1 MVCAEFSVCFWH
13 CSWSSHFC
21 PRLRWQRIRR
31 GLTKPSPRPSQW
43 TGTRRRPI
51 PPAQEQPK
59 NENPPAPE
67 EPKTFTVTYTDGVGG
82 AVFDNEVH
90 SNLPSGTATPAF
102 SGSLAREGYTFA
114 GWNPAVAETVT
125 ADVTYAAK
133 WEEGKTGPRRVTL
146 PTIPGPDVDLA
157 ALDTG
162 HKIDV
167 RFTVLYVGDE
177 FNIGYNYGSS
187 EKTKFVCQYKTN
199 HSDTA
204 YNNHTIAISDI
215 KAAASRASVNSGYQI
230 VGWSK
235 ESNANPTT
243 WSLNKSGTTACN
255 KGSTIYLVA
264 KNPNPT
270 TKYTYTLN
278 YDANGG
284 TGAPSADSWST
295 TDASIRYHSFTVKN
309 TIPTRE
315 GYVFKGWK
323 AKDGADTIYAGGAL
337 CSVSQQGND
346 VVKNGNTWTR
356 TLYAVWEE
364 AVPSKPEWS
373 DIRREMQKVSV
384 HVTCINPD
392 VNHTEK
398 TYSYK
403 ESNDDTIGSVQDS
416 AGSYTCTV
424 TVHLGR
430 YRLQYNQ
437 DFNREHEFASSLTA
451 DVVLQ
456 YNGTGWVIASAL
468 PLELKLTCGSAPT
481 PNPPGSD
488 VLNSLKVLVKCD
500 SKTYHFE
507 KPYKMDDGDYRL
519 EKVDDN
525 TYTVIVLADKY
536 VEKYNA
542 VYPGHT
548 LFDNNTKTI
557 KLVYRYGAWTVV
569 GSNGVTFNVSCEQK
583 YTVTYTDG
591 VDGEVIFA
599 DQVSYK
605 KPGEKT
611 PKFRGT
617 PTRTG
622 YKFIGWEPAVVGTVT
637 ANATYTAQWVSISDL
652 DPAPEL
658 VSSLYMNFQ
667 CTNENASHDHRSEM
681 IAIGY
686 GIGAGGV
693 IVTDAAGN
701 PVYNKDGNITAVI
714 TFYQDS
720 GFLNEYNKRTG
731 VAHRYADYEPKTKSV
746 DGVLIGEVFHMY
758 KKDYPVVFDV
768 VCGSLYTVTYKDGT
782 NGTVFAD
789 DVHSNLNANAATPAF
804 VGGTPTRPGY
814 VFTGWNPAVAATV
827 TGNATYTA
835 VWEKDANGNGKPD
848 KDEEKYTVT
857 YTDGVENEEIF
868 ADETYSDLLSGTAT
882 PAFNGTPTR
891 KGYAFTGWNP
901 AVAAT
906 VTGNATY
913 AAVWEEAAPPKP
925 DKPTPPTDE
934 IGGATVAVKCI
945 TGHGDLSWKIDSSTF
960 TVGEVT
966 GDDTTGYT
974 CTVTV
979 QAEVY
984 VNAFNSDK
992 KANGVKHTL
1001 ADDAEKTFTMTYVNG
1016 AWTGPT
1022 NPAVTFEVKCEEEL
1036 VPVHLVIYR
1045 NGDTS
1050 KAYKDVALESQPKGH
1065 VIDLSTI
1072 DIADYY
1078 TGNYEF
1084 YGWYDD
1090 GAWNNYK
1097 ANPANPPAGLKEK
1110 TVNGWTNL
1118 KCMVYDKYQVVYFQS
1133 EEALRDFQN
1142 DHSKTEG
1149 RLYSTTALFGSTL
1162 PTADAPTPTRTG
1174 YTFKFWSREGQNG
1187 DVTGQTVNGWTN
1199 LYAVWEKNTYTVTY
1213 TDGVDGEAFADQ
1225 AYTAKYED
1233 ATPAFEGT
1241 PTRKGFVFDGWNP
1254 EVAETVTEDVT
1265 YTAQWKPVQPDKKAI
1280 EGAIG
1285 RGVAVVCDNQ
1295 NVKHGAKAY
1304 KVTLGEY
1311 TASNV
1316 MGTAADGYTCT
1327 VTVRAAKFIEKYS
1340 SDMSDAVH
1348 TLIAG
1353 EPAEKTIELKWNGEK
1368 WVAETELPVTFHTL
1382 CPPEQPS
1389 KKDIE
1394 GAIGRGVKI
1403 VCDNQNVKH
1412 GGKDY
1417 KPTQGEYTVSDVT
1430 GTASEGY
1437 TCTITVKAAKI
1448 IEKYSSDMGK
1458 THALIVGEQAEKT
1471 VELKWDGEKWV
1482 AKTELPITF
1491 HVECPPEKPTYDE
1504 LKGLGINAKVDCTT
1518 TTAHNGKSYT
1528 LIEDTYNVSDPER
1541 KGTAYTCILTVNAKD
1556 YVAKYN
1562 AEENVGPHTLDDR
1575 DSKTIELTWNGEKW
1589 TAAETSVTFNVKCE
1603 LLTVTYTDGVK
1614 GEEVFADVVYND
1626 IPYGTNTP
1634 AFGTKDPTR
1643 KGYKFLGWEP
1653 VVADTVTEN
1662 ATYVAQWEK
1671 LYTVTYTDGAKGK
1684 AFEDQV
1690 FTDLE
1695 SGTKTPE
1702 FNGTPTRK
1710 GYKFLG
1716 WEPVVADTVT
1726 ENVTYTAPVGRTLHR
1741 YLHRRREGQGVQGSG
1756 LQRS

>member
-1 MVCAEFSVCFWH
+1 M
-13 CSWSSHFC
+13 
-21 PRLRWQRIRR
+21 
-31 GLTKPSPRPSQW
+31 
-43 TGTRRRPI
+43 
-51 PPAQEQPK
+51 
-59 NENPPAPE
+59 
-67 EPKTFTVTYTDGVGG
+67 
-82 AVFDNEVH
+82 
-90 SNLPSGTATPAF
+90 
-102 SGSLAREGYTFA
+102 
-114 GWNPAVAETVT
+114 
-125 ADVTYAAK
+125 
-133 WEEGKTGPRRVTL
+133 
-146 PTIPGPDVDLA
+146 PTIPGPDVDPA

-295 TDASIRYHSFTVKN
+295 TDAAIRYHSFTVKN

-323 AKDGADTIYAGGAL
+323 AKDGSDTIYTGGTL

-364 AVPSKPEWS
+364 DAPAKPTAPDNDTVKALLGENAVQIICTNAQIGHGSKTFGLIDGTFTVYQSNNRCEVVINSLSPYVNEFNAAVSVPAGTHITDNSMAGQNRTKINLVWS
-373 DIRREMQKVSV
+373 DGKWTAADAPAKY
-384 HVTCINPD
+384 HVLCSLQPVEPTTPGEGDLENI
-392 VNHTEK
+392 EK
-398 TYSYK
+398 LVRIVCDRNIHDAK
-403 ESNDDTIGSVQDS
+403 EYGVI
-416 AGSYTCTV
+416 AGSCEFGGIDMTGDVPTCPV
-424 TVHLGR
+424 TIRAAKYV
-430 YRLQYNQ
+430 
-437 DFNREHEFASSLTA
+437 EA
-451 DVVLQ
+451 
-456 YNGTGWVIASAL
+456 YNGTIGVEHTITGDTERLLILAWDANNNVWRPMTDTPVTFTVICPPAKPGAEDLAKLEAPVEVVCTTKPETHTAASFAL
-468 PLELKLTCGSAPT
+468 IEG
-481 PNPPGSD
+481 
-488 VLNSLKVLVKCD
+488 
-500 SKTYHFE
+500 
-507 KPYKMDDGDYRL
+507 
-519 EKVDDN
+519 
-525 TYTVIVLADKY
+525 TYTVGDTFGNETDGYTCDIIITADEYVTKYNTDFGKHTLTGDNTKPLTLKY
-536 VEKYNA
+536 VEGRWVVNA
-542 VYPGHT
+542 P
-548 LFDNNTKTI
+548 
-557 KLVYRYGAWTVV
+557 
-569 GSNGVTFNVSCEQK
+569 VTF
-583 YTVTYTDG
+583 
-591 VDGEVIFA
+591 
-599 DQVSYK
+599 
-605 KPGEKT
+605 
-611 PKFRGT
+611 
-617 PTRTG
+617 
-622 YKFIGWEPAVVGTVT
+622 
-637 ANATYTAQWVSISDL
+637 
-652 DPAPEL
+652 
-658 VSSLYMNFQ
+658 
-667 CTNENASHDHRSEM
+667 
-681 IAIGY
+681 
-686 GIGAGGV
+686 
-693 IVTDAAGN
+693 
-701 PVYNKDGNITAVI
+701 PV
-714 TFYQDS
+714 
-720 GFLNEYNKRTG
+720 E
-731 VAHRYADYEPKTKSV
+731 
-746 DGVLIGEVFHMY
+746 
-758 KKDYPVVFDV
+758 
-768 VCGSLYTVTYKDGT
+768 
-782 NGTVFAD
+782 
-789 DVHSNLNANAATPAF
+789 
-804 VGGTPTRPGY
+804 
-814 VFTGWNPAVAATV
+814 
-827 TGNATYTA
+827 
-835 VWEKDANGNGKPD
+835 
-848 KDEEKYTVT
+848 
-857 YTDGVENEEIF
+857 
-868 ADETYSDLLSGTAT
+868 
-882 PAFNGTPTR
+882 
-891 KGYAFTGWNP
+891 
-901 AVAAT
+901 
-906 VTGNATY
+906 
-913 AAVWEEAAPPKP
+913 
-925 DKPTPPTDE
+925 
-934 IGGATVAVKCI
+934 
-945 TGHGDLSWKIDSSTF
+945 
-960 TVGEVT
+960 
-966 GDDTTGYT
+966 
-974 CTVTV
+974 
-979 QAEVY
+979 
-984 VNAFNSDK
+984 
-992 KANGVKHTL
+992 
-1001 ADDAEKTFTMTYVNG
+1001 
-1016 AWTGPT
+1016 
-1022 NPAVTFEVKCEEEL
+1022 CEEEL
-1036 VPVHLVIYR
+1036 FPVHLVIYR

-1090 GAWNNYK
+1090 GLFNIYK
-1097 ANPANPPAGLKEK
+1097 SDPANPPAGLKEK

-1133 EEALRDFQN
+1133 EEAWRDFQN
-1142 DHSKTEG
+1142 DHNKTEG
-1149 RLYSTTALFGSTL
+1149 RLYSTTAPFGSTL

-1213 TDGVDGEAFADQ
+1213 TDGVNGEAFADQ

-1233 ATPAFEGT
+1233 ATPAFEGTPARAGYKFLGWEPTVAETVTENATYVAQWEKLYTVTYTDGVDGKAFKDDVHSDLEKDTPTPAFSGDT

-1295 NVKHGAKAY
+1295 NVKHGEKKY
-1304 KVTLGEY
+1304 KPTLGEY
-1311 TASNV
+1311 TVSDV

-1327 VTVRAAKFIEKYS
+1327 VTVKATKFIEKYS
-1340 SDMSDAVH
+1340 SDMGDAVH

-1403 VCDNQNVKH
+1403 VCDNQNVNH
-1412 GGKDY
+1412 WGKDY

-1437 TCTITVKAAKI
+1437 TCTVTVKAAKI
-1448 IEKYSSDMGK
+1448 IKKYSSDMGK
-1458 THALIVGEQAEKT
+1458 THELIVGEQAEKT

-1518 TTAHNGKSYT
+1518 TTAHNDKPYT
-1528 LIEDTYNVSDPER
+1528 LIEGTYDISDPER

-1562 AEENVGPHTLDDR
+1562 AEEKVGPHTLDDR
-1575 DSKTIELTWNGEKW
+1575 DSKAIELTWNGEKW
-1589 TAAETSVTFNVKCE
+1589 TATETSVTFNVKCE

-1614 GEEVFADVVYND
+1614 GEEVFADVVYKD
-1626 IPYGTNTP
+1626 IPYGTSTP

-1643 KGYKFLGWEP
+1643 KGYKFVGWEP
-1653 VVADTVTEN
+1653 EVAETVTKDV
-1662 ATYVAQWEK
+1662 TYTAKWEK

-1684 AFEDQV
+1684 AFKDQV
-1690 FTDLE
+1690 YSDLE
-1695 SGTKTPE
+1695 AGTDTPK
-1702 FNGTPTRK
+1702 FDGKPTRK
-1710 GYKFLG
+1710 GYTFTG
-1716 WEPVVADTVT
+1716 WSPKVTDTVT
-1726 ENVTYTAPVGRTLHR
+1726 KDVTYVAQWKSVKNGKDNIPKTGDSEIVMVL
-1741 YLHRRREGQGVQGSG
+1741 GSVLLFSFCG
-1756 LQRS
+1756 AAAVSVYDRKRKHF

>member
-1 MVCAEFSVCFWH
+1 M
-13 CSWSSHFC
+13 
-21 PRLRWQRIRR
+21 
-31 GLTKPSPRPSQW
+31 
-43 TGTRRRPI
+43 
-51 PPAQEQPK
+51 
-59 NENPPAPE
+59 
-67 EPKTFTVTYTDGVGG
+67 
-82 AVFDNEVH
+82 
-90 SNLPSGTATPAF
+90 
-102 SGSLAREGYTFA
+102 
-114 GWNPAVAETVT
+114 T

-133 WEEGKTGPRRVTL
+133 WEAGKTNARRVPL
-146 PTIPGPDVDLA
+146 PTIPKPDPAPADLN
-157 ALDTG
+157 TG

-295 TDASIRYHSFTVKN
+295 TDAAIRYHSFTVKN
-309 TIPTRE
+309 TVPTRE

-323 AKDGADTIYAGGAL
+323 AKDGSDTIYTGGTL

-364 AVPSKPEWS
+364 A
-373 DIRREMQKVSV
+373 
-384 HVTCINPD
+384 
-392 VNHTEK
+392 
-398 TYSYK
+398 
-403 ESNDDTIGSVQDS
+403 
-416 AGSYTCTV
+416 
-424 TVHLGR
+424 
-430 YRLQYNQ
+430 
-437 DFNREHEFASSLTA
+437 
-451 DVVLQ
+451 
-456 YNGTGWVIASAL
+456 
-468 PLELKLTCGSAPT
+468 
-481 PNPPGSD
+481 
-488 VLNSLKVLVKCD
+488 
-500 SKTYHFE
+500 
-507 KPYKMDDGDYRL
+507 
-519 EKVDDN
+519 
-525 TYTVIVLADKY
+525 
-536 VEKYNA
+536 
-542 VYPGHT
+542 
-548 LFDNNTKTI
+548 
-557 KLVYRYGAWTVV
+557 
-569 GSNGVTFNVSCEQK
+569 
-583 YTVTYTDG
+583 
-591 VDGEVIFA
+591 
-599 DQVSYK
+599 
-605 KPGEKT
+605 
-611 PKFRGT
+611 
-617 PTRTG
+617 
-622 YKFIGWEPAVVGTVT
+622 
-637 ANATYTAQWVSISDL
+637 
-652 DPAPEL
+652 
-658 VSSLYMNFQ
+658 
-667 CTNENASHDHRSEM
+667 
-681 IAIGY
+681 
-686 GIGAGGV
+686 
-693 IVTDAAGN
+693 
-701 PVYNKDGNITAVI
+701 
-714 TFYQDS
+714 
-720 GFLNEYNKRTG
+720 
-731 VAHRYADYEPKTKSV
+731 
-746 DGVLIGEVFHMY
+746 
-758 KKDYPVVFDV
+758 
-768 VCGSLYTVTYKDGT
+768 
-782 NGTVFAD
+782 
-789 DVHSNLNANAATPAF
+789 
-804 VGGTPTRPGY
+804 
-814 VFTGWNPAVAATV
+814 
-827 TGNATYTA
+827 
-835 VWEKDANGNGKPD
+835 
-848 KDEEKYTVT
+848 
-857 YTDGVENEEIF
+857 
-868 ADETYSDLLSGTAT
+868 
-882 PAFNGTPTR
+882 
-891 KGYAFTGWNP
+891 
-901 AVAAT
+901 
-906 VTGNATY
+906 
-913 AAVWEEAAPPKP
+913 APPKP
-925 DKPTPPTDE
+925 DKPTAPGE
-934 IGGATVAVKCI
+934 
-945 TGHGDLSWKIDSSTF
+945 GDLSGLIGNI
-960 TVGEVT
+960 TVNCTNGKAAHELKTKGYTLISGSYTTSEVA
-966 GDDTTGYT
+966 GDAENGYT
-974 CTVTV
+974 CTVTINSQKYV
-979 QAEVY
+979 EQFDTDTGAAHDPKG
-984 VNAFNSDK
+984 VNATVTLKYTDNGWTVESGAPVVFNVACVTEIVPPARPGAEDLSNLKAPVDVTCTTKPETHAAVHFSLRGGTYTIGDVAGNETDGYTCDITVTADK
-992 KANGVKHTL
+992 YVARYNMDYGKHTL
-1001 ADDAEKTFTMTYVNG
+1001 TGDNTKTLTLKYVEG
-1016 AWTGPT
+1016 QW
-1022 NPAVTFEVKCEEEL
+1022 AVDTPITFPVECEEEL
-1036 VPVHLVIYR
+1036 FPVHLVIYR

-1072 DIADYY
+1072 DITDYY

-1090 GAWNNYK
+1090 GLFNIYK
-1097 ANPANPPAGLKEK
+1097 SDPANPPAGLKEK

-1118 KCMVYDKYQVVYFQS
+1118 KCMVYDYVPVVYFQS
-1133 EEALRDFQN
+1133 EEAWRDYQN

-1213 TDGVDGEAFADQ
+1213 TDGVNGEAFADQ
-1225 AYTAKYED
+1225 VYTAKYED
-1233 ATPAFEGT
+1233 ATPAFEGTPARAGYKFLGWEPTVAETVTENATYVAQWEKLYTVTYTDGVGEKAFKDDVHSDLEKDTPTPAFSGGT

-1280 EGAIG
+1280 ENAIG

-1295 NVKHGAKAY
+1295 NVNHGEKKY
-1304 KVTLGEY
+1304 KPTLGEY
-1311 TASNV
+1311 TVSNV

-1340 SDMSDAVH
+1340 SDMGDAVH

-1403 VCDNQNVKH
+1403 VCDNQNVNH
-1412 GGKDY
+1412 WGKDY

-1458 THALIVGEQAEKT
+1458 THALIVGEQAEKA
-1471 VELKWDGEKWV
+1471 VELKWNGEKWV

-1614 GEEVFADVVYND
+1614 GEEVFEDVVYKD
-1626 IPYGTNTP
+1626 IPYGTSTP

-1643 KGYKFLGWEP
+1643 KGYKFVGWEP
-1653 VVADTVTEN
+1653 EVAETVTKN
-1662 ATYVAQWEK
+1662 VTYTAKWEK

-1684 AFEDQV
+1684 AFKDQV
-1690 FTDLE
+1690 YKDLE
-1695 SGTKTPE
+1695 SGTDTPK
-1702 FNGTPTRK
+1702 FDGKPTRK
-1710 GYKFLG
+1710 GYTFTG
-1716 WEPVVADTVT
+1716 WSPKVTDTVT
-1726 ENVTYTAPVGRTLHR
+1726 KDVTYVAQWKSVKNGKDNIPKTGDSEIVMVLGSVLLFSFCGAAAVSVYGRKRKHF
-1741 YLHRRREGQGVQGSG
+1741 
-1756 LQRS
+1756 

>member
-1 MVCAEFSVCFWH
+1 MTA
-13 CSWSSHFC
+13 
-21 PRLRWQRIRR
+21 
-31 GLTKPSPRPSQW
+31 
-43 TGTRRRPI
+43 
-51 PPAQEQPK
+51 
-59 NENPPAPE
+59 N
-67 EPKTFTVTYTDGVGG
+67 VTY
-82 AVFDNEVH
+82 
-90 SNLPSGTATPAF
+90 
-102 SGSLAREGYTFA
+102 
-114 GWNPAVAETVT
+114 VAQ
-125 ADVTYAAK
+125 
-133 WEEGKTGPRRVTL
+133 WEAGKTGPRRVTL
-146 PTIPGPDVDLA
+146 PTIPGPDVDPA
-157 ALDTG
+157 ALNTG

-215 KAAASRASVNSGYQI
+215 KAAAGRASVNSGYQI

-255 KGSTIYLVA
+255 KGTTIYLVA

-323 AKDGADTIYAGGAL
+323 ANDGSDTIYTGGMTCA
-337 CSVSQQGND
+337 VSQYGND

-364 AVPSKPEWS
+364 A
-373 DIRREMQKVSV
+373 
-384 HVTCINPD
+384 T
-392 VNHTEK
+392 
-398 TYSYK
+398 
-403 ESNDDTIGSVQDS
+403 
-416 AGSYTCTV
+416 
-424 TVHLGR
+424 
-430 YRLQYNQ
+430 
-437 DFNREHEFASSLTA
+437 
-451 DVVLQ
+451 
-456 YNGTGWVIASAL
+456 
-468 PLELKLTCGSAPT
+468 
-481 PNPPGSD
+481 
-488 VLNSLKVLVKCD
+488 
-500 SKTYHFE
+500 
-507 KPYKMDDGDYRL
+507 
-519 EKVDDN
+519 
-525 TYTVIVLADKY
+525 
-536 VEKYNA
+536 
-542 VYPGHT
+542 
-548 LFDNNTKTI
+548 
-557 KLVYRYGAWTVV
+557 
-569 GSNGVTFNVSCEQK
+569 
-583 YTVTYTDG
+583 
-591 VDGEVIFA
+591 
-599 DQVSYK
+599 
-605 KPGEKT
+605 
-611 PKFRGT
+611 
-617 PTRTG
+617 
-622 YKFIGWEPAVVGTVT
+622 
-637 ANATYTAQWVSISDL
+637 
-652 DPAPEL
+652 
-658 VSSLYMNFQ
+658 
-667 CTNENASHDHRSEM
+667 
-681 IAIGY
+681 
-686 GIGAGGV
+686 
-693 IVTDAAGN
+693 
-701 PVYNKDGNITAVI
+701 
-714 TFYQDS
+714 
-720 GFLNEYNKRTG
+720 
-731 VAHRYADYEPKTKSV
+731 
-746 DGVLIGEVFHMY
+746 
-758 KKDYPVVFDV
+758 
-768 VCGSLYTVTYKDGT
+768 
-782 NGTVFAD
+782 
-789 DVHSNLNANAATPAF
+789 
-804 VGGTPTRPGY
+804 
-814 VFTGWNPAVAATV
+814 
-827 TGNATYTA
+827 
-835 VWEKDANGNGKPD
+835 
-848 KDEEKYTVT
+848 
-857 YTDGVENEEIF
+857 
-868 ADETYSDLLSGTAT
+868 
-882 PAFNGTPTR
+882 
-891 KGYAFTGWNP
+891 
-901 AVAAT
+901 
-906 VTGNATY
+906 
-913 AAVWEEAAPPKP
+913 PPKP
-925 DKPTPPTDE
+925 DKPTAPGE
-934 IGGATVAVKCI
+934 
-945 TGHGDLSWKIDSSTF
+945 GDLSGLIRNI
-960 TVGEVT
+960 TVNCTNGKAAHELKAKGYTLISGSYTTNEVA
-966 GDDTTGYT
+966 GDAENGYT
-974 CTVTV
+974 CTVTINSQKYV
-979 QAEVY
+979 EQFDTNTRTVHDPKG
-984 VNAFNSDK
+984 VNATVTLKYTDNGWTVESGAPVVFDVACVTEIVPPARPGAEDLSNLKAPVDVTCTTKPETHAAVHFSLRGGTYTIGDVAGNETDGYTCDITVTADK
-992 KANGVKHTL
+992 YVARYNMDYGKHTL
-1001 ADDAEKTFTMTYVNG
+1001 TGDNTKTLTLKYVEG
-1016 AWTGPT
+1016 QW
-1022 NPAVTFEVKCEEEL
+1022 AVDTPITFPVECEEDL
-1036 VPVHLVIYR
+1036 FPVHLVIYR
-1045 NGDTS
+1045 NGNTTT
-1050 KAYKDVALESQPKGH
+1050 AYKDIALESQPKGH

-1090 GAWNNYK
+1090 GLFNIYK
-1097 ANPANPPAGLKEK
+1097 SDPANPPAGLKEK

-1149 RLYSTTALFGSTL
+1149 RLHSTTALFGSTL

-1213 TDGVDGEAFADQ
+1213 TDGVNGEAFADQ

-1233 ATPAFEGT
+1233 ATPAFEGTPARAGYKFLGWEPTVAETVTENATYVAQWEKLYTVTYTDGVDGKAFKDDVHSDLEKDTPTPAFSGGT

-1295 NVKHGAKAY
+1295 NVNHGEKKY
-1304 KVTLGEY
+1304 KPTLGEY
-1311 TASNV
+1311 TVSNV

-1340 SDMSDAVH
+1340 SDMGDAVH

-1403 VCDNQNVKH
+1403 VCDNQNVNH
-1412 GGKDY
+1412 WGKDY

-1448 IEKYSSDMGK
+1448 VEKYSSDMGK
-1458 THALIVGEQAEKT
+1458 THALIVGEQPEKT

-1518 TTAHNGKSYT
+1518 TTAHNDKSYT
-1528 LIEDTYNVSDPER
+1528 LIEGTYNVSDPER

-1589 TAAETSVTFNVKCE
+1589 TAAETRVTFNVKCE

-1614 GEEVFADVVYND
+1614 GEEVFEDVVYND

-1634 AFGTKDPTR
+1634 AFGTKNPTR
-1643 KGYKFLGWEP
+1643 KGYKFVGWEP
-1653 VVADTVTEN
+1653 EVAETVTEN
-1662 ATYVAQWEK
+1662 VTYTAKWEK

-1684 AFEDQV
+1684 AFKDQV
-1690 FTDLE
+1690 YSDLE
-1695 SGTKTPE
+1695 SGTDTPK
-1702 FNGTPTRK
+1702 FDGKPTRK
-1710 GYKFLG
+1710 GYTFTG
-1716 WEPVVADTVT
+1716 WSPKVTDTVT
-1726 ENVTYTAPVGRTLHR
+1726 KDVTYVAQWKSVKNGKDNIPKTGDSEIVMVL
-1741 YLHRRREGQGVQGSG
+1741 GSVLLFSFCG
-1756 LQRS
+1756 AAAVSVYDRKRKHF

>member
-1 MVCAEFSVCFWH
+1 MQTVCASGMDRQMKGEYFKMKNHGLRRIFSLFLALFMVFTLL
-13 CSWSSHFC
+13 
-21 PRLRWQRIRR
+21 PTTALAED
-31 GLTKPSPRPSQW
+31 T
-43 TGTRRRPI
+43 TGADETQPKTVVVNEGEKKTD

-59 NENPPAPE
+59 DENPPAPE
-67 EPKTFTVTYTDGVGG
+67 DPKTFTVTYTDGVGG
-82 AVFDNEVH
+82 AVFDNDVH

-102 SGSLAREGYTFA
+102 SGSLAREGYTFV

-125 ADVTYAAK
+125 ADVTYVAQWDAVVP
-133 WEEGKTGPRRVTL
+133 GRNTLTVPPIPDPGVT
-146 PTIPGPDVDLA
+146 PA

-235 ESNANPTT
+235 ESNANPKTL
-243 WSLNKSGTTACN
+243 SLNASGTTACN
-255 KGSTIYLVA
+255 KGTTIYLVA

-309 TIPTRE
+309 TVPTRE

-323 AKDGADTIYAGGAL
+323 ANDGSDTIYTGGMTCA
-337 CSVSQQGND
+337 VSQYGND

-364 AVPSKPEWS
+364 DAPAQPTPLDEAGVKALLGENAVQIICTNTQISHGSKTFGLIDGTFTVHQSNNRCEVVINSFSPYVNEFNAAVSVPAGTHITDNSMAGQNRTKINLVWS
-373 DIRREMQKVSV
+373 DGKWTAADAPAKY
-384 HVTCINPD
+384 HVLCSSQPAEPTAPGEGDLENI
-392 VNHTEK
+392 EK
-398 TYSYK
+398 LVRIVCDRNIHDAK
-403 ESNDDTIGSVQDS
+403 EYGVI
-416 AGSYTCTV
+416 AGSCEFGDIDMTGDVPTCPV
-424 TVHLGR
+424 TIQAAEYVK
-430 YRLQYNQ
+430 
-437 DFNREHEFASSLTA
+437 A
-451 DVVLQ
+451 
-456 YNGTGWVIASAL
+456 YNGTIGVEHTITGDTERLLILAWDANNNVWRPMTDTPVTFTVICPPAKPGAEDL
-468 PLELKLTCGSAPT
+468 AKLEAPVEVVCTTKPETHTAAQFSLRNGTYTIGDVAGNETDGYTCDIIITADEYVTKYNTDFGKHTLTG
-481 PNPPGSD
+481 
-488 VLNSLKVLVKCD
+488 
-500 SKTYHFE
+500 
-507 KPYKMDDGDYRL
+507 
-519 EKVDDN
+519 DN
-525 TYTVIVLADKY
+525 TKPLTLKY
-536 VEKYNA
+536 VE
-542 VYPGHT
+542 G
-548 LFDNNTKTI
+548 
-557 KLVYRYGAWTVV
+557 RWVV
-569 GSNGVTFNVSCEQK
+569 NDPVTF
-583 YTVTYTDG
+583 
-591 VDGEVIFA
+591 
-599 DQVSYK
+599 
-605 KPGEKT
+605 
-611 PKFRGT
+611 
-617 PTRTG
+617 
-622 YKFIGWEPAVVGTVT
+622 
-637 ANATYTAQWVSISDL
+637 
-652 DPAPEL
+652 
-658 VSSLYMNFQ
+658 
-667 CTNENASHDHRSEM
+667 
-681 IAIGY
+681 
-686 GIGAGGV
+686 
-693 IVTDAAGN
+693 
-701 PVYNKDGNITAVI
+701 PV
-714 TFYQDS
+714 
-720 GFLNEYNKRTG
+720 E
-731 VAHRYADYEPKTKSV
+731 
-746 DGVLIGEVFHMY
+746 
-758 KKDYPVVFDV
+758 
-768 VCGSLYTVTYKDGT
+768 
-782 NGTVFAD
+782 
-789 DVHSNLNANAATPAF
+789 
-804 VGGTPTRPGY
+804 
-814 VFTGWNPAVAATV
+814 
-827 TGNATYTA
+827 
-835 VWEKDANGNGKPD
+835 
-848 KDEEKYTVT
+848 
-857 YTDGVENEEIF
+857 
-868 ADETYSDLLSGTAT
+868 
-882 PAFNGTPTR
+882 
-891 KGYAFTGWNP
+891 
-901 AVAAT
+901 
-906 VTGNATY
+906 
-913 AAVWEEAAPPKP
+913 
-925 DKPTPPTDE
+925 
-934 IGGATVAVKCI
+934 
-945 TGHGDLSWKIDSSTF
+945 
-960 TVGEVT
+960 
-966 GDDTTGYT
+966 
-974 CTVTV
+974 
-979 QAEVY
+979 
-984 VNAFNSDK
+984 
-992 KANGVKHTL
+992 
-1001 ADDAEKTFTMTYVNG
+1001 
-1016 AWTGPT
+1016 
-1022 NPAVTFEVKCEEEL
+1022 CEEEL
-1036 VPVHLVIYR
+1036 FPVHLVIYR

-1090 GAWNNYK
+1090 GLFNIYK
-1097 ANPANPPAGLKEK
+1097 SDPANPPAGLKEK

-1133 EEALRDFQN
+1133 EEAWRDFQN

-1213 TDGVDGEAFADQ
+1213 TDGVNGEAFADQ

-1233 ATPAFEGT
+1233 ATPAFEGTPARAGYKFLGWEPTVAETVTENATYVAQWEKLYTVTYTDGVGEKAFKDDVHSDLEKDTPTPAFSGGT

-1295 NVKHGAKAY
+1295 NVNHGEKKY
-1304 KVTLGEY
+1304 KPTLGEY
-1311 TASNV
+1311 TVSDV

-1340 SDMSDAVH
+1340 SDMNDAVH

-1403 VCDNQNVKH
+1403 VCDNQNVNH
-1412 GGKDY
+1412 WGKDY

-1471 VELKWDGEKWV
+1471 VELKWNGEKWV

-1614 GEEVFADVVYND
+1614 GEEVFEDVVYKD
-1626 IPYGTNTP
+1626 IPYGTSTP

-1643 KGYKFLGWEP
+1643 KGYKFVGWEP
-1653 VVADTVTEN
+1653 EVAETVTEN
-1662 ATYVAQWEK
+1662 VTYTAKWEK
-1671 LYTVTYTDGAKGK
+1671 LYTVTYTDGVKGK
-1684 AFEDQV
+1684 AFKDQV
-1690 FTDLE
+1690 YSDLE
-1695 SGTKTPE
+1695 AGTDTPK
-1702 FNGTPTRK
+1702 FDGKPTRK
-1710 GYKFLG
+1710 GYTFTG
-1716 WEPVVADTVT
+1716 WSPKVTDTVT
-1726 ENVTYTAPVGRTLHR
+1726 KDVTYVAQWKSTKNGKDNVPKTGDSEIVMVL
-1741 YLHRRREGQGVQGSG
+1741 GSVLLFSFCG
-1756 LQRS
+1756 AAAVSVYDRKRKHF

>member
-1 MVCAEFSVCFWH
+1 MQTVCASGMDHQMKGEYFKMKNHGLRRIFSLFLALFMVFTLL
-13 CSWSSHFC
+13 
-21 PRLRWQRIRR
+21 PTTALAED
-31 GLTKPSPRPSQW
+31 T
-43 TGTRRRPI
+43 TGADETQPKTVVVDEGEKKTD

-82 AVFDNEVH
+82 AVFDNDVH

-102 SGSLAREGYTFA
+102 SGSLAREGYTFV

-309 TIPTRE
+309 TVPTRE

-323 AKDGADTIYAGGAL
+323 ANDGSDTIYTGGMTCA
-337 CSVSQQGND
+337 VSQYGND

-364 AVPSKPEWS
+364 A
-373 DIRREMQKVSV
+373 
-384 HVTCINPD
+384 T
-392 VNHTEK
+392 
-398 TYSYK
+398 
-403 ESNDDTIGSVQDS
+403 
-416 AGSYTCTV
+416 
-424 TVHLGR
+424 
-430 YRLQYNQ
+430 
-437 DFNREHEFASSLTA
+437 
-451 DVVLQ
+451 
-456 YNGTGWVIASAL
+456 
-468 PLELKLTCGSAPT
+468 
-481 PNPPGSD
+481 
-488 VLNSLKVLVKCD
+488 
-500 SKTYHFE
+500 
-507 KPYKMDDGDYRL
+507 
-519 EKVDDN
+519 
-525 TYTVIVLADKY
+525 
-536 VEKYNA
+536 
-542 VYPGHT
+542 
-548 LFDNNTKTI
+548 
-557 KLVYRYGAWTVV
+557 
-569 GSNGVTFNVSCEQK
+569 
-583 YTVTYTDG
+583 
-591 VDGEVIFA
+591 
-599 DQVSYK
+599 
-605 KPGEKT
+605 
-611 PKFRGT
+611 
-617 PTRTG
+617 
-622 YKFIGWEPAVVGTVT
+622 
-637 ANATYTAQWVSISDL
+637 
-652 DPAPEL
+652 
-658 VSSLYMNFQ
+658 
-667 CTNENASHDHRSEM
+667 
-681 IAIGY
+681 
-686 GIGAGGV
+686 
-693 IVTDAAGN
+693 
-701 PVYNKDGNITAVI
+701 
-714 TFYQDS
+714 
-720 GFLNEYNKRTG
+720 
-731 VAHRYADYEPKTKSV
+731 
-746 DGVLIGEVFHMY
+746 
-758 KKDYPVVFDV
+758 
-768 VCGSLYTVTYKDGT
+768 
-782 NGTVFAD
+782 
-789 DVHSNLNANAATPAF
+789 
-804 VGGTPTRPGY
+804 
-814 VFTGWNPAVAATV
+814 
-827 TGNATYTA
+827 
-835 VWEKDANGNGKPD
+835 
-848 KDEEKYTVT
+848 
-857 YTDGVENEEIF
+857 
-868 ADETYSDLLSGTAT
+868 
-882 PAFNGTPTR
+882 
-891 KGYAFTGWNP
+891 
-901 AVAAT
+901 
-906 VTGNATY
+906 
-913 AAVWEEAAPPKP
+913 PPKP
-925 DKPTPPTDE
+925 DKPTAPGE
-934 IGGATVAVKCI
+934 
-945 TGHGDLSWKIDSSTF
+945 GDLSGLIGQI
-960 TVGEVT
+960 TVNCTNEAATHELKTKGYALISGSYTTGEVKGDAENGYTYTVTINSQKYVEQFDTDT
-966 GDDTTGYT
+966 GAAHDPKGVNATVTLKYTDNGWTVTNGAPVVFDVACVTEIVPPTKPGAEDLSNLKAPVDVTCTTKPETHAAVHFSLIEGTYNIGDVSGNETDGYT
-974 CTVTV
+974 CDIIITADEYVTK
-979 QAEVY
+979 Y
-984 VNAFNSDK
+984 NTDF
-992 KANGVKHTL
+992 GKHTL
-1001 ADDAEKTFTMTYVNG
+1001 TGDNTKPLTLKYVEGRWAVDA
-1016 AWTGPT
+1016 P
-1022 NPAVTFEVKCEEEL
+1022 VTFPVECEEEL
-1036 VPVHLVIYR
+1036 FPVHLVIYR

-1050 KAYKDVALESQPKGH
+1050 KAYKDIPLESQPKGH

-1078 TGNYEF
+1078 TGNYKF

-1213 TDGVDGEAFADQ
+1213 TDGVNGEAFADQ

-1233 ATPAFEGT
+1233 ATPAFEGTPARAGYKFLGWEPTVAETVTENATYVAQWEKLYTVTYTDGVDGKAFKDDVHSDLEKDTPTPAFSGDT

-1295 NVKHGAKAY
+1295 NVNHGEKKY
-1304 KVTLGEY
+1304 KPTLGEY
-1311 TASNV
+1311 TVSNV

-1340 SDMSDAVH
+1340 SDMSNAVH

-1403 VCDNQNVKH
+1403 VCDNQNVNH
-1412 GGKDY
+1412 WGKDY

-1458 THALIVGEQAEKT
+1458 THALIVGEQPEKT
-1471 VELKWDGEKWV
+1471 VELKWNGEKWV

-1518 TTAHNGKSYT
+1518 TTAHNDKSYT

-1614 GEEVFADVVYND
+1614 GEEVFADVVYKD
-1626 IPYGTNTP
+1626 IPYGTSTP

-1643 KGYKFLGWEP
+1643 EGYKFVGWEP
-1653 VVADTVTEN
+1653 EVAETVTKN
-1662 ATYVAQWEK
+1662 VTYTAKWEK
-1671 LYTVTYTDGAKGK
+1671 LYTVTYTDGVKGK
-1684 AFEDQV
+1684 AFKDQV
-1690 FTDLE
+1690 YKDLE
-1695 SGTKTPE
+1695 SGTDTPK
-1702 FNGTPTRK
+1702 FDGKPTRK
-1710 GYKFLG
+1710 GYTFTG
-1716 WEPVVADTVT
+1716 WSPKVTDTVT
-1726 ENVTYTAPVGRTLHR
+1726 KDVTYVAQWKSVKNGKDNIPKTGDSEIVMVL
-1741 YLHRRREGQGVQGSG
+1741 GSVLLFSFCG
-1756 LQRS
+1756 AAAVSVYDRKRKHF

>member
-1 MVCAEFSVCFWH
+1 MKNHGLRRIFSLFLALFMVFTLLPTTALAED
-13 CSWSSHFC
+13 
-21 PRLRWQRIRR
+21 
-31 GLTKPSPRPSQW
+31 T
-43 TGTRRRPI
+43 TGADETPPKTVVVDEGEKKTD

-67 EPKTFTVTYTDGVGG
+67 EPKTFTVTYTDGANG
-82 AVFDNEVH
+82 AVFPNQV
-90 SNLPSGTATPAF
+90 SNLPAGTATPAF
-102 SGSLAREGYTFA
+102 SGTLARDGYTFA

-125 ADVTYAAK
+125 ANVTYVAQ
-133 WEEGKTGPRRVTL
+133 WEAGKTSARRVTL
-146 PTIPGPDVDLA
+146 PTIPEPDIAPA
-157 ALDTG
+157 ALNTG

-187 EKTKFVCQYKTN
+187 EKTQFVCQYKTN

-215 KAAASRASVNSGYQI
+215 KAAAGRASVNSGYQI

-255 KGSTIYLVA
+255 KGTTIYLVA

-295 TDASIRYHSFTVKN
+295 TDAAIRYHSFTVKN

-323 AKDGADTIYAGGAL
+323 ANDGSDTIYTGGMTCA
-337 CSVSQQGND
+337 VSQYGND

-364 AVPSKPEWS
+364 A
-373 DIRREMQKVSV
+373 
-384 HVTCINPD
+384 T
-392 VNHTEK
+392 
-398 TYSYK
+398 
-403 ESNDDTIGSVQDS
+403 
-416 AGSYTCTV
+416 
-424 TVHLGR
+424 
-430 YRLQYNQ
+430 
-437 DFNREHEFASSLTA
+437 
-451 DVVLQ
+451 
-456 YNGTGWVIASAL
+456 
-468 PLELKLTCGSAPT
+468 
-481 PNPPGSD
+481 
-488 VLNSLKVLVKCD
+488 
-500 SKTYHFE
+500 
-507 KPYKMDDGDYRL
+507 
-519 EKVDDN
+519 
-525 TYTVIVLADKY
+525 
-536 VEKYNA
+536 
-542 VYPGHT
+542 
-548 LFDNNTKTI
+548 
-557 KLVYRYGAWTVV
+557 
-569 GSNGVTFNVSCEQK
+569 
-583 YTVTYTDG
+583 
-591 VDGEVIFA
+591 
-599 DQVSYK
+599 
-605 KPGEKT
+605 
-611 PKFRGT
+611 
-617 PTRTG
+617 
-622 YKFIGWEPAVVGTVT
+622 
-637 ANATYTAQWVSISDL
+637 
-652 DPAPEL
+652 
-658 VSSLYMNFQ
+658 
-667 CTNENASHDHRSEM
+667 
-681 IAIGY
+681 
-686 GIGAGGV
+686 
-693 IVTDAAGN
+693 
-701 PVYNKDGNITAVI
+701 
-714 TFYQDS
+714 
-720 GFLNEYNKRTG
+720 
-731 VAHRYADYEPKTKSV
+731 
-746 DGVLIGEVFHMY
+746 
-758 KKDYPVVFDV
+758 
-768 VCGSLYTVTYKDGT
+768 
-782 NGTVFAD
+782 
-789 DVHSNLNANAATPAF
+789 
-804 VGGTPTRPGY
+804 
-814 VFTGWNPAVAATV
+814 
-827 TGNATYTA
+827 
-835 VWEKDANGNGKPD
+835 
-848 KDEEKYTVT
+848 
-857 YTDGVENEEIF
+857 
-868 ADETYSDLLSGTAT
+868 
-882 PAFNGTPTR
+882 
-891 KGYAFTGWNP
+891 
-901 AVAAT
+901 
-906 VTGNATY
+906 
-913 AAVWEEAAPPKP
+913 PPKP
-925 DKPTPPTDE
+925 DKPTAPGE
-934 IGGATVAVKCI
+934 
-945 TGHGDLSWKIDSSTF
+945 GDLSGLIGNI
-960 TVGEVT
+960 TVNCTNGKAAHELKAKGYTLISGSHTTNEVAGDAENGYTYTVTINSQKYVEQFDADT
-966 GDDTTGYT
+966 GAAHDPKDASATVTLKYTDNGWTVTSGTPVVFNVACVTEIVPPAKPGAEDLAKLEAPVEVACTTKPETHNAARFPLIEGTYNIGDVSGNETDGYT
-974 CTVTV
+974 CDIIITADEYVTK
-979 QAEVY
+979 Y
-984 VNAFNSDK
+984 NTDF
-992 KANGVKHTL
+992 GKHTL
-1001 ADDAEKTFTMTYVNG
+1001 TGDNTKPLTLKYVEDQWAVDA
-1016 AWTGPT
+1016 P
-1022 NPAVTFEVKCEEEL
+1022 VTFPVECEEEL
-1036 VPVHLVIYR
+1036 FPVHLVIYR

-1050 KAYKDVALESQPKGH
+1050 KAYKDVPLEGQPKGH

-1090 GAWNNYK
+1090 GLFNIYK
-1097 ANPANPPAGLKEK
+1097 KDPANPPAGLKEK

-1133 EEALRDFQN
+1133 EEAWKDYQN

-1213 TDGVDGEAFADQ
+1213 TDGVNDEAFADQ
-1225 AYTAKYED
+1225 VYTAKYED
-1233 ATPAFEGT
+1233 ATPAFEGTPARAGYKFLGWEPTVAETVTENATYVAQWEKLYTVTYTDGVDGKAFKDDVHSDLEKDTPTPAFSGDT

-1311 TASNV
+1311 TVSNV

-1403 VCDNQNVKH
+1403 VCDNQNVNH
-1412 GGKDY
+1412 WGKDY

-1458 THALIVGEQAEKT
+1458 THALIVGEQAEKA
-1471 VELKWDGEKWV
+1471 VELKWNGEKWV

-1614 GEEVFADVVYND
+1614 GEEVFEDVVYKD
-1626 IPYGTNTP
+1626 IPYGTSTP

-1643 KGYKFLGWEP
+1643 KGYKFVGWEP
-1653 VVADTVTEN
+1653 EVAETVTKN
-1662 ATYVAQWEK
+1662 VTYTAKWEK
-1671 LYTVTYTDGAKGK
+1671 LYTVTYTDGVKGK
-1684 AFEDQV
+1684 AFKDQV
-1690 FTDLE
+1690 YSDLE
-1695 SGTKTPE
+1695 AGTATPK
-1702 FNGTPTRK
+1702 FDGKPTRK
-1710 GYKFLG
+1710 GYTFTG
-1716 WEPVVADTVT
+1716 WSPKVTDTVT
-1726 ENVTYTAPVGRTLHR
+1726 KDVTYVAQWKSVKNGKDNIPKTGDSEIVMVL
-1741 YLHRRREGQGVQGSG
+1741 GSVLLFSFCG
-1756 LQRS
+1756 AAAVSVYDRKRKHF

>member
-1 MVCAEFSVCFWH
+1 MQTVCASGMDRQMKGEYFKMKNHGLRRIFSLFLALFMVFTLL
-13 CSWSSHFC
+13 
-21 PRLRWQRIRR
+21 PTTALAED
-31 GLTKPSPRPSQW
+31 T
-43 TGTRRRPI
+43 TGADETQPKTVVVNEGEKKTA

-67 EPKTFTVTYTDGVGG
+67 EPKTFTVTYTDGADG
-82 AVFDNEVH
+82 AVFPNQV
-90 SNLPSGTATPAF
+90 SNLPAGTATPAF
-102 SGSLAREGYTFA
+102 SGTLARDGYTFA

-125 ADVTYAAK
+125 ANVTYVAQ
-133 WEEGKTGPRRVTL
+133 WEAGKTNPRRVTV
-146 PTIPGPDVDLA
+146 PPIPDPGVAPA
-157 ALDTG
+157 ALNTG

-187 EKTKFVCQYKTN
+187 EKTQFVCQYKTN

-204 YNNHTIAISDI
+204 STNHTIAISDI
-215 KAAASRASVNSGYQI
+215 KAAAGRASVNSGYQI

-255 KGSTIYLVA
+255 KGTTIYLVA

-295 TDASIRYHSFTVKN
+295 TDAAIRYHSFTVKN

-323 AKDGADTIYAGGAL
+323 ANDGSDTIYTGGTL
-337 CSVSQQGND
+337 CSVSQYGND

-364 AVPSKPEWS
+364 DAPAQPTPLDEAGVKALLGENAVQIICTNTQISHGSKTFGLIDGTFTVHQSNNRCEVVINGFSSYMSEFDAAVSVPAGTHITDNSMAGQNRTKINLVWS
-373 DIRREMQKVSV
+373 DGKWTAADAPAKY
-384 HVTCINPD
+384 HVLCSSQPAEPTAPGEGDLENI
-392 VNHTEK
+392 EK
-398 TYSYK
+398 LVRIVCDRNIHDAK
-403 ESNDDTIGSVQDS
+403 EYGVI
-416 AGSYTCTV
+416 AGSCEFGDIDMTGDVPTCPV
-424 TVHLGR
+424 TIQAAEYVK
-430 YRLQYNQ
+430 
-437 DFNREHEFASSLTA
+437 A
-451 DVVLQ
+451 
-456 YNGTGWVIASAL
+456 YNGTIGVEHTITGDTERLLILAWDANNNVWRPMTDTPVTFTVICPPAKPGAEDLAKLEAPVEVACTTKPETHTAASFAL
-468 PLELKLTCGSAPT
+468 IEG
-481 PNPPGSD
+481 
-488 VLNSLKVLVKCD
+488 
-500 SKTYHFE
+500 
-507 KPYKMDDGDYRL
+507 
-519 EKVDDN
+519 
-525 TYTVIVLADKY
+525 TYTVGDVSGNETDGYTCDIIITADEYVTKYNTDFGKHTLTGDNTKPLTLKY
-536 VEKYNA
+536 VE
-542 VYPGHT
+542 G
-548 LFDNNTKTI
+548 
-557 KLVYRYGAWTVV
+557 RWVV
-569 GSNGVTFNVSCEQK
+569 NDPVTF
-583 YTVTYTDG
+583 
-591 VDGEVIFA
+591 
-599 DQVSYK
+599 
-605 KPGEKT
+605 
-611 PKFRGT
+611 
-617 PTRTG
+617 
-622 YKFIGWEPAVVGTVT
+622 
-637 ANATYTAQWVSISDL
+637 
-652 DPAPEL
+652 
-658 VSSLYMNFQ
+658 
-667 CTNENASHDHRSEM
+667 
-681 IAIGY
+681 
-686 GIGAGGV
+686 
-693 IVTDAAGN
+693 
-701 PVYNKDGNITAVI
+701 PV
-714 TFYQDS
+714 
-720 GFLNEYNKRTG
+720 E
-731 VAHRYADYEPKTKSV
+731 
-746 DGVLIGEVFHMY
+746 
-758 KKDYPVVFDV
+758 
-768 VCGSLYTVTYKDGT
+768 
-782 NGTVFAD
+782 
-789 DVHSNLNANAATPAF
+789 
-804 VGGTPTRPGY
+804 
-814 VFTGWNPAVAATV
+814 
-827 TGNATYTA
+827 
-835 VWEKDANGNGKPD
+835 
-848 KDEEKYTVT
+848 
-857 YTDGVENEEIF
+857 
-868 ADETYSDLLSGTAT
+868 
-882 PAFNGTPTR
+882 
-891 KGYAFTGWNP
+891 
-901 AVAAT
+901 
-906 VTGNATY
+906 
-913 AAVWEEAAPPKP
+913 
-925 DKPTPPTDE
+925 
-934 IGGATVAVKCI
+934 
-945 TGHGDLSWKIDSSTF
+945 
-960 TVGEVT
+960 
-966 GDDTTGYT
+966 
-974 CTVTV
+974 
-979 QAEVY
+979 
-984 VNAFNSDK
+984 
-992 KANGVKHTL
+992 
-1001 ADDAEKTFTMTYVNG
+1001 
-1016 AWTGPT
+1016 
-1022 NPAVTFEVKCEEEL
+1022 CEEEL
-1036 VPVHLVIYR
+1036 FPVHLVIYR

-1090 GAWNNYK
+1090 GLFNIYK
-1097 ANPANPPAGLKEK
+1097 SDPANPPAGLKEK

-1149 RLYSTTALFGSTL
+1149 RLYSTTAPFGSTL

-1213 TDGVDGEAFADQ
+1213 TDGVNGEAFADQ

-1241 PTRKGFVFDGWNP
+1241 PARKGFVFDGWTP
-1254 EVAETVTEDVT
+1254 EVAETVTDNAT

-1295 NVKHGAKAY
+1295 NVNHGEKKY
-1304 KVTLGEY
+1304 KPTLGEY
-1311 TASNV
+1311 TVSNV

-1403 VCDNQNVKH
+1403 VCDNQNVNH
-1412 GGKDY
+1412 WGKDY

-1471 VELKWDGEKWV
+1471 VELKWNGEKWV

-1562 AEENVGPHTLDDR
+1562 AEENVGPHALDDR

-1614 GEEVFADVVYND
+1614 GEEVFADVVYKD
-1626 IPYGTNTP
+1626 IPYGTSTP

-1643 KGYKFLGWEP
+1643 EGYKFVGWEP
-1653 VVADTVTEN
+1653 EVTE
-1662 ATYVAQWEK
+1662 
-1671 LYTVTYTDGAKGK
+1671 
-1684 AFEDQV
+1684 
-1690 FTDLE
+1690 
-1695 SGTKTPE
+1695 
-1702 FNGTPTRK
+1702 
-1710 GYKFLG
+1710 
-1716 WEPVVADTVT
+1716 TVT
-1726 ENVTYTAPVGRTLHR
+1726 ENVTYTAKWEELYTVT
-1741 YLHRRREGQGVQGSG
+1741 YTDGVKGKAFKDQVYKDLESGTDTPKFDGKPTRKGYTFTGWSPKVTDTVTKDVTYVAQWKSVKNGKDNIPKTGDSEIVMVLGSVLLFSFCG
-1756 LQRS
+1756 AAAVSVYDRKRKHF

>member
-1 MVCAEFSVCFWH
+1 M
-13 CSWSSHFC
+13 
-21 PRLRWQRIRR
+21 
-31 GLTKPSPRPSQW
+31 
-43 TGTRRRPI
+43 
-51 PPAQEQPK
+51 
-59 NENPPAPE
+59 
-67 EPKTFTVTYTDGVGG
+67 
-82 AVFDNEVH
+82 
-90 SNLPSGTATPAF
+90 TA
-102 SGSLAREGYTFA
+102 
-114 GWNPAVAETVT
+114 N
-125 ADVTYAAK
+125 VTYAAK
-133 WEEGKTGPRRVTL
+133 WEAGKTSARRVTL
-146 PTIPGPDVDLA
+146 PTIPGPDVAPA

-215 KAAASRASVNSGYQI
+215 KAAAGRASVNSGYQI

-255 KGSTIYLVA
+255 KGTTIYLVA

-295 TDASIRYHSFTVKN
+295 TDAAIRYHSFTVKN

-323 AKDGADTIYAGGAL
+323 ANDGSDTIYTGGMTCA
-337 CSVSQQGND
+337 VSQYGND

-364 AVPSKPEWS
+364 DAPAQPTPLDEAGVKALLGENAVQIICTNEQIGHGSKTFGLIDGTFTVHQSNNRCEVVINSFSPYVNEFNAAVSVPAGTHITDNSMAGQNRTKINLVWS
-373 DIRREMQKVSV
+373 DGKWTAADAPAKY
-384 HVTCINPD
+384 HVLCSSQPAEPTAPGEGDLENI
-392 VNHTEK
+392 EK
-398 TYSYK
+398 LVRIVCDRNIHDAK
-403 ESNDDTIGSVQDS
+403 EYGVI
-416 AGSYTCTV
+416 AGSCEFGDIDMTGDVPTCPV
-424 TVHLGR
+424 TIQAAEYVK
-430 YRLQYNQ
+430 
-437 DFNREHEFASSLTA
+437 A
-451 DVVLQ
+451 
-456 YNGTGWVIASAL
+456 YNGTIGVEHTITGDTERLLILAWDANNNVWRPMTDTPVTFTVICPPARPGAEDLSN
-468 PLELKLTCGSAPT
+468 LKAPVDVTCTTKPETHAA
-481 PNPPGSD
+481 
-488 VLNSLKVLVKCD
+488 VHFSLR
-500 SKTYHFE
+500 
-507 KPYKMDDGDYRL
+507 GG
-519 EKVDDN
+519 
-525 TYTVIVLADKY
+525 TYTIGDVAGNETDGYTCDITVTADKY
-536 VEKYNA
+536 VARYNMD
-542 VYPGHT
+542 YGKHT
-548 LFDNNTKTI
+548 LTGDNTKT
-557 KLVYRYGAWTVV
+557 LTL
-569 GSNGVTFNVSCEQK
+569 K
-583 YTVTYTDG
+583 YVEG
-591 VDGEVIFA
+591 QWAVD
-599 DQVSYK
+599 
-605 KPGEKT
+605 T
-611 PKFRGT
+611 P
-617 PTRTG
+617 
-622 YKFIGWEPAVVGTVT
+622 
-637 ANATYTAQWVSISDL
+637 
-652 DPAPEL
+652 
-658 VSSLYMNFQ
+658 
-667 CTNENASHDHRSEM
+667 
-681 IAIGY
+681 
-686 GIGAGGV
+686 
-693 IVTDAAGN
+693 
-701 PVYNKDGNITAVI
+701 I
-714 TFYQDS
+714 TF
-720 GFLNEYNKRTG
+720 
-731 VAHRYADYEPKTKSV
+731 
-746 DGVLIGEVFHMY
+746 
-758 KKDYPVVFDV
+758 PV
-768 VCGSLYTVTYKDGT
+768 
-782 NGTVFAD
+782 
-789 DVHSNLNANAATPAF
+789 
-804 VGGTPTRPGY
+804 
-814 VFTGWNPAVAATV
+814 
-827 TGNATYTA
+827 
-835 VWEKDANGNGKPD
+835 E
-848 KDEEKYTVT
+848 
-857 YTDGVENEEIF
+857 
-868 ADETYSDLLSGTAT
+868 
-882 PAFNGTPTR
+882 
-891 KGYAFTGWNP
+891 
-901 AVAAT
+901 
-906 VTGNATY
+906 
-913 AAVWEEAAPPKP
+913 
-925 DKPTPPTDE
+925 
-934 IGGATVAVKCI
+934 
-945 TGHGDLSWKIDSSTF
+945 
-960 TVGEVT
+960 
-966 GDDTTGYT
+966 
-974 CTVTV
+974 
-979 QAEVY
+979 
-984 VNAFNSDK
+984 
-992 KANGVKHTL
+992 
-1001 ADDAEKTFTMTYVNG
+1001 
-1016 AWTGPT
+1016 
-1022 NPAVTFEVKCEEEL
+1022 CEEEL
-1036 VPVHLVIYR
+1036 FPVHLVIYR

-1072 DIADYY
+1072 DITDYY
-1078 TGNYEF
+1078 TGNYKF

-1213 TDGVDGEAFADQ
+1213 TDGVNGEAFADQ

-1254 EVAETVTEDVT
+1254 EVAETVTDNAT

-1311 TASNV
+1311 TVSNV

-1327 VTVRAAKFIEKYS
+1327 VTVKAAKFIEKYS

-1403 VCDNQNVKH
+1403 VCDNQNVNH
-1412 GGKDY
+1412 WGKDY

-1518 TTAHNGKSYT
+1518 TTAHNDKSYT
-1528 LIEDTYNVSDPER
+1528 LIEGTYEVSDPER

-1614 GEEVFADVVYND
+1614 GEEVFEDVVYND

-1684 AFEDQV
+1684 AFKDQV
-1690 FTDLE
+1690 YSDLE
-1695 SGTKTPE
+1695 AGTDTPK
-1702 FNGTPTRK
+1702 FDGKPTRK
-1710 GYKFLG
+1710 GYTFTG
-1716 WEPVVADTVT
+1716 WSPKVTDTVT
-1726 ENVTYTAPVGRTLHR
+1726 KDVTYVAQWKSVKNGKDNIPKTGDSEIVMVL
-1741 YLHRRREGQGVQGSG
+1741 GSVLLFSFCG
-1756 LQRS
+1756 AAAVSVYDRKRKHF

>member
-31 GLTKPSPRPSQW
+31 GLTEPSPRPSQW
-43 TGTRRRPI
+43 TGARRRPT

-67 EPKTFTVTYTDGVGG
+67 DPKTFTVTYTDGVGG
-82 AVFDNEVH
+82 AVFDNDVH

-102 SGSLAREGYTFA
+102 SGSLAREGYTFV

-133 WEEGKTGPRRVTL
+133 WEEGKTNARRVPL
-146 PTIPGPDVDLA
+146 PTIPKPDPAPADLN
-157 ALDTG
+157 TG

-187 EKTKFVCQYKTN
+187 EKTKFVCQYSQP

-204 YNNHTIAISDI
+204 STNHTIAISDI
-215 KAAASRASVNSGYQI
+215 KAAAGRASVNSGYQI

-255 KGSTIYLVA
+255 KGTTIYLVA

-323 AKDGADTIYAGGAL
+323 ANDGSDTIYTGGMTCA
-337 CSVSQQGND
+337 VSQYGND

-364 AVPSKPEWS
+364 A
-373 DIRREMQKVSV
+373 
-384 HVTCINPD
+384 T
-392 VNHTEK
+392 
-398 TYSYK
+398 
-403 ESNDDTIGSVQDS
+403 
-416 AGSYTCTV
+416 
-424 TVHLGR
+424 
-430 YRLQYNQ
+430 
-437 DFNREHEFASSLTA
+437 
-451 DVVLQ
+451 
-456 YNGTGWVIASAL
+456 
-468 PLELKLTCGSAPT
+468 
-481 PNPPGSD
+481 
-488 VLNSLKVLVKCD
+488 
-500 SKTYHFE
+500 
-507 KPYKMDDGDYRL
+507 
-519 EKVDDN
+519 
-525 TYTVIVLADKY
+525 
-536 VEKYNA
+536 
-542 VYPGHT
+542 
-548 LFDNNTKTI
+548 
-557 KLVYRYGAWTVV
+557 
-569 GSNGVTFNVSCEQK
+569 
-583 YTVTYTDG
+583 
-591 VDGEVIFA
+591 
-599 DQVSYK
+599 
-605 KPGEKT
+605 
-611 PKFRGT
+611 
-617 PTRTG
+617 
-622 YKFIGWEPAVVGTVT
+622 
-637 ANATYTAQWVSISDL
+637 
-652 DPAPEL
+652 
-658 VSSLYMNFQ
+658 
-667 CTNENASHDHRSEM
+667 
-681 IAIGY
+681 
-686 GIGAGGV
+686 
-693 IVTDAAGN
+693 
-701 PVYNKDGNITAVI
+701 
-714 TFYQDS
+714 
-720 GFLNEYNKRTG
+720 
-731 VAHRYADYEPKTKSV
+731 
-746 DGVLIGEVFHMY
+746 
-758 KKDYPVVFDV
+758 
-768 VCGSLYTVTYKDGT
+768 
-782 NGTVFAD
+782 
-789 DVHSNLNANAATPAF
+789 
-804 VGGTPTRPGY
+804 
-814 VFTGWNPAVAATV
+814 
-827 TGNATYTA
+827 
-835 VWEKDANGNGKPD
+835 
-848 KDEEKYTVT
+848 
-857 YTDGVENEEIF
+857 
-868 ADETYSDLLSGTAT
+868 
-882 PAFNGTPTR
+882 
-891 KGYAFTGWNP
+891 
-901 AVAAT
+901 
-906 VTGNATY
+906 
-913 AAVWEEAAPPKP
+913 PPKP
-925 DKPTPPTDE
+925 DKPTAPGE
-934 IGGATVAVKCI
+934 
-945 TGHGDLSWKIDSSTF
+945 GDLSGLIGNI
-960 TVGEVT
+960 TVNCTNEAATHDPKSKSYALISGSYTTSEVA
-966 GDDTTGYT
+966 GDAENGYT
-974 CTVTV
+974 CTVTINSQKYV
-979 QAEVY
+979 YAFDGETNAAHDPKDATATVTLKHTDNGWTVKSGAPVVFDVACVTEIVPPAKPGVEDLAKLEAPVEVACTTKPETHNAARFPLIEGTYNIGDVSGNETDGYTCDIIITADEY
-984 VNAFNSDK
+984 VTKYNTDF
-992 KANGVKHTL
+992 GKHTL
-1001 ADDAEKTFTMTYVNG
+1001 PGDNSKTLTLKYVEGQWAVDA
-1016 AWTGPT
+1016 P
-1022 NPAVTFEVKCEEEL
+1022 VTFPVECEEEL
-1036 VPVHLVIYR
+1036 FPVHLVIYR

-1050 KAYKDVALESQPKGH
+1050 KAYKDIPLESQPKGH

-1133 EEALRDFQN
+1133 GEALRDFQN

-1149 RLYSTTALFGSTL
+1149 RLYSTTAPFGSTL

-1213 TDGVDGEAFADQ
+1213 TDGVNGEAFADQ

-1241 PTRKGFVFDGWNP
+1241 PARKGFVFDGWTP
-1254 EVAETVTEDVT
+1254 EVAETVTDNAT

-1295 NVKHGAKAY
+1295 NVNHGEKKY
-1304 KVTLGEY
+1304 KPTLGEY
-1311 TASNV
+1311 TVSNV

-1403 VCDNQNVKH
+1403 VCDNQNVNH
-1412 GGKDY
+1412 WGKDY

-1458 THALIVGEQAEKT
+1458 THALIVGEQAEKA
-1471 VELKWDGEKWV
+1471 VELKWNGEKWV

-1528 LIEDTYNVSDPER
+1528 LIEGTYNVSDPER

-1614 GEEVFADVVYND
+1614 GEEVFADVVYKD
-1626 IPYGTNTP
+1626 IPYGTSTP

-1643 KGYKFLGWEP
+1643 KGYKFVGWEP
-1653 VVADTVTEN
+1653 EVAETVTKN
-1662 ATYVAQWEK
+1662 VTYTAKWEK
-1671 LYTVTYTDGAKGK
+1671 LYTVTYTDGVKGK
-1684 AFEDQV
+1684 AFKDQV
-1690 FTDLE
+1690 YSDLE
-1695 SGTKTPE
+1695 AGTATPK
-1702 FNGTPTRK
+1702 FDGKPTRK
-1710 GYKFLG
+1710 GYTFTG
-1716 WEPVVADTVT
+1716 WSPKVTDTVT
-1726 ENVTYTAPVGRTLHR
+1726 KDVTYVAQWKSVKNGKDNIPKTGDSEIVMVL
-1741 YLHRRREGQGVQGSG
+1741 GSVLLFSFCG
-1756 LQRS
+1756 AAAVSVYDRKRKHF

>member
-1 MVCAEFSVCFWH
+1 M
-13 CSWSSHFC
+13 
-21 PRLRWQRIRR
+21 
-31 GLTKPSPRPSQW
+31 
-43 TGTRRRPI
+43 
-51 PPAQEQPK
+51 
-59 NENPPAPE
+59 
-67 EPKTFTVTYTDGVGG
+67 TV
-82 AVFDNEVH
+82 
-90 SNLPSGTATPAF
+90 
-102 SGSLAREGYTFA
+102 
-114 GWNPAVAETVT
+114 
-125 ADVTYAAK
+125 
-133 WEEGKTGPRRVTL
+133 
-146 PTIPGPDVDLA
+146 PTIPEPDVNPA
-157 ALDTG
+157 ALNTG

-167 RFTVLYVGDE
+167 TFTVLYVGDE
-177 FNIGYNYGSS
+177 FRIGYNYGSS
-187 EKTKFVCQYKTN
+187 EKTKFVCQYSSN

-215 KAAASRASVNSGYQI
+215 KAAAGRATVNSGYTI

-295 TDASIRYHSFTVKN
+295 TDAAIRYHSFTVKN

-323 AKDGADTIYAGGAL
+323 AKDGSDTIYTGGTL

-364 AVPSKPEWS
+364 DAPAQPTAPDNDTVKALLGENAVQIICTNAQIGHGSKTFGLIDGTFTVYQSNNRCEVVINSLSPYVNEFNAAVSVPAGTHITDNSMAGQNRTKINLVWS
-373 DIRREMQKVSV
+373 DGKWTAADAPAKY
-384 HVTCINPD
+384 HVLCSLQPVEPTTPGEGDLENI
-392 VNHTEK
+392 EK
-398 TYSYK
+398 LVRIVCDRNIHDAK
-403 ESNDDTIGSVQDS
+403 EYGVI
-416 AGSYTCTV
+416 AGSCEFGGIDMTGDVPTCPV
-424 TVHLGR
+424 TIRAAKYV
-430 YRLQYNQ
+430 
-437 DFNREHEFASSLTA
+437 EA
-451 DVVLQ
+451 
-456 YNGTGWVIASAL
+456 YNGTIGVEHTITGDTERLLILAWDANNNVWR
-468 PLELKLTCGSAPT
+468 PMTDT
-481 PNPPGSD
+481 P
-488 VLNSLKVLVKCD
+488 
-500 SKTYHFE
+500 
-507 KPYKMDDGDYRL
+507 
-519 EKVDDN
+519 
-525 TYTVIVLADKY
+525 
-536 VEKYNA
+536 
-542 VYPGHT
+542 
-548 LFDNNTKTI
+548 
-557 KLVYRYGAWTVV
+557 
-569 GSNGVTFNVSCEQK
+569 VTF
-583 YTVTYTDG
+583 
-591 VDGEVIFA
+591 
-599 DQVSYK
+599 
-605 KPGEKT
+605 
-611 PKFRGT
+611 
-617 PTRTG
+617 
-622 YKFIGWEPAVVGTVT
+622 
-637 ANATYTAQWVSISDL
+637 
-652 DPAPEL
+652 
-658 VSSLYMNFQ
+658 
-667 CTNENASHDHRSEM
+667 
-681 IAIGY
+681 
-686 GIGAGGV
+686 
-693 IVTDAAGN
+693 
-701 PVYNKDGNITAVI
+701 PV
-714 TFYQDS
+714 
-720 GFLNEYNKRTG
+720 E
-731 VAHRYADYEPKTKSV
+731 
-746 DGVLIGEVFHMY
+746 
-758 KKDYPVVFDV
+758 
-768 VCGSLYTVTYKDGT
+768 
-782 NGTVFAD
+782 
-789 DVHSNLNANAATPAF
+789 
-804 VGGTPTRPGY
+804 
-814 VFTGWNPAVAATV
+814 
-827 TGNATYTA
+827 
-835 VWEKDANGNGKPD
+835 
-848 KDEEKYTVT
+848 
-857 YTDGVENEEIF
+857 
-868 ADETYSDLLSGTAT
+868 
-882 PAFNGTPTR
+882 
-891 KGYAFTGWNP
+891 
-901 AVAAT
+901 
-906 VTGNATY
+906 
-913 AAVWEEAAPPKP
+913 
-925 DKPTPPTDE
+925 
-934 IGGATVAVKCI
+934 
-945 TGHGDLSWKIDSSTF
+945 
-960 TVGEVT
+960 
-966 GDDTTGYT
+966 
-974 CTVTV
+974 
-979 QAEVY
+979 
-984 VNAFNSDK
+984 
-992 KANGVKHTL
+992 
-1001 ADDAEKTFTMTYVNG
+1001 
-1016 AWTGPT
+1016 
-1022 NPAVTFEVKCEEEL
+1022 CEEEL
-1036 VPVHLVIYR
+1036 FPVHLVIYR
-1045 NGDTS
+1045 NGNT
-1050 KAYKDVALESQPKGH
+1050 KTAYKDIPLEGQPKGH

-1090 GAWNNYK
+1090 GLFNIYK
-1097 ANPANPPAGLKEK
+1097 SDPANPPAGLKEK

-1142 DHSKTEG
+1142 DHSKTED

-1213 TDGVDGEAFADQ
+1213 TDGVNGEAFADQ

-1233 ATPAFEGT
+1233 ATPAFEGTPARAGYKFLGWEPTVAETVTENATYVAQWEKLYTVTYTDGVGGKAFKDDVHSDLEKDTPTPAFSGDT

-1295 NVKHGAKAY
+1295 NVKHGEKKY
-1304 KVTLGEY
+1304 KPTLGEY
-1311 TASNV
+1311 TVSDV

-1327 VTVRAAKFIEKYS
+1327 VTVKAAKFIEKYS
-1340 SDMSDAVH
+1340 SDMGDAVH

-1403 VCDNQNVKH
+1403 VCDNQNVNH
-1412 GGKDY
+1412 WGKDY

-1458 THALIVGEQAEKT
+1458 THELIVGEQAEKT
-1471 VELKWDGEKWV
+1471 VELEWDGEKWV

-1504 LKGLGINAKVDCTT
+1504 LKELGINAKVDCTT

-1528 LIEDTYNVSDPER
+1528 LIEDTYDISDPAR

-1614 GEEVFADVVYND
+1614 GEEVFEDVVYKD
-1626 IPYGTNTP
+1626 IPYGTDTP

-1643 KGYKFLGWEP
+1643 KGYKFVGWEP
-1653 VVADTVTEN
+1653 EVAETVTGN
-1662 ATYVAQWEK
+1662 ATYTAKWEK

-1684 AFEDQV
+1684 AFKDQV
-1690 FTDLE
+1690 YKDLE
-1695 SGTKTPE
+1695 SGTDTPK
-1702 FNGTPTRK
+1702 FDGKPTRK
-1710 GYKFLG
+1710 GYTFTG
-1716 WEPVVADTVT
+1716 WSPKVTDTVT
-1726 ENVTYTAPVGRTLHR
+1726 KDVTYVAQWKSVKNGKDNIPKTGDSEIVMVL
-1741 YLHRRREGQGVQGSG
+1741 GSVLLFSFCG
-1756 LQRS
+1756 AAAVSVYDRKRKHF

>member
-1 MVCAEFSVCFWH
+1 M
-13 CSWSSHFC
+13 
-21 PRLRWQRIRR
+21 
-31 GLTKPSPRPSQW
+31 
-43 TGTRRRPI
+43 
-51 PPAQEQPK
+51 
-59 NENPPAPE
+59 
-67 EPKTFTVTYTDGVGG
+67 
-82 AVFDNEVH
+82 
-90 SNLPSGTATPAF
+90 
-102 SGSLAREGYTFA
+102 
-114 GWNPAVAETVT
+114 T

-133 WEEGKTGPRRVTL
+133 WEAGKTNARRVPL
-146 PTIPGPDVDLA
+146 PTIPKPDPAPADLN
-157 ALDTG
+157 TG

-255 KGSTIYLVA
+255 KGTTIYLVA

-295 TDASIRYHSFTVKN
+295 TDAAIRYHSFTVKN

-323 AKDGADTIYAGGAL
+323 ANDGSDTIYTGGMTCA
-337 CSVSQQGND
+337 VSQYGND

-364 AVPSKPEWS
+364 A
-373 DIRREMQKVSV
+373 
-384 HVTCINPD
+384 T
-392 VNHTEK
+392 
-398 TYSYK
+398 
-403 ESNDDTIGSVQDS
+403 
-416 AGSYTCTV
+416 
-424 TVHLGR
+424 
-430 YRLQYNQ
+430 
-437 DFNREHEFASSLTA
+437 
-451 DVVLQ
+451 
-456 YNGTGWVIASAL
+456 
-468 PLELKLTCGSAPT
+468 
-481 PNPPGSD
+481 
-488 VLNSLKVLVKCD
+488 
-500 SKTYHFE
+500 
-507 KPYKMDDGDYRL
+507 
-519 EKVDDN
+519 
-525 TYTVIVLADKY
+525 
-536 VEKYNA
+536 
-542 VYPGHT
+542 
-548 LFDNNTKTI
+548 
-557 KLVYRYGAWTVV
+557 
-569 GSNGVTFNVSCEQK
+569 
-583 YTVTYTDG
+583 
-591 VDGEVIFA
+591 
-599 DQVSYK
+599 
-605 KPGEKT
+605 
-611 PKFRGT
+611 
-617 PTRTG
+617 
-622 YKFIGWEPAVVGTVT
+622 
-637 ANATYTAQWVSISDL
+637 
-652 DPAPEL
+652 
-658 VSSLYMNFQ
+658 
-667 CTNENASHDHRSEM
+667 
-681 IAIGY
+681 
-686 GIGAGGV
+686 
-693 IVTDAAGN
+693 
-701 PVYNKDGNITAVI
+701 
-714 TFYQDS
+714 
-720 GFLNEYNKRTG
+720 
-731 VAHRYADYEPKTKSV
+731 
-746 DGVLIGEVFHMY
+746 
-758 KKDYPVVFDV
+758 
-768 VCGSLYTVTYKDGT
+768 
-782 NGTVFAD
+782 
-789 DVHSNLNANAATPAF
+789 
-804 VGGTPTRPGY
+804 
-814 VFTGWNPAVAATV
+814 
-827 TGNATYTA
+827 
-835 VWEKDANGNGKPD
+835 
-848 KDEEKYTVT
+848 
-857 YTDGVENEEIF
+857 
-868 ADETYSDLLSGTAT
+868 
-882 PAFNGTPTR
+882 
-891 KGYAFTGWNP
+891 
-901 AVAAT
+901 
-906 VTGNATY
+906 
-913 AAVWEEAAPPKP
+913 PPKP
-925 DKPTPPTDE
+925 DKPTAPGE
-934 IGGATVAVKCI
+934 
-945 TGHGDLSWKIDSSTF
+945 GDLSGLIGNI
-960 TVGEVT
+960 TVNCTNGKAAHELKAKGYTLISGSYTTSEVAGDAENGYTYTVTINSQKYVYAFDGETNAAHDPKDASATVT
-966 GDDTTGYT
+966 LKHTDNGWAVESGAPVVFNVACVTEIVPPARPGAEDLSNLKAPVDVTCTTKPETHAAVHFSLRGGTYTIGDVAGNETDGYT
-974 CTVTV
+974 CDITVT
-979 QAEVY
+979 ADKY
-984 VNAFNSDK
+984 VARYNMDY
-992 KANGVKHTL
+992 GKHTL
-1001 ADDAEKTFTMTYVNG
+1001 TGDNTKTLTLKYVEG
-1016 AWTGPT
+1016 QW
-1022 NPAVTFEVKCEEEL
+1022 AVDTPITFPVECEEEL
-1036 VPVHLVIYR
+1036 FPVHLVIYR

-1072 DIADYY
+1072 NIADYY

-1090 GAWNNYK
+1090 GLFNIYK
-1097 ANPANPPAGLKEK
+1097 SDPANPPAGLKEK

-1213 TDGVDGEAFADQ
+1213 TDGVNGEAFADQ

-1233 ATPAFEGT
+1233 ATPAFEGTPARAGYKFLGWEPVVADTVTENATYVAQWEKLYTVTYTDGVDGKAFKDDVHSDLEKDTPTPAFSGDT

-1311 TASNV
+1311 TVSNV

-1403 VCDNQNVKH
+1403 VCDNQNVNH
-1412 GGKDY
+1412 WGKDY

-1471 VELKWDGEKWV
+1471 VELKWNGEKWV

-1518 TTAHNGKSYT
+1518 TTAHNDKSYT

-1614 GEEVFADVVYND
+1614 GEEVFEDVVYKD
-1626 IPYGTNTP
+1626 IPYGTSTP

-1643 KGYKFLGWEP
+1643 EGYKFVGWEP
-1653 VVADTVTEN
+1653 EVAETVTEN
-1662 ATYVAQWEK
+1662 VTYTAKWEK

-1684 AFEDQV
+1684 AFKDQV
-1690 FTDLE
+1690 YSDLE
-1695 SGTKTPE
+1695 AGTDTPK
-1702 FNGTPTRK
+1702 FDGKPTRK
-1710 GYKFLG
+1710 GYTFTG
-1716 WEPVVADTVT
+1716 WSPKVTDTVT
-1726 ENVTYTAPVGRTLHR
+1726 KDVTYVAQWKSTKNGKDNVPKTGDSEIVMVL
-1741 YLHRRREGQGVQGSG
+1741 GSVLLFSFCG
-1756 LQRS
+1756 AAAVSVYDRKRKHF

>member
-1 MVCAEFSVCFWH
+1 MQTVCASGMDRQMKGEYFKMKNHGLRRIFSLLLALFMVFTLL
-13 CSWSSHFC
+13 
-21 PRLRWQRIRR
+21 PTTALAEDTAGADETQPKTVVVDE
-31 GLTKPSPRPSQW
+31 GEKKTD
-43 TGTRRRPI
+43 

-82 AVFDNEVH
+82 AVFDNDVH

-102 SGSLAREGYTFA
+102 SGSLAREGYTFV

-133 WEEGKTGPRRVTL
+133 WEEGKTNARRVPL
-146 PTIPGPDVDLA
+146 PTIPKPDPAPADLN
-157 ALDTG
+157 TG

-323 AKDGADTIYAGGAL
+323 ANDGSDTIYTGGMTCA
-337 CSVSQQGND
+337 VSQYGND

-364 AVPSKPEWS
+364 A
-373 DIRREMQKVSV
+373 
-384 HVTCINPD
+384 
-392 VNHTEK
+392 
-398 TYSYK
+398 
-403 ESNDDTIGSVQDS
+403 
-416 AGSYTCTV
+416 
-424 TVHLGR
+424 
-430 YRLQYNQ
+430 
-437 DFNREHEFASSLTA
+437 
-451 DVVLQ
+451 
-456 YNGTGWVIASAL
+456 
-468 PLELKLTCGSAPT
+468 
-481 PNPPGSD
+481 
-488 VLNSLKVLVKCD
+488 
-500 SKTYHFE
+500 
-507 KPYKMDDGDYRL
+507 
-519 EKVDDN
+519 
-525 TYTVIVLADKY
+525 
-536 VEKYNA
+536 
-542 VYPGHT
+542 
-548 LFDNNTKTI
+548 
-557 KLVYRYGAWTVV
+557 
-569 GSNGVTFNVSCEQK
+569 
-583 YTVTYTDG
+583 
-591 VDGEVIFA
+591 
-599 DQVSYK
+599 
-605 KPGEKT
+605 
-611 PKFRGT
+611 
-617 PTRTG
+617 
-622 YKFIGWEPAVVGTVT
+622 
-637 ANATYTAQWVSISDL
+637 
-652 DPAPEL
+652 
-658 VSSLYMNFQ
+658 
-667 CTNENASHDHRSEM
+667 
-681 IAIGY
+681 
-686 GIGAGGV
+686 
-693 IVTDAAGN
+693 
-701 PVYNKDGNITAVI
+701 
-714 TFYQDS
+714 
-720 GFLNEYNKRTG
+720 
-731 VAHRYADYEPKTKSV
+731 
-746 DGVLIGEVFHMY
+746 
-758 KKDYPVVFDV
+758 
-768 VCGSLYTVTYKDGT
+768 
-782 NGTVFAD
+782 
-789 DVHSNLNANAATPAF
+789 
-804 VGGTPTRPGY
+804 
-814 VFTGWNPAVAATV
+814 
-827 TGNATYTA
+827 
-835 VWEKDANGNGKPD
+835 
-848 KDEEKYTVT
+848 
-857 YTDGVENEEIF
+857 
-868 ADETYSDLLSGTAT
+868 
-882 PAFNGTPTR
+882 
-891 KGYAFTGWNP
+891 
-901 AVAAT
+901 
-906 VTGNATY
+906 
-913 AAVWEEAAPPKP
+913 APPKP
-925 DKPTPPTDE
+925 DKPTAPGEGDLSGLIGNITVNCTNEAATHDPKSKSYALISGSYTTSEVAGDAENGYTYTVTINSQKYVEQFDTDTGAAHDPKDATATVTLNHTDNGWAVESGAPVVFDVACVTEIVPPTKPGAEDLSNLKAPVDVTCTTKPETHAAVHFSLRGGTYTIGDVAGNETDGYTCDITVTADKYVARYNMDYGKHTLTGDNTKTLTLKYVEGQWAVDTPITFPVECETAPQKPDKPTNE

-945 TGHGDLSWKIDSSTF
+945 TGHGDLSWTLRDGTF
-960 TVGEVT
+960 DVGEVT
-966 GDDTTGYT
+966 GDDEKGYT
-974 CTVTV
+974 CIITVRA
-979 QAEVY
+979 AEY
-984 VNAFNSDK
+984 VKYFNENQQ
-992 KANGVKHTL
+992 ANGVKHTL

-1050 KAYKDVALESQPKGH
+1050 KAYKDIALESQPKGH
-1065 VIDLSTI
+1065 VINLSTI

-1090 GAWNNYK
+1090 GLFNIYK
-1097 ANPANPPAGLKEK
+1097 SDPANPPAGLKEK

-1149 RLYSTTALFGSTL
+1149 RLYSTTAPFGSTL

-1213 TDGVDGEAFADQ
+1213 TDGVNGEAFADQ

-1241 PTRKGFVFDGWNP
+1241 PTRKGFVFDGWTP
-1254 EVAETVTEDVT
+1254 EVAETVTDDAT

-1311 TASNV
+1311 TVSNV

-1340 SDMSDAVH
+1340 SDMGDAVH

-1394 GAIGRGVKI
+1394 GAIGRGVRI
-1403 VCDNQNVKH
+1403 VCDNQNVNH
-1412 GGKDY
+1412 WAKDY

-1448 IEKYSSDMGK
+1448 VEKYGSDFGK
-1458 THALIVGEQAEKT
+1458 PHDLIVGEAAEKT

-1491 HVECPPEKPTYDE
+1491 HVECPPEKPTYDD
-1504 LKGLGINAKVDCTT
+1504 LKELGINAKVDCTT

-1614 GEEVFADVVYND
+1614 GEEVFEDVVHKD
-1626 IPYGTNTP
+1626 IPYGTSTP

-1643 KGYKFLGWEP
+1643 KGYKFVGWEP
-1653 VVADTVTEN
+1653 EVAETVTKN
-1662 ATYVAQWEK
+1662 VTYTAKWEK
-1671 LYTVTYTDGAKGK
+1671 LYTVTYTDGVKGK
-1684 AFEDQV
+1684 AFKDQV
-1690 FTDLE
+1690 YSDLE
-1695 SGTKTPE
+1695 AGTDTPK
-1702 FNGTPTRK
+1702 FDGKPTRK
-1710 GYKFLG
+1710 GYTFTG
-1716 WEPVVADTVT
+1716 WSPKVTDTVT
-1726 ENVTYTAPVGRTLHR
+1726 KDVTYVAQWKSVKNGKDNIPKTGDSEIVMVL
-1741 YLHRRREGQGVQGSG
+1741 GSVLLFSFCG
-1756 LQRS
+1756 AAAVSVYDRKRKHF

>member
-1 MVCAEFSVCFWH
+1 MKNHGLRRIFSLFLALFMVFTLLPTTALAED
-13 CSWSSHFC
+13 
-21 PRLRWQRIRR
+21 
-31 GLTKPSPRPSQW
+31 T
-43 TGTRRRPI
+43 TGADET
-51 PPAQEQPK
+51 QPK
-59 NENPPAPE
+59 TVVVDEGEKKTDPSAPE
-67 EPKTFTVTYTDGVGG
+67 EPKTFTVTYTDGADG
-82 AVFDNEVH
+82 AVFDNDVH

-102 SGSLAREGYTFA
+102 SGSLAREGYTFV

-133 WEEGKTGPRRVTL
+133 WEEGKTNARRVPL
-146 PTIPGPDVDLA
+146 PTIPKPDPAPADLN
-157 ALDTG
+157 TG

-309 TIPTRE
+309 TVPTRE

-323 AKDGADTIYAGGAL
+323 ANDGSDTIYTGGMTCA
-337 CSVSQQGND
+337 VSQYGND

-364 AVPSKPEWS
+364 A
-373 DIRREMQKVSV
+373 
-384 HVTCINPD
+384 T
-392 VNHTEK
+392 
-398 TYSYK
+398 
-403 ESNDDTIGSVQDS
+403 
-416 AGSYTCTV
+416 
-424 TVHLGR
+424 
-430 YRLQYNQ
+430 
-437 DFNREHEFASSLTA
+437 
-451 DVVLQ
+451 
-456 YNGTGWVIASAL
+456 
-468 PLELKLTCGSAPT
+468 
-481 PNPPGSD
+481 
-488 VLNSLKVLVKCD
+488 
-500 SKTYHFE
+500 
-507 KPYKMDDGDYRL
+507 
-519 EKVDDN
+519 
-525 TYTVIVLADKY
+525 
-536 VEKYNA
+536 
-542 VYPGHT
+542 
-548 LFDNNTKTI
+548 
-557 KLVYRYGAWTVV
+557 
-569 GSNGVTFNVSCEQK
+569 
-583 YTVTYTDG
+583 
-591 VDGEVIFA
+591 
-599 DQVSYK
+599 
-605 KPGEKT
+605 
-611 PKFRGT
+611 
-617 PTRTG
+617 
-622 YKFIGWEPAVVGTVT
+622 
-637 ANATYTAQWVSISDL
+637 
-652 DPAPEL
+652 
-658 VSSLYMNFQ
+658 
-667 CTNENASHDHRSEM
+667 
-681 IAIGY
+681 
-686 GIGAGGV
+686 
-693 IVTDAAGN
+693 
-701 PVYNKDGNITAVI
+701 
-714 TFYQDS
+714 
-720 GFLNEYNKRTG
+720 
-731 VAHRYADYEPKTKSV
+731 
-746 DGVLIGEVFHMY
+746 
-758 KKDYPVVFDV
+758 
-768 VCGSLYTVTYKDGT
+768 
-782 NGTVFAD
+782 
-789 DVHSNLNANAATPAF
+789 
-804 VGGTPTRPGY
+804 
-814 VFTGWNPAVAATV
+814 
-827 TGNATYTA
+827 
-835 VWEKDANGNGKPD
+835 
-848 KDEEKYTVT
+848 
-857 YTDGVENEEIF
+857 
-868 ADETYSDLLSGTAT
+868 
-882 PAFNGTPTR
+882 
-891 KGYAFTGWNP
+891 
-901 AVAAT
+901 
-906 VTGNATY
+906 
-913 AAVWEEAAPPKP
+913 PPKP
-925 DKPTPPTDE
+925 DKPTAPGE
-934 IGGATVAVKCI
+934 
-945 TGHGDLSWKIDSSTF
+945 GDLSGLIGNITVNCTNGKAAHELKAKGYTLISGSYTTNEVAGDAENGYTYTVTINSQKYVEQFDADTGATHDPKDASATVTLKYTDNGWTVTSGTPVVFNVACVTEIVPPAKPGAEDLAKLEAPVEVACTTKPETHTAASFALIEGTY
-960 TVGEVT
+960 TVG
-966 GDDTTGYT
+966 DTFGNETDGYT
-974 CTVTV
+974 CDIIITADEYVTK
-979 QAEVY
+979 Y
-984 VNAFNSDK
+984 NTDF
-992 KANGVKHTL
+992 GKHTL
-1001 ADDAEKTFTMTYVNG
+1001 TGDNTKTLTLKYVEG
-1016 AWTGPT
+1016 QW
-1022 NPAVTFEVKCEEEL
+1022 AVDTPITFPVECEEEL
-1036 VPVHLVIYR
+1036 FPVHLVIYR
-1045 NGDTS
+1045 NGNTTT
-1050 KAYKDVALESQPKGH
+1050 AYKDIALESQPKGH

-1090 GAWNNYK
+1090 GLFNIYK
-1097 ANPANPPAGLKEK
+1097 SDPANPPAGLKEK

-1213 TDGVDGEAFADQ
+1213 TDGVNGEAFADQ

-1241 PTRKGFVFDGWNP
+1241 PARKGFVFDGWTP
-1254 EVAETVTEDVT
+1254 EVAETVTDNAT

-1311 TASNV
+1311 TVSNV

-1340 SDMSDAVH
+1340 SDMGDAVH

-1403 VCDNQNVKH
+1403 VCDNQNVNH
-1412 GGKDY
+1412 WGKDY

-1448 IEKYSSDMGK
+1448 VEKYSSDMGK

-1541 KGTAYTCILTVNAKD
+1541 KGTVYTCILTVNAKD

-1589 TAAETSVTFNVKCE
+1589 TAAETRVTFNVKCE

-1614 GEEVFADVVYND
+1614 GEEVFADVVYKD
-1626 IPYGTNTP
+1626 IPYGTSTP

-1643 KGYKFLGWEP
+1643 EGYKFLGWEP

-1671 LYTVTYTDGAKGK
+1671 LYTVTYTDGVKGK
-1684 AFEDQV
+1684 AFKDQV
-1690 FTDLE
+1690 YSDLE
-1695 SGTKTPE
+1695 SGTATPK
-1702 FNGTPTRK
+1702 FDGKPTRK
-1710 GYKFLG
+1710 GYTFTG
-1716 WEPVVADTVT
+1716 WSPKVTDTVT
-1726 ENVTYTAPVGRTLHR
+1726 KDVTYVAQWKSTKNGKDNVPKTGDSEIVMVL
-1741 YLHRRREGQGVQGSG
+1741 GSVLLFSFCG
-1756 LQRS
+1756 AAAVSVYDRKRKHF

>member
-1 MVCAEFSVCFWH
+1 MTA
-13 CSWSSHFC
+13 
-21 PRLRWQRIRR
+21 
-31 GLTKPSPRPSQW
+31 
-43 TGTRRRPI
+43 
-51 PPAQEQPK
+51 
-59 NENPPAPE
+59 N
-67 EPKTFTVTYTDGVGG
+67 VTY
-82 AVFDNEVH
+82 
-90 SNLPSGTATPAF
+90 
-102 SGSLAREGYTFA
+102 
-114 GWNPAVAETVT
+114 VAQ
-125 ADVTYAAK
+125 
-133 WEEGKTGPRRVTL
+133 WEAGKTSARRVTL
-146 PTIPGPDVDLA
+146 PTIPEPDIAPA
-157 ALDTG
+157 ALNTG

-187 EKTKFVCQYKTN
+187 EKTQFVCQYKTN

-215 KAAASRASVNSGYQI
+215 KAAAGRASVNSGYQI

-255 KGSTIYLVA
+255 KGTTIYLVA

-309 TIPTRE
+309 TTPTRE

-323 AKDGADTIYAGGAL
+323 AKDGSDTIYTGGTL

-364 AVPSKPEWS
+364 AAP
-373 DIRREMQKVSV
+373 
-384 HVTCINPD
+384 
-392 VNHTEK
+392 
-398 TYSYK
+398 
-403 ESNDDTIGSVQDS
+403 
-416 AGSYTCTV
+416 
-424 TVHLGR
+424 
-430 YRLQYNQ
+430 
-437 DFNREHEFASSLTA
+437 
-451 DVVLQ
+451 
-456 YNGTGWVIASAL
+456 
-468 PLELKLTCGSAPT
+468 PT
-481 PNPPGSD
+481 PDKPTAPGEGDLSGLIGQITVNCTNEAATH
-488 VLNSLKVLVKCD
+488 VLNSKSYALIAD
-500 SKTYHFE
+500 SYNTSE
-507 KPYKMDDGDYRL
+507 VEGDAENGY
-519 EKVDDN
+519 
-525 TYTVIVLADKY
+525 TYTVTINSQKYVEQFDADTGAAHDPKDASATVTLKHTDNGWAVESGAPVVFNVACVTEIVPPARPGAEDLSNLKAPVDVTCTTKPETHAAVHFSLRGGTYTIGDVAGNETDGYTCDITVTADKY
-536 VEKYNA
+536 VARYNMD
-542 VYPGHT
+542 YGKHT
-548 LFDNNTKTI
+548 LTGDNTKT
-557 KLVYRYGAWTVV
+557 LTL
-569 GSNGVTFNVSCEQK
+569 K
-583 YTVTYTDG
+583 YVEG
-591 VDGEVIFA
+591 QWAVD
-599 DQVSYK
+599 
-605 KPGEKT
+605 T
-611 PKFRGT
+611 P
-617 PTRTG
+617 
-622 YKFIGWEPAVVGTVT
+622 
-637 ANATYTAQWVSISDL
+637 
-652 DPAPEL
+652 
-658 VSSLYMNFQ
+658 
-667 CTNENASHDHRSEM
+667 
-681 IAIGY
+681 
-686 GIGAGGV
+686 
-693 IVTDAAGN
+693 
-701 PVYNKDGNITAVI
+701 I
-714 TFYQDS
+714 TF
-720 GFLNEYNKRTG
+720 
-731 VAHRYADYEPKTKSV
+731 
-746 DGVLIGEVFHMY
+746 
-758 KKDYPVVFDV
+758 PV
-768 VCGSLYTVTYKDGT
+768 
-782 NGTVFAD
+782 
-789 DVHSNLNANAATPAF
+789 
-804 VGGTPTRPGY
+804 
-814 VFTGWNPAVAATV
+814 
-827 TGNATYTA
+827 
-835 VWEKDANGNGKPD
+835 E
-848 KDEEKYTVT
+848 
-857 YTDGVENEEIF
+857 
-868 ADETYSDLLSGTAT
+868 
-882 PAFNGTPTR
+882 
-891 KGYAFTGWNP
+891 
-901 AVAAT
+901 
-906 VTGNATY
+906 
-913 AAVWEEAAPPKP
+913 
-925 DKPTPPTDE
+925 
-934 IGGATVAVKCI
+934 
-945 TGHGDLSWKIDSSTF
+945 
-960 TVGEVT
+960 
-966 GDDTTGYT
+966 
-974 CTVTV
+974 
-979 QAEVY
+979 
-984 VNAFNSDK
+984 
-992 KANGVKHTL
+992 
-1001 ADDAEKTFTMTYVNG
+1001 
-1016 AWTGPT
+1016 
-1022 NPAVTFEVKCEEEL
+1022 CEEEL
-1036 VPVHLVIYR
+1036 FPVHLVIYR

-1072 DIADYY
+1072 NIADYY
-1078 TGNYEF
+1078 TGDYEF

-1133 EEALRDFQN
+1133 EEAWKDYQN

-1213 TDGVDGEAFADQ
+1213 TDGVNDEAFADQ
-1225 AYTAKYED
+1225 VYTAKYED
-1233 ATPAFEGT
+1233 ATPAFEGTPARAGYKFLGWEPTVAETVTENATYVAQWEKLYTVTYTDGVDGKAFKDDVHSDLEKDTPTPAFSGDT

-1311 TASNV
+1311 TVSNV

-1403 VCDNQNVKH
+1403 VCDNQNVNH
-1412 GGKDY
+1412 WGKDY

-1458 THALIVGEQAEKT
+1458 THALIVGEQPEKA
-1471 VELKWDGEKWV
+1471 VELKWNGEKWV

-1518 TTAHNGKSYT
+1518 TTAHNDKSYT
-1528 LIEDTYNVSDPER
+1528 LIEGTYNVSDPER

-1614 GEEVFADVVYND
+1614 GEEVFADVVYKD
-1626 IPYGTNTP
+1626 IPYGTSTP

-1643 KGYKFLGWEP
+1643 KGYKFVGWEP
-1653 VVADTVTEN
+1653 EVAETVTKN
-1662 ATYVAQWEK
+1662 VTYTAKWEK

-1684 AFEDQV
+1684 AFKDQV
-1690 FTDLE
+1690 YKDLE
-1695 SGTKTPE
+1695 SGTDTPK
-1702 FNGTPTRK
+1702 FDGKPTRK
-1710 GYKFLG
+1710 GYTFTG
-1716 WEPVVADTVT
+1716 WSPKVTDTVT
-1726 ENVTYTAPVGRTLHR
+1726 KDVTYVAQWKSTKNGKDNIPKTGDSEIVMVL
-1741 YLHRRREGQGVQGSG
+1741 GSVLLFSFCG
-1756 LQRS
+1756 AAAVSVYDRKRKHF

>member
-1 MVCAEFSVCFWH
+1 M
-13 CSWSSHFC
+13 
-21 PRLRWQRIRR
+21 
-31 GLTKPSPRPSQW
+31 
-43 TGTRRRPI
+43 
-51 PPAQEQPK
+51 
-59 NENPPAPE
+59 
-67 EPKTFTVTYTDGVGG
+67 
-82 AVFDNEVH
+82 
-90 SNLPSGTATPAF
+90 
-102 SGSLAREGYTFA
+102 
-114 GWNPAVAETVT
+114 T

-146 PTIPGPDVDLA
+146 PTIPEPDIAPA
-157 ALDTG
+157 ALNTG

-215 KAAASRASVNSGYQI
+215 KAAAGRASVNSGYQI

-255 KGSTIYLVA
+255 KGTTIYLVA

-295 TDASIRYHSFTVKN
+295 TDAAIRYHSFTVKN

-323 AKDGADTIYAGGAL
+323 AKDGSDTIYTGGAL

-364 AVPSKPEWS
+364 DAPAQPTPLDEAGVKALLGENAVQIICTNAQIGHGSKTFGLIDGTFTVHQSNNRCEVVINGFSSYMSEFDAAVSVPAGTHITDNSMAGQNRTKINLVWS
-373 DIRREMQKVSV
+373 DGKWTAADAPAKY
-384 HVTCINPD
+384 HVLCSLQPVEPTTPGEGDLENI
-392 VNHTEK
+392 EK
-398 TYSYK
+398 LVRIVCDRNIHDAK
-403 ESNDDTIGSVQDS
+403 EYGVI
-416 AGSYTCTV
+416 AGSCEFGGIDMTGDVPTCPV
-424 TVHLGR
+424 TIRAAKYV
-430 YRLQYNQ
+430 
-437 DFNREHEFASSLTA
+437 EA
-451 DVVLQ
+451 
-456 YNGTGWVIASAL
+456 YNGTIGVEHTITGDTERPLLLAWDANNNVWRPMTDTPVTFTVICPPAKPGAEDLAKLEAPVEVACTTKPETHTAASFAL
-468 PLELKLTCGSAPT
+468 IEG
-481 PNPPGSD
+481 
-488 VLNSLKVLVKCD
+488 
-500 SKTYHFE
+500 
-507 KPYKMDDGDYRL
+507 
-519 EKVDDN
+519 
-525 TYTVIVLADKY
+525 TYTVGDTFGNETDGYTCDIIITADEYVTKYNTDFGKHTLTGDNTKTLTLKY
-536 VEKYNA
+536 VEGQWA
-542 VYPGHT
+542 V
-548 LFDNNTKTI
+548 D
-557 KLVYRYGAWTVV
+557 
-569 GSNGVTFNVSCEQK
+569 
-583 YTVTYTDG
+583 
-591 VDGEVIFA
+591 
-599 DQVSYK
+599 
-605 KPGEKT
+605 T
-611 PKFRGT
+611 P
-617 PTRTG
+617 
-622 YKFIGWEPAVVGTVT
+622 
-637 ANATYTAQWVSISDL
+637 
-652 DPAPEL
+652 
-658 VSSLYMNFQ
+658 
-667 CTNENASHDHRSEM
+667 
-681 IAIGY
+681 
-686 GIGAGGV
+686 
-693 IVTDAAGN
+693 
-701 PVYNKDGNITAVI
+701 I
-714 TFYQDS
+714 TF
-720 GFLNEYNKRTG
+720 
-731 VAHRYADYEPKTKSV
+731 
-746 DGVLIGEVFHMY
+746 
-758 KKDYPVVFDV
+758 PV
-768 VCGSLYTVTYKDGT
+768 
-782 NGTVFAD
+782 
-789 DVHSNLNANAATPAF
+789 
-804 VGGTPTRPGY
+804 
-814 VFTGWNPAVAATV
+814 
-827 TGNATYTA
+827 
-835 VWEKDANGNGKPD
+835 E
-848 KDEEKYTVT
+848 
-857 YTDGVENEEIF
+857 
-868 ADETYSDLLSGTAT
+868 
-882 PAFNGTPTR
+882 
-891 KGYAFTGWNP
+891 
-901 AVAAT
+901 
-906 VTGNATY
+906 
-913 AAVWEEAAPPKP
+913 
-925 DKPTPPTDE
+925 
-934 IGGATVAVKCI
+934 
-945 TGHGDLSWKIDSSTF
+945 
-960 TVGEVT
+960 
-966 GDDTTGYT
+966 
-974 CTVTV
+974 
-979 QAEVY
+979 
-984 VNAFNSDK
+984 
-992 KANGVKHTL
+992 
-1001 ADDAEKTFTMTYVNG
+1001 
-1016 AWTGPT
+1016 
-1022 NPAVTFEVKCEEEL
+1022 CEEEL
-1036 VPVHLVIYR
+1036 FPVHLVIYR
-1045 NGDTS
+1045 NGNTTT
-1050 KAYKDVALESQPKGH
+1050 AYKDIALESQPKGH

-1090 GAWNNYK
+1090 GLFNIYK
-1097 ANPANPPAGLKEK
+1097 SDPANPPAGLKEK

-1213 TDGVDGEAFADQ
+1213 TDGVNGEAFADQ

-1241 PTRKGFVFDGWNP
+1241 PARKGFVFDGWTP
-1254 EVAETVTEDVT
+1254 EVAETVTDNAT

-1311 TASNV
+1311 TVSNV

-1340 SDMSDAVH
+1340 SDMGDAVH

-1403 VCDNQNVKH
+1403 VCDNQNVNH
-1412 GGKDY
+1412 WGKDY

-1541 KGTAYTCILTVNAKD
+1541 KGTVYTCILTVNAKD

-1614 GEEVFADVVYND
+1614 GEEVFEDVVYKD
-1626 IPYGTNTP
+1626 IPYGTSTP

-1643 KGYKFLGWEP
+1643 EGYKFVGWEP
-1653 VVADTVTEN
+1653 EVAETVTKN
-1662 ATYVAQWEK
+1662 VTYTAKWEK
-1671 LYTVTYTDGAKGK
+1671 LYTVTYTDGVKGK
-1684 AFEDQV
+1684 AFKDQV
-1690 FTDLE
+1690 YKDLE
-1695 SGTKTPE
+1695 SGTDTPK
-1702 FNGTPTRK
+1702 FDGKPTRK
-1710 GYKFLG
+1710 GYTFTG
-1716 WEPVVADTVT
+1716 WSPKVTDTVT
-1726 ENVTYTAPVGRTLHR
+1726 KDVTYVAQWKSVKNGKDNIPKTGDSEIVMVL
-1741 YLHRRREGQGVQGSG
+1741 GSVLLFSFCG
-1756 LQRS
+1756 AAAVSVYDRKRKHF

>member
-1 MVCAEFSVCFWH
+1 MVYAEFSVCSWH

-31 GLTKPSPRPSQW
+31 GLTEPSPRPSQW
-43 TGTRRRPI
+43 TGARRRPTP

-67 EPKTFTVTYTDGVGG
+67 DPKTFTVTYTDGVGG
-82 AVFDNEVH
+82 AVFDNDVH

-133 WEEGKTGPRRVTL
+133 WEEGKTNARRVPL
-146 PTIPGPDVDLA
+146 PTIPKPDPAPADLN
-157 ALDTG
+157 TG

-255 KGSTIYLVA
+255 KGTTIYLVA

-309 TIPTRE
+309 TVPTRE

-323 AKDGADTIYAGGAL
+323 ANDGSDTIYTGGMTCA
-337 CSVSQQGND
+337 VSQYGND

-364 AVPSKPEWS
+364 A
-373 DIRREMQKVSV
+373 
-384 HVTCINPD
+384 
-392 VNHTEK
+392 
-398 TYSYK
+398 
-403 ESNDDTIGSVQDS
+403 
-416 AGSYTCTV
+416 
-424 TVHLGR
+424 
-430 YRLQYNQ
+430 
-437 DFNREHEFASSLTA
+437 
-451 DVVLQ
+451 
-456 YNGTGWVIASAL
+456 
-468 PLELKLTCGSAPT
+468 
-481 PNPPGSD
+481 
-488 VLNSLKVLVKCD
+488 
-500 SKTYHFE
+500 
-507 KPYKMDDGDYRL
+507 
-519 EKVDDN
+519 
-525 TYTVIVLADKY
+525 
-536 VEKYNA
+536 
-542 VYPGHT
+542 
-548 LFDNNTKTI
+548 
-557 KLVYRYGAWTVV
+557 
-569 GSNGVTFNVSCEQK
+569 
-583 YTVTYTDG
+583 
-591 VDGEVIFA
+591 
-599 DQVSYK
+599 
-605 KPGEKT
+605 
-611 PKFRGT
+611 
-617 PTRTG
+617 
-622 YKFIGWEPAVVGTVT
+622 
-637 ANATYTAQWVSISDL
+637 
-652 DPAPEL
+652 
-658 VSSLYMNFQ
+658 
-667 CTNENASHDHRSEM
+667 
-681 IAIGY
+681 
-686 GIGAGGV
+686 
-693 IVTDAAGN
+693 
-701 PVYNKDGNITAVI
+701 
-714 TFYQDS
+714 
-720 GFLNEYNKRTG
+720 
-731 VAHRYADYEPKTKSV
+731 
-746 DGVLIGEVFHMY
+746 
-758 KKDYPVVFDV
+758 
-768 VCGSLYTVTYKDGT
+768 
-782 NGTVFAD
+782 
-789 DVHSNLNANAATPAF
+789 
-804 VGGTPTRPGY
+804 
-814 VFTGWNPAVAATV
+814 
-827 TGNATYTA
+827 
-835 VWEKDANGNGKPD
+835 
-848 KDEEKYTVT
+848 
-857 YTDGVENEEIF
+857 
-868 ADETYSDLLSGTAT
+868 
-882 PAFNGTPTR
+882 
-891 KGYAFTGWNP
+891 
-901 AVAAT
+901 
-906 VTGNATY
+906 
-913 AAVWEEAAPPKP
+913 APPKP
-925 DKPTPPTDE
+925 DKPTAPGE
-934 IGGATVAVKCI
+934 
-945 TGHGDLSWKIDSSTF
+945 GDLSGLIGQI
-960 TVGEVT
+960 TVNCTNEAATHVPNSKSYVLIAGSYNTSEVE
-966 GDDTTGYT
+966 GDAENGYT
-974 CTVTV
+974 CTVTINSQKYV
-979 QAEVY
+979 EQFDTNTGAAHDPKG
-984 VNAFNSDK
+984 VNATVTLKYTD
-992 KANGVKHTL
+992 NGWAVESGAPVVFDVACVTEIVPPAKPGAEDLAKLEAPVEVVCTTKPETHAAAHFSLGDGTYTIGDVAGNKTDGYTCDITVTADRYVWWYNLDYGKHTL
-1001 ADDAEKTFTMTYVNG
+1001 TGDNTKTLTLKYVEG
-1016 AWTGPT
+1016 QWAVDTP
-1022 NPAVTFEVKCEEEL
+1022 VTFPVECEEEL
-1036 VPVHLVIYR
+1036 FPVHLVIYR
-1045 NGDTS
+1045 NGNTTT
-1050 KAYKDVALESQPKGH
+1050 AYKDIALESQPRGH

-1090 GAWNNYK
+1090 GLFNIYK
-1097 ANPANPPAGLKEK
+1097 SDPANPPAGLKEK

-1213 TDGVDGEAFADQ
+1213 TDGVNGEAFADQ

-1233 ATPAFEGT
+1233 ATPAFEGTPARAGYKFLGWEPTVAETVTENATYVAQWEKLYTVTYTDGVGGKAFKDDVHSDLEKDTPTPAFSGGT

-1311 TASNV
+1311 TVSDV

-1403 VCDNQNVKH
+1403 VCDNQNVNH
-1412 GGKDY
+1412 WGKDY

-1458 THALIVGEQAEKT
+1458 THALIVGEQPEKT
-1471 VELKWDGEKWV
+1471 VELKWNGEKWV

-1528 LIEDTYNVSDPER
+1528 LIEDTYNVSAPER

-1614 GEEVFADVVYND
+1614 GEEVFADVVYKD
-1626 IPYGTNTP
+1626 IPYGTSTP

-1643 KGYKFLGWEP
+1643 EGYKFVGWEP
-1653 VVADTVTEN
+1653 EVAETVTKDV
-1662 ATYVAQWEK
+1662 TYTAKWEK
-1671 LYTVTYTDGAKGK
+1671 LYTVTYTDGVKGK
-1684 AFEDQV
+1684 AFKDQV
-1690 FTDLE
+1690 YKDLE
-1695 SGTKTPE
+1695 SGTDTPK
-1702 FNGTPTRK
+1702 FDGKPTRK
-1710 GYKFLG
+1710 GYTFTG
-1716 WEPVVADTVT
+1716 WSPKVTDTVT
-1726 ENVTYTAPVGRTLHR
+1726 KDVTYVAQWKSVKNGKDNIPKTGDSEIVMVL
-1741 YLHRRREGQGVQGSG
+1741 GSVLLFSFCG
-1756 LQRS
+1756 AAAVSVYDRKRKHF

>member
-1 MVCAEFSVCFWH
+1 MQTVCASGMDRQMKGEYFKMKNHGLRRIFSLFLALFMVFTLL
-13 CSWSSHFC
+13 
-21 PRLRWQRIRR
+21 PTTALAED
-31 GLTKPSPRPSQW
+31 T
-43 TGTRRRPI
+43 TGADETQPKTVAVDEGEKKTD

-67 EPKTFTVTYTDGVGG
+67 DPKTFTVTYTDGANG
-82 AVFDNEVH
+82 AVFPNQV
-90 SNLPSGTATPAF
+90 SNLPAGTATPAF
-102 SGSLAREGYTFA
+102 SGTLARDGYTFA

-125 ADVTYAAK
+125 ANVTYVAQ
-133 WEEGKTGPRRVTL
+133 WEAGKTSARRVPL
-146 PTIPGPDVDLA
+146 PTIPKPDPAPADLN
-157 ALDTG
+157 TG

-323 AKDGADTIYAGGAL
+323 ANDGSDTIYTGGMTCA
-337 CSVSQQGND
+337 VSQYGND

-364 AVPSKPEWS
+364 A
-373 DIRREMQKVSV
+373 
-384 HVTCINPD
+384 T
-392 VNHTEK
+392 
-398 TYSYK
+398 
-403 ESNDDTIGSVQDS
+403 
-416 AGSYTCTV
+416 
-424 TVHLGR
+424 
-430 YRLQYNQ
+430 
-437 DFNREHEFASSLTA
+437 
-451 DVVLQ
+451 
-456 YNGTGWVIASAL
+456 
-468 PLELKLTCGSAPT
+468 
-481 PNPPGSD
+481 
-488 VLNSLKVLVKCD
+488 
-500 SKTYHFE
+500 
-507 KPYKMDDGDYRL
+507 
-519 EKVDDN
+519 
-525 TYTVIVLADKY
+525 
-536 VEKYNA
+536 
-542 VYPGHT
+542 
-548 LFDNNTKTI
+548 
-557 KLVYRYGAWTVV
+557 
-569 GSNGVTFNVSCEQK
+569 
-583 YTVTYTDG
+583 
-591 VDGEVIFA
+591 
-599 DQVSYK
+599 
-605 KPGEKT
+605 
-611 PKFRGT
+611 
-617 PTRTG
+617 
-622 YKFIGWEPAVVGTVT
+622 
-637 ANATYTAQWVSISDL
+637 
-652 DPAPEL
+652 
-658 VSSLYMNFQ
+658 
-667 CTNENASHDHRSEM
+667 
-681 IAIGY
+681 
-686 GIGAGGV
+686 
-693 IVTDAAGN
+693 
-701 PVYNKDGNITAVI
+701 
-714 TFYQDS
+714 
-720 GFLNEYNKRTG
+720 
-731 VAHRYADYEPKTKSV
+731 
-746 DGVLIGEVFHMY
+746 
-758 KKDYPVVFDV
+758 
-768 VCGSLYTVTYKDGT
+768 
-782 NGTVFAD
+782 
-789 DVHSNLNANAATPAF
+789 
-804 VGGTPTRPGY
+804 
-814 VFTGWNPAVAATV
+814 
-827 TGNATYTA
+827 
-835 VWEKDANGNGKPD
+835 
-848 KDEEKYTVT
+848 
-857 YTDGVENEEIF
+857 
-868 ADETYSDLLSGTAT
+868 
-882 PAFNGTPTR
+882 
-891 KGYAFTGWNP
+891 
-901 AVAAT
+901 
-906 VTGNATY
+906 
-913 AAVWEEAAPPKP
+913 PPKP
-925 DKPTPPTDE
+925 DKPTAPGE
-934 IGGATVAVKCI
+934 
-945 TGHGDLSWKIDSSTF
+945 GDLSGLIDNI
-960 TVGEVT
+960 TVNCTNGKAAHELKTKGYTLISGSYTTSEVAGDAENGYTYTVTINSQKYVEQFDTDT
-966 GDDTTGYT
+966 GATHDPKDASATVTLKYTDNGWTVTSGTPVVFNVACVTEIVPPAKPGAEDLAKLEAPVEVACTTKPETHNAARFPLIEGTYNIGDVSGNETDGYT
-974 CTVTV
+974 CDIIITADEYVTK
-979 QAEVY
+979 Y
-984 VNAFNSDK
+984 NTDF
-992 KANGVKHTL
+992 GKHTL
-1001 ADDAEKTFTMTYVNG
+1001 TGDNTKPLTLKYVEGRWVVND
-1016 AWTGPT
+1016 P
-1022 NPAVTFEVKCEEEL
+1022 VTFPVECEEEL
-1036 VPVHLVIYR
+1036 FPVHLVIYR

-1090 GAWNNYK
+1090 GLFNIYK
-1097 ANPANPPAGLKEK
+1097 SDPANPPAGLKEK

-1118 KCMVYDKYQVVYFQS
+1118 KCMVYDKFQVVYFQS
-1133 EEALRDFQN
+1133 EEAWRDYQN

-1213 TDGVDGEAFADQ
+1213 TDGVNGEAFADQ

-1233 ATPAFEGT
+1233 ATPAFEGTPARAGYKFLGWEPTVAETVTENVTYVAQWEKLYTVTYTDGVDGKAFKDDVHSDLEKDTPTPAFSGGT

-1295 NVKHGAKAY
+1295 NVNHGEKKY
-1304 KVTLGEY
+1304 KPTLGEY
-1311 TASNV
+1311 TVSNV

-1340 SDMSDAVH
+1340 SDMGDAVH

-1403 VCDNQNVKH
+1403 VCDNQNVNH
-1412 GGKDY
+1412 WGKDY

-1471 VELKWDGEKWV
+1471 VELKWNGEKWV

-1614 GEEVFADVVYND
+1614 GEEVFEDVVYKD
-1626 IPYGTNTP
+1626 IPYGTSTP

-1643 KGYKFLGWEP
+1643 KGYKFVGWEP
-1653 VVADTVTEN
+1653 EVAETVTKN
-1662 ATYVAQWEK
+1662 VTYTAKWEK
-1671 LYTVTYTDGAKGK
+1671 LYTVTYTDGVKGK
-1684 AFEDQV
+1684 AFKDQV
-1690 FTDLE
+1690 YSDLE
-1695 SGTKTPE
+1695 AGTDTPK
-1702 FNGTPTRK
+1702 FDGKPTRK
-1710 GYKFLG
+1710 GYTFTG
-1716 WEPVVADTVT
+1716 WSPKVTDTVT
-1726 ENVTYTAPVGRTLHR
+1726 KDVTYVAQWKSVKNGKDNIPKTGDSEIVMVL
-1741 YLHRRREGQGVQGSG
+1741 GSVLLFSFCG
-1756 LQRS
+1756 AAAVSVYDRKRKHF

>member
-1 MVCAEFSVCFWH
+1 MQTVCASGMDRQMKGEYFKMKNHGLRRIFSLFLALFMVFTLL
-13 CSWSSHFC
+13 
-21 PRLRWQRIRR
+21 PTTALAED
-31 GLTKPSPRPSQW
+31 T
-43 TGTRRRPI
+43 TGADETQPKTVVVDEGEKKTD

-67 EPKTFTVTYTDGVGG
+67 EPKTFTVTYTDGADG
-82 AVFDNEVH
+82 AVFPNQVY
-90 SNLPSGTATPAF
+90 SNLSSGTATPAF
-102 SGSLAREGYTFA
+102 SGTPAREGYTFA

-133 WEEGKTGPRRVTL
+133 WEAGKTGPRRVTV
-146 PTIPGPDVDLA
+146 PPIPDPGVAPA

-187 EKTKFVCQYKTN
+187 EKTQFVCQYKTN

-204 YNNHTIAISDI
+204 STNHTIAISDI
-215 KAAASRASVNSGYQI
+215 KAAAGRASVNSGYQI

-255 KGSTIYLVA
+255 KGTTIYLVA

-309 TIPTRE
+309 TVPTRE

-323 AKDGADTIYAGGAL
+323 ANDGSDTIYTGGMTCA
-337 CSVSQQGND
+337 VSQYGND

-364 AVPSKPEWS
+364 A
-373 DIRREMQKVSV
+373 
-384 HVTCINPD
+384 T
-392 VNHTEK
+392 
-398 TYSYK
+398 
-403 ESNDDTIGSVQDS
+403 
-416 AGSYTCTV
+416 
-424 TVHLGR
+424 
-430 YRLQYNQ
+430 
-437 DFNREHEFASSLTA
+437 
-451 DVVLQ
+451 
-456 YNGTGWVIASAL
+456 
-468 PLELKLTCGSAPT
+468 
-481 PNPPGSD
+481 
-488 VLNSLKVLVKCD
+488 
-500 SKTYHFE
+500 
-507 KPYKMDDGDYRL
+507 
-519 EKVDDN
+519 
-525 TYTVIVLADKY
+525 
-536 VEKYNA
+536 
-542 VYPGHT
+542 
-548 LFDNNTKTI
+548 
-557 KLVYRYGAWTVV
+557 
-569 GSNGVTFNVSCEQK
+569 
-583 YTVTYTDG
+583 
-591 VDGEVIFA
+591 
-599 DQVSYK
+599 
-605 KPGEKT
+605 
-611 PKFRGT
+611 
-617 PTRTG
+617 
-622 YKFIGWEPAVVGTVT
+622 
-637 ANATYTAQWVSISDL
+637 
-652 DPAPEL
+652 
-658 VSSLYMNFQ
+658 
-667 CTNENASHDHRSEM
+667 
-681 IAIGY
+681 
-686 GIGAGGV
+686 
-693 IVTDAAGN
+693 
-701 PVYNKDGNITAVI
+701 
-714 TFYQDS
+714 
-720 GFLNEYNKRTG
+720 
-731 VAHRYADYEPKTKSV
+731 
-746 DGVLIGEVFHMY
+746 
-758 KKDYPVVFDV
+758 
-768 VCGSLYTVTYKDGT
+768 
-782 NGTVFAD
+782 
-789 DVHSNLNANAATPAF
+789 
-804 VGGTPTRPGY
+804 
-814 VFTGWNPAVAATV
+814 
-827 TGNATYTA
+827 
-835 VWEKDANGNGKPD
+835 
-848 KDEEKYTVT
+848 
-857 YTDGVENEEIF
+857 
-868 ADETYSDLLSGTAT
+868 
-882 PAFNGTPTR
+882 
-891 KGYAFTGWNP
+891 
-901 AVAAT
+901 
-906 VTGNATY
+906 
-913 AAVWEEAAPPKP
+913 PPKP
-925 DKPTPPTDE
+925 DKPTAPGE
-934 IGGATVAVKCI
+934 
-945 TGHGDLSWKIDSSTF
+945 GDLSGLIDNI
-960 TVGEVT
+960 TVNCTNGKAAHELKTKGYTLISGSYTTSEVAGDAENGYTYTVTINSQKYVEQFDTDT
-966 GDDTTGYT
+966 GAAHDPKGVNATVTLKYTDNGWTVESGAPVVFDVACVTEIVPPTKPGAEDLAKLEAPVEVACTTKPETHTAASFALIEGTYNIGDVSGNETDGYT
-974 CTVTV
+974 CDIIITADEYVTK
-979 QAEVY
+979 Y
-984 VNAFNSDK
+984 NTDF
-992 KANGVKHTL
+992 GKHTL
-1001 ADDAEKTFTMTYVNG
+1001 TGDNTKPLTLKYVEGRWVVND
-1016 AWTGPT
+1016 P
-1022 NPAVTFEVKCEEEL
+1022 VTFPVECEEEL
-1036 VPVHLVIYR
+1036 FPVHLVIYR

-1050 KAYKDVALESQPKGH
+1050 KAYKDIALESQPKGH

-1090 GAWNNYK
+1090 GLFNIYK
-1097 ANPANPPAGLKEK
+1097 SDPANPPAGLKEK

-1149 RLYSTTALFGSTL
+1149 RLYSTTAPFGSTL

-1174 YTFKFWSREGQNG
+1174 YTFKFWSREGQNS

-1213 TDGVDGEAFADQ
+1213 TDGVNGEAFADQ

-1233 ATPAFEGT
+1233 TTPAFEGTPARAGYKFLGWEPTVAETVTENATYVAQWEKLYTVTYTDGVDGKAFKDDVHSDLEKDTKTPAFSGGT

-1295 NVKHGAKAY
+1295 NVNHGEKKY
-1304 KVTLGEY
+1304 KPTLGEY
-1311 TASNV
+1311 TVSDV

-1327 VTVRAAKFIEKYS
+1327 VTVRAAKFIVKYS
-1340 SDMSDAVH
+1340 SDMGDAVH

-1403 VCDNQNVKH
+1403 VCDNQNVNH
-1412 GGKDY
+1412 WGKDY

-1518 TTAHNGKSYT
+1518 TTVHNDKSYT
-1528 LIEDTYNVSDPER
+1528 LIEGTYDVSDPER

-1589 TAAETSVTFNVKCE
+1589 TAAEASVTFNVKCE

-1614 GEEVFADVVYND
+1614 GEEVFADVVYKD
-1626 IPYGTNTP
+1626 IPYGTSTP

-1643 KGYKFLGWEP
+1643 EGYKFVGWEP
-1653 VVADTVTEN
+1653 EVAETVTKDV
-1662 ATYVAQWEK
+1662 TYTAKWEK
-1671 LYTVTYTDGAKGK
+1671 LYTVTYTDGVKGK
-1684 AFEDQV
+1684 AFKDQV
-1690 FTDLE
+1690 YKDLE
-1695 SGTKTPE
+1695 SGTDTPK
-1702 FNGTPTRK
+1702 FDGKPTRK
-1710 GYKFLG
+1710 GYTFTG
-1716 WEPVVADTVT
+1716 WSPKVTDTVT
-1726 ENVTYTAPVGRTLHR
+1726 KDVTYVAQWKSVKNGKDNIPKTGDSEIVMVL
-1741 YLHRRREGQGVQGSG
+1741 GSVLLFSFCG
-1756 LQRS
+1756 AAAVSVYDRKRKHF

>member
-1 MVCAEFSVCFWH
+1 MTA
-13 CSWSSHFC
+13 
-21 PRLRWQRIRR
+21 
-31 GLTKPSPRPSQW
+31 
-43 TGTRRRPI
+43 
-51 PPAQEQPK
+51 
-59 NENPPAPE
+59 N
-67 EPKTFTVTYTDGVGG
+67 VTY
-82 AVFDNEVH
+82 
-90 SNLPSGTATPAF
+90 
-102 SGSLAREGYTFA
+102 
-114 GWNPAVAETVT
+114 VAQ
-125 ADVTYAAK
+125 
-133 WEEGKTGPRRVTL
+133 WEAGKTSARRVTL
-146 PTIPGPDVDLA
+146 PTIPDPDPAPA

-295 TDASIRYHSFTVKN
+295 TDAAIRYHSFTVKN
-309 TIPTRE
+309 TVPTRE

-323 AKDGADTIYAGGAL
+323 ANDGSDTIYTGGMTCA
-337 CSVSQQGND
+337 VSQYGND

-364 AVPSKPEWS
+364 A
-373 DIRREMQKVSV
+373 
-384 HVTCINPD
+384 T
-392 VNHTEK
+392 
-398 TYSYK
+398 
-403 ESNDDTIGSVQDS
+403 
-416 AGSYTCTV
+416 
-424 TVHLGR
+424 
-430 YRLQYNQ
+430 
-437 DFNREHEFASSLTA
+437 
-451 DVVLQ
+451 
-456 YNGTGWVIASAL
+456 
-468 PLELKLTCGSAPT
+468 
-481 PNPPGSD
+481 
-488 VLNSLKVLVKCD
+488 
-500 SKTYHFE
+500 
-507 KPYKMDDGDYRL
+507 
-519 EKVDDN
+519 
-525 TYTVIVLADKY
+525 
-536 VEKYNA
+536 
-542 VYPGHT
+542 
-548 LFDNNTKTI
+548 
-557 KLVYRYGAWTVV
+557 
-569 GSNGVTFNVSCEQK
+569 
-583 YTVTYTDG
+583 
-591 VDGEVIFA
+591 
-599 DQVSYK
+599 
-605 KPGEKT
+605 
-611 PKFRGT
+611 
-617 PTRTG
+617 
-622 YKFIGWEPAVVGTVT
+622 
-637 ANATYTAQWVSISDL
+637 
-652 DPAPEL
+652 
-658 VSSLYMNFQ
+658 
-667 CTNENASHDHRSEM
+667 
-681 IAIGY
+681 
-686 GIGAGGV
+686 
-693 IVTDAAGN
+693 
-701 PVYNKDGNITAVI
+701 
-714 TFYQDS
+714 
-720 GFLNEYNKRTG
+720 
-731 VAHRYADYEPKTKSV
+731 
-746 DGVLIGEVFHMY
+746 
-758 KKDYPVVFDV
+758 
-768 VCGSLYTVTYKDGT
+768 
-782 NGTVFAD
+782 
-789 DVHSNLNANAATPAF
+789 
-804 VGGTPTRPGY
+804 
-814 VFTGWNPAVAATV
+814 
-827 TGNATYTA
+827 
-835 VWEKDANGNGKPD
+835 
-848 KDEEKYTVT
+848 
-857 YTDGVENEEIF
+857 
-868 ADETYSDLLSGTAT
+868 
-882 PAFNGTPTR
+882 
-891 KGYAFTGWNP
+891 
-901 AVAAT
+901 
-906 VTGNATY
+906 
-913 AAVWEEAAPPKP
+913 PPKP
-925 DKPTPPTDE
+925 DKPTAPGE
-934 IGGATVAVKCI
+934 
-945 TGHGDLSWKIDSSTF
+945 GDLSGLIGNI
-960 TVGEVT
+960 TVNCTNGKAAHELKAKGYTLISGSYTTNEVAGDAENGYTYTVTINSQKYVEQFDADT
-966 GDDTTGYT
+966 GAAHDPKDASATVTLKYTDNGWTVTSGTPVVFNVACVTEIVPPAKPGAEDLSNLKAPVDVTCTTKPETHAAVHFSLRGGTYTIGDVAGNETDGYT
-974 CTVTV
+974 CDITVT
-979 QAEVY
+979 ADKY
-984 VNAFNSDK
+984 VARYNMDY
-992 KANGVKHTL
+992 GKHTL
-1001 ADDAEKTFTMTYVNG
+1001 TGDNTKTLTLKYVEGRWVVND
-1016 AWTGPT
+1016 P
-1022 NPAVTFEVKCEEEL
+1022 VTFPVECEEEL
-1036 VPVHLVIYR
+1036 FPVHLVIYR

-1090 GAWNNYK
+1090 GLFNIYK
-1097 ANPANPPAGLKEK
+1097 SDPANPPAGLKEK

-1213 TDGVDGEAFADQ
+1213 TDGVNGEAFADQ

-1233 ATPAFEGT
+1233 ATPAFEGTPARAGYKFLGWEPTVAETVTENATYVAQWEKLYTVTYTDGVDEKVFKDDVHSDLEKDTKTPAFSGGT

-1295 NVKHGAKAY
+1295 NVNHGEKKY
-1304 KVTLGEY
+1304 KPTLGEY
-1311 TASNV
+1311 TVSDV

-1327 VTVRAAKFIEKYS
+1327 VTVKAAKFIEKYN
-1340 SDMSDAVH
+1340 SDMGDAVH

-1394 GAIGRGVKI
+1394 GAIGRGVRI
-1403 VCDNQNVKH
+1403 VCDNQHVNH
-1412 GGKDY
+1412 WAKDY

-1448 IEKYSSDMGK
+1448 VEKYGSDFGK
-1458 THALIVGEQAEKT
+1458 PHDLIIGEAAEKT

-1528 LIEDTYNVSDPER
+1528 LIEGTYNVSDPER

-1589 TAAETSVTFNVKCE
+1589 TAAETSVAFNVKCE

-1614 GEEVFADVVYND
+1614 GEEVFADVVYKD
-1626 IPYGTNTP
+1626 IPYGTGTP

-1643 KGYKFLGWEP
+1643 EGYKFVGWEP
-1653 VVADTVTEN
+1653 EVAETVTKDV
-1662 ATYVAQWEK
+1662 TYTAKWEK
-1671 LYTVTYTDGAKGK
+1671 LYTVTYTDGVKGK
-1684 AFEDQV
+1684 AFKDQV
-1690 FTDLE
+1690 YKDLE
-1695 SGTKTPE
+1695 SGTDTPK
-1702 FNGTPTRK
+1702 FDGKPTRK
-1710 GYKFLG
+1710 GYTFTG
-1716 WEPVVADTVT
+1716 WSPKVTDTVT
-1726 ENVTYTAPVGRTLHR
+1726 KDVTYVAQWKSVKNGKDNIPKTGDSEIVMVL
-1741 YLHRRREGQGVQGSG
+1741 GSVLLFSFCG
-1756 LQRS
+1756 AAAVSVYDRKRKHF

>member
-1 MVCAEFSVCFWH
+1 M
-13 CSWSSHFC
+13 
-21 PRLRWQRIRR
+21 
-31 GLTKPSPRPSQW
+31 
-43 TGTRRRPI
+43 
-51 PPAQEQPK
+51 
-59 NENPPAPE
+59 
-67 EPKTFTVTYTDGVGG
+67 
-82 AVFDNEVH
+82 
-90 SNLPSGTATPAF
+90 
-102 SGSLAREGYTFA
+102 
-114 GWNPAVAETVT
+114 T

-133 WEEGKTGPRRVTL
+133 WEEGKTGPRRVTV
-146 PTIPGPDVDLA
+146 PTIPGPDVDPA

-215 KAAASRASVNSGYQI
+215 KAAAGRASVNSGYQI

-295 TDASIRYHSFTVKN
+295 TDAAIRYHSFTVKN

-323 AKDGADTIYAGGAL
+323 ANDGSDTIYTGGMTCA
-337 CSVSQQGND
+337 VSQYGND

-364 AVPSKPEWS
+364 A
-373 DIRREMQKVSV
+373 
-384 HVTCINPD
+384 
-392 VNHTEK
+392 
-398 TYSYK
+398 
-403 ESNDDTIGSVQDS
+403 
-416 AGSYTCTV
+416 
-424 TVHLGR
+424 
-430 YRLQYNQ
+430 
-437 DFNREHEFASSLTA
+437 
-451 DVVLQ
+451 
-456 YNGTGWVIASAL
+456 
-468 PLELKLTCGSAPT
+468 
-481 PNPPGSD
+481 
-488 VLNSLKVLVKCD
+488 
-500 SKTYHFE
+500 
-507 KPYKMDDGDYRL
+507 
-519 EKVDDN
+519 
-525 TYTVIVLADKY
+525 
-536 VEKYNA
+536 
-542 VYPGHT
+542 
-548 LFDNNTKTI
+548 
-557 KLVYRYGAWTVV
+557 
-569 GSNGVTFNVSCEQK
+569 
-583 YTVTYTDG
+583 
-591 VDGEVIFA
+591 
-599 DQVSYK
+599 
-605 KPGEKT
+605 
-611 PKFRGT
+611 
-617 PTRTG
+617 
-622 YKFIGWEPAVVGTVT
+622 
-637 ANATYTAQWVSISDL
+637 
-652 DPAPEL
+652 
-658 VSSLYMNFQ
+658 
-667 CTNENASHDHRSEM
+667 
-681 IAIGY
+681 
-686 GIGAGGV
+686 
-693 IVTDAAGN
+693 
-701 PVYNKDGNITAVI
+701 
-714 TFYQDS
+714 
-720 GFLNEYNKRTG
+720 
-731 VAHRYADYEPKTKSV
+731 
-746 DGVLIGEVFHMY
+746 
-758 KKDYPVVFDV
+758 
-768 VCGSLYTVTYKDGT
+768 
-782 NGTVFAD
+782 
-789 DVHSNLNANAATPAF
+789 
-804 VGGTPTRPGY
+804 
-814 VFTGWNPAVAATV
+814 
-827 TGNATYTA
+827 
-835 VWEKDANGNGKPD
+835 
-848 KDEEKYTVT
+848 
-857 YTDGVENEEIF
+857 
-868 ADETYSDLLSGTAT
+868 
-882 PAFNGTPTR
+882 
-891 KGYAFTGWNP
+891 
-901 AVAAT
+901 
-906 VTGNATY
+906 
-913 AAVWEEAAPPKP
+913 APPKP
-925 DKPTPPTDE
+925 DKPTAPGE
-934 IGGATVAVKCI
+934 
-945 TGHGDLSWKIDSSTF
+945 GDLSGLIGQI
-960 TVGEVT
+960 TVNCTNGKAAHELKTKGYTLISGSYTTSEVA
-966 GDDTTGYT
+966 GDAENGYT
-974 CTVTV
+974 CTVTINSQKYV
-979 QAEVY
+979 EQFDTDTGAAHTPKDAAATVTLKHTDNGWAVERGVPVVFNVVCVTEIVPPAKPGAEDLANLEAPVEVVCTTKPETHAAAHFSLGDGTYTIGDVAGNKTDGYTCDITVTADRY
-984 VNAFNSDK
+984 VWWYNLDY
-992 KANGVKHTL
+992 GKHTL
-1001 ADDAEKTFTMTYVNG
+1001 TGDNTKTLTLKYVEG
-1016 AWTGPT
+1016 QW
-1022 NPAVTFEVKCEEEL
+1022 AVDTPITFPVECEEEL
-1036 VPVHLVIYR
+1036 FPVHLVIYR

-1090 GAWNNYK
+1090 GLFNIYK
-1097 ANPANPPAGLKEK
+1097 SDPANPPAGLKEK

-1149 RLYSTTALFGSTL
+1149 RLYSTTAPFGSTL

-1199 LYAVWEKNTYTVTY
+1199 LYAVWEKNIYTVTYTDGVNGEAFADQVYNVPFEDATPAFDGTPARAGYKFLGWEPTVAETVTENATYVAQWEKLYTVTY
-1213 TDGVDGEAFADQ
+1213 TDGVDEKVFKDDVHSDLEKD
-1225 AYTAKYED
+1225 TK
-1233 ATPAFEGT
+1233 TPAFSGGT

-1295 NVKHGAKAY
+1295 NVNHGEKKY
-1304 KVTLGEY
+1304 KPTLGEY
-1311 TASNV
+1311 TVSDV

-1327 VTVRAAKFIEKYS
+1327 VTVKAAKFIEKYN
-1340 SDMSDAVH
+1340 SDMGDAVH

-1394 GAIGRGVKI
+1394 GAIGRGVRI
-1403 VCDNQNVKH
+1403 VCDNQHVNH
-1412 GGKDY
+1412 WAKDY

-1448 IEKYSSDMGK
+1448 VEKYGSDFGK
-1458 THALIVGEQAEKT
+1458 PHDLIIGEAAEKT

-1528 LIEDTYNVSDPER
+1528 LIEGTYNVSDPER

-1589 TAAETSVTFNVKCE
+1589 TAAETSVAFNVKCE

-1614 GEEVFADVVYND
+1614 GEEVFADVVYKD
-1626 IPYGTNTP
+1626 IPYGTGTP

-1643 KGYKFLGWEP
+1643 EGYKFVGWEP
-1653 VVADTVTEN
+1653 EVAETVTKDV
-1662 ATYVAQWEK
+1662 TYTAKWEK
-1671 LYTVTYTDGAKGK
+1671 LYTVTYTDGVKGK
-1684 AFEDQV
+1684 AFKDQV
-1690 FTDLE
+1690 YKDLE
-1695 SGTKTPE
+1695 SGTDTPK
-1702 FNGTPTRK
+1702 FDGKPTRK
-1710 GYKFLG
+1710 GYTFTG
-1716 WEPVVADTVT
+1716 WSPKVTDTVT
-1726 ENVTYTAPVGRTLHR
+1726 KDVTYVAQWKSVKNGKDNIPKTGDSEIVMVL
-1741 YLHRRREGQGVQGSG
+1741 GSVLLFSFCG
-1756 LQRS
+1756 AAAVSVYDRKRKHF

>member
-1 MVCAEFSVCFWH
+1 MKNHGLRRIFSLFLALFMVFTLLPTTALAED
-13 CSWSSHFC
+13 
-21 PRLRWQRIRR
+21 
-31 GLTKPSPRPSQW
+31 T
-43 TGTRRRPI
+43 TGADETQPKTVAVDEGEKKTD

-59 NENPPAPE
+59 DEDPPAPE
-67 EPKTFTVTYTDGVGG
+67 EPKTFTVTYTDGADG
-82 AVFDNEVH
+82 AVFPNQVY
-90 SNLPSGTATPAF
+90 SNLSSGTATPAF
-102 SGSLAREGYTFA
+102 SGTPAREGYTFA

-125 ADVTYAAK
+125 ANVTYVAQ
-133 WEEGKTGPRRVTL
+133 WEAGKTSARRVTL
-146 PTIPGPDVDLA
+146 PTIPGPDVDPA
-157 ALDTG
+157 ALNTG

-187 EKTKFVCQYKTN
+187 EKTQFVCQYKTN

-295 TDASIRYHSFTVKN
+295 TDAAIRYHSFTVKN

-323 AKDGADTIYAGGAL
+323 ANDGSDTIYTGGMTCA
-337 CSVSQQGND
+337 VSQYGND

-364 AVPSKPEWS
+364 DAPAQPTAPDNDAVKALLGENAVQIICTNAQIGHGSKTFGLIDGTFTVYHSNNRCEVVINSFSPYVNEFNAAVSVPAGTHITDNSMAGQNRTKINLVWS
-373 DIRREMQKVSV
+373 DGKWTAADAPAKY
-384 HVTCINPD
+384 HVQCSLQPANPTVPGEGD
-392 VNHTEK
+392 LENIEK
-398 TYSYK
+398 LVRIVCDRNIHEVK
-403 ESNDDTIGSVQDS
+403 EYGVI
-416 AGSYTCTV
+416 AGSCEFGDIDMTGDVPTCPV
-424 TVHLGR
+424 TIQAAEYVK
-430 YRLQYNQ
+430 
-437 DFNREHEFASSLTA
+437 A
-451 DVVLQ
+451 
-456 YNGTGWVIASAL
+456 YNGTIDVEHTITGDTERLLILAWDANNNVWRPMTDTPVTFTVICPPAKPGAEDLAKLEAPVEVACTTKPETHTAASFAL
-468 PLELKLTCGSAPT
+468 IEG
-481 PNPPGSD
+481 
-488 VLNSLKVLVKCD
+488 
-500 SKTYHFE
+500 
-507 KPYKMDDGDYRL
+507 
-519 EKVDDN
+519 
-525 TYTVIVLADKY
+525 TYTVGDTFGNETDGYTCDIIITADEYVTKYNTDFGKHTLTGDNTKPLTLKY
-536 VEKYNA
+536 VEGRWVVNA
-542 VYPGHT
+542 P
-548 LFDNNTKTI
+548 
-557 KLVYRYGAWTVV
+557 
-569 GSNGVTFNVSCEQK
+569 VTF
-583 YTVTYTDG
+583 
-591 VDGEVIFA
+591 
-599 DQVSYK
+599 
-605 KPGEKT
+605 
-611 PKFRGT
+611 
-617 PTRTG
+617 
-622 YKFIGWEPAVVGTVT
+622 
-637 ANATYTAQWVSISDL
+637 
-652 DPAPEL
+652 
-658 VSSLYMNFQ
+658 
-667 CTNENASHDHRSEM
+667 
-681 IAIGY
+681 
-686 GIGAGGV
+686 
-693 IVTDAAGN
+693 
-701 PVYNKDGNITAVI
+701 PV
-714 TFYQDS
+714 
-720 GFLNEYNKRTG
+720 E
-731 VAHRYADYEPKTKSV
+731 
-746 DGVLIGEVFHMY
+746 
-758 KKDYPVVFDV
+758 
-768 VCGSLYTVTYKDGT
+768 
-782 NGTVFAD
+782 
-789 DVHSNLNANAATPAF
+789 
-804 VGGTPTRPGY
+804 
-814 VFTGWNPAVAATV
+814 
-827 TGNATYTA
+827 
-835 VWEKDANGNGKPD
+835 
-848 KDEEKYTVT
+848 
-857 YTDGVENEEIF
+857 
-868 ADETYSDLLSGTAT
+868 
-882 PAFNGTPTR
+882 
-891 KGYAFTGWNP
+891 
-901 AVAAT
+901 
-906 VTGNATY
+906 
-913 AAVWEEAAPPKP
+913 
-925 DKPTPPTDE
+925 
-934 IGGATVAVKCI
+934 
-945 TGHGDLSWKIDSSTF
+945 
-960 TVGEVT
+960 
-966 GDDTTGYT
+966 
-974 CTVTV
+974 
-979 QAEVY
+979 
-984 VNAFNSDK
+984 
-992 KANGVKHTL
+992 
-1001 ADDAEKTFTMTYVNG
+1001 
-1016 AWTGPT
+1016 
-1022 NPAVTFEVKCEEEL
+1022 CEEEL
-1036 VPVHLVIYR
+1036 FPVHLVIYR

-1090 GAWNNYK
+1090 GLFNIYK
-1097 ANPANPPAGLKEK
+1097 SDPANPPAGLKEK

-1174 YTFKFWSREGQNG
+1174 YTFKFWSREGQDG

-1213 TDGVDGEAFADQ
+1213 TDGVNGEAFADQ

-1311 TASNV
+1311 TVSNV

-1340 SDMSDAVH
+1340 SDMGDAVH

-1368 WVAETELPVTFHTL
+1368 WVAETELPVAFHTL

-1403 VCDNQNVKH
+1403 VCDNQNVNH
-1412 GGKDY
+1412 WGKDY

-1458 THALIVGEQAEKT
+1458 THALIVGEQAEKA

-1614 GEEVFADVVYND
+1614 GEEVFEDVVYKD
-1626 IPYGTNTP
+1626 IPYGTSTP

-1643 KGYKFLGWEP
+1643 KGYKFVGWEP
-1653 VVADTVTEN
+1653 EVAETVTKN
-1662 ATYVAQWEK
+1662 VTYTAKWEK
-1671 LYTVTYTDGAKGK
+1671 LYTVTYTDGVKGK
-1684 AFEDQV
+1684 AFKDQV
-1690 FTDLE
+1690 YSDLE
-1695 SGTKTPE
+1695 AGTDTPK
-1702 FNGTPTRK
+1702 FDGKPTRK
-1710 GYKFLG
+1710 GYTFTG
-1716 WEPVVADTVT
+1716 WSPKVTDTVT
-1726 ENVTYTAPVGRTLHR
+1726 KDVTYVAQWKSVKNGKDNIPKTGDSEIVMVL
-1741 YLHRRREGQGVQGSG
+1741 GSVLLFSFCG
-1756 LQRS
+1756 AAAVSVYDRKRKHF

>member
-1 MVCAEFSVCFWH
+1 MQTVCASGMDRQMKGEYFKMKNHGLRRIFSLFLALFMVFTLL
-13 CSWSSHFC
+13 
-21 PRLRWQRIRR
+21 PTTALAED
-31 GLTKPSPRPSQW
+31 T
-43 TGTRRRPI
+43 TGADGTYPKTVVVDEGEKKTD
-51 PPAQEQPK
+51 PPAQEQPN

-67 EPKTFTVTYTDGVGG
+67 EPKTFTVTYTDGADG
-82 AVFDNEVH
+82 AVFPNQV
-90 SNLPSGTATPAF
+90 SNLPAGTATPAF
-102 SGSLAREGYTFA
+102 SGSLAREGYTFV

-125 ADVTYAAK
+125 ADVTYVAQ
-133 WEEGKTGPRRVTL
+133 WEAGKTNPRRVTV
-146 PTIPGPDVDLA
+146 PPIPDPGVAPA
-157 ALDTG
+157 ALNTG

-187 EKTKFVCQYKTN
+187 EKTQFVCQYKTN

-204 YNNHTIAISDI
+204 HNNHTIAISDI
-215 KAAASRASVNSGYQI
+215 KAAAGRASVNSGYQI

-255 KGSTIYLVA
+255 KGTTIYLVA

-309 TIPTRE
+309 TVPTRE

-323 AKDGADTIYAGGAL
+323 ANDGSDTIYTGGMTCA
-337 CSVSQQGND
+337 VSQYGND

-364 AVPSKPEWS
+364 A
-373 DIRREMQKVSV
+373 
-384 HVTCINPD
+384 T
-392 VNHTEK
+392 
-398 TYSYK
+398 
-403 ESNDDTIGSVQDS
+403 
-416 AGSYTCTV
+416 
-424 TVHLGR
+424 
-430 YRLQYNQ
+430 
-437 DFNREHEFASSLTA
+437 
-451 DVVLQ
+451 
-456 YNGTGWVIASAL
+456 
-468 PLELKLTCGSAPT
+468 
-481 PNPPGSD
+481 
-488 VLNSLKVLVKCD
+488 
-500 SKTYHFE
+500 
-507 KPYKMDDGDYRL
+507 
-519 EKVDDN
+519 
-525 TYTVIVLADKY
+525 
-536 VEKYNA
+536 
-542 VYPGHT
+542 
-548 LFDNNTKTI
+548 
-557 KLVYRYGAWTVV
+557 
-569 GSNGVTFNVSCEQK
+569 
-583 YTVTYTDG
+583 
-591 VDGEVIFA
+591 
-599 DQVSYK
+599 
-605 KPGEKT
+605 
-611 PKFRGT
+611 
-617 PTRTG
+617 
-622 YKFIGWEPAVVGTVT
+622 
-637 ANATYTAQWVSISDL
+637 
-652 DPAPEL
+652 
-658 VSSLYMNFQ
+658 
-667 CTNENASHDHRSEM
+667 
-681 IAIGY
+681 
-686 GIGAGGV
+686 
-693 IVTDAAGN
+693 
-701 PVYNKDGNITAVI
+701 
-714 TFYQDS
+714 
-720 GFLNEYNKRTG
+720 
-731 VAHRYADYEPKTKSV
+731 
-746 DGVLIGEVFHMY
+746 
-758 KKDYPVVFDV
+758 
-768 VCGSLYTVTYKDGT
+768 
-782 NGTVFAD
+782 
-789 DVHSNLNANAATPAF
+789 
-804 VGGTPTRPGY
+804 
-814 VFTGWNPAVAATV
+814 
-827 TGNATYTA
+827 
-835 VWEKDANGNGKPD
+835 
-848 KDEEKYTVT
+848 
-857 YTDGVENEEIF
+857 
-868 ADETYSDLLSGTAT
+868 
-882 PAFNGTPTR
+882 
-891 KGYAFTGWNP
+891 
-901 AVAAT
+901 
-906 VTGNATY
+906 
-913 AAVWEEAAPPKP
+913 PPKP
-925 DKPTPPTDE
+925 DKPTAPGE
-934 IGGATVAVKCI
+934 
-945 TGHGDLSWKIDSSTF
+945 GDLSGLIGNI
-960 TVGEVT
+960 TVNCTNGKAAHELKAKGYTLISGSYTTNEVA
-966 GDDTTGYT
+966 GDAENGYT
-974 CTVTV
+974 CTVTINSQKYV
-979 QAEVY
+979 EQFDTNTRTVHDPKG
-984 VNAFNSDK
+984 VNATVTLKYTDNGWTVESGAPVVFDVACVTEIVPPARPGAEDLSNLKAPVDVTCTTKPETHAAVHFSLRGGTYTIGDVAGNETDGYTCDITVTADK
-992 KANGVKHTL
+992 YVARYNMDYGKHTL
-1001 ADDAEKTFTMTYVNG
+1001 TGDNTKTLTLKYVEG
-1016 AWTGPT
+1016 QW
-1022 NPAVTFEVKCEEEL
+1022 AVDTPITFPVKCEEEL
-1036 VPVHLVIYR
+1036 FPVHLVIYR

-1213 TDGVDGEAFADQ
+1213 TDGVNGEAFADQ

-1233 ATPAFEGT
+1233 ATPAFEGTPARAGYKFLGWEPTVAETVTENATYVAQWEKLYTVTYTDGVDGKAFKDDVHSDLEKDTPTPAFSGDT

-1295 NVKHGAKAY
+1295 NVNHGEKKY
-1304 KVTLGEY
+1304 KPTLGEY
-1311 TASNV
+1311 TVSNV

-1340 SDMSDAVH
+1340 SDMSNAVH

-1403 VCDNQNVKH
+1403 VCDNQNVNH
-1412 GGKDY
+1412 WGKDY

-1458 THALIVGEQAEKT
+1458 THALIVGEQPEKT
-1471 VELKWDGEKWV
+1471 VELKWNGEKWV

-1518 TTAHNGKSYT
+1518 TTAHNDKSYT

-1614 GEEVFADVVYND
+1614 GEEVFADVVYKD
-1626 IPYGTNTP
+1626 IPYGTSTP

-1643 KGYKFLGWEP
+1643 EGYKFVGWEP
-1653 VVADTVTEN
+1653 EVAETVTKN
-1662 ATYVAQWEK
+1662 VTYTAKWEK
-1671 LYTVTYTDGAKGK
+1671 LYTVTYTDGVKGK
-1684 AFEDQV
+1684 AFKDQV
-1690 FTDLE
+1690 YKDLE
-1695 SGTKTPE
+1695 SGTDTPK
-1702 FNGTPTRK
+1702 FDGKPTRK
-1710 GYKFLG
+1710 GYTFTG
-1716 WEPVVADTVT
+1716 WSPKVTDTVT
-1726 ENVTYTAPVGRTLHR
+1726 KDVTYVAQWKSVKNGKDNIPKTGDGEIVMVL
-1741 YLHRRREGQGVQGSG
+1741 GSVLLFSFCG
-1756 LQRS
+1756 AAAVSVYDRKRKHF

>member
-1 MVCAEFSVCFWH
+1 M
-13 CSWSSHFC
+13 
-21 PRLRWQRIRR
+21 
-31 GLTKPSPRPSQW
+31 
-43 TGTRRRPI
+43 
-51 PPAQEQPK
+51 
-59 NENPPAPE
+59 
-67 EPKTFTVTYTDGVGG
+67 
-82 AVFDNEVH
+82 
-90 SNLPSGTATPAF
+90 
-102 SGSLAREGYTFA
+102 
-114 GWNPAVAETVT
+114 T

-133 WEEGKTGPRRVTL
+133 WEEGKTGPRRVTV
-146 PTIPGPDVDLA
+146 PTIPGPDVDPA

-215 KAAASRASVNSGYQI
+215 KAAAGRASVNSGYQI

-295 TDASIRYHSFTVKN
+295 TDAAIRYHSFTVKN

-323 AKDGADTIYAGGAL
+323 ANDGSDTIYTGGMTCA
-337 CSVSQQGND
+337 VSQYGND

-364 AVPSKPEWS
+364 AAPPTPDKPTAPGEGDLS
-373 DIRREMQKVSV
+373 GLIGNI
-384 HVTCINPD
+384 T
-392 VNHTEK
+392 VNCTNEAATHELK
-398 TYSYK
+398 TKGYTLIS
-403 ESNDDTIGSVQDS
+403 
-416 AGSYTCTV
+416 GSYTTSEV
-424 TVHLGR
+424 AG
-430 YRLQYNQ
+430 
-437 DFNREHEFASSLTA
+437 DAE
-451 DVVLQ
+451 
-456 YNGTGWVIASAL
+456 NG
-468 PLELKLTCGSAPT
+468 
-481 PNPPGSD
+481 
-488 VLNSLKVLVKCD
+488 
-500 SKTYHFE
+500 Y
-507 KPYKMDDGDYRL
+507 
-519 EKVDDN
+519 
-525 TYTVIVLADKY
+525 TYTVTINSQKY
-536 VEKYNA
+536 VEQFDTDTGAAHDPKGVNATVTLKY
-542 VYPGHT
+542 T
-548 LFDNNTKTI
+548 DN
-557 KLVYRYGAWTVV
+557 GWTVE
-569 GSNGVTFNVSCEQK
+569 S
-583 YTVTYTDG
+583 
-591 VDGEVIFA
+591 
-599 DQVSYK
+599 
-605 KPGEKT
+605 
-611 PKFRGT
+611 
-617 PTRTG
+617 
-622 YKFIGWEPAVVGTVT
+622 
-637 ANATYTAQWVSISDL
+637 
-652 DPAPEL
+652 
-658 VSSLYMNFQ
+658 
-667 CTNENASHDHRSEM
+667 
-681 IAIGY
+681 
-686 GIGAGGV
+686 GA
-693 IVTDAAGN
+693 
-701 PVYNKDGNITAVI
+701 
-714 TFYQDS
+714 
-720 GFLNEYNKRTG
+720 
-731 VAHRYADYEPKTKSV
+731 
-746 DGVLIGEVFHMY
+746 
-758 KKDYPVVFDV
+758 PVVFDV
-768 VCGSLYTVTYKDGT
+768 ACVTEIVPPARPGAEDL
-782 NGTVFAD
+782 
-789 DVHSNLNANAATPAF
+789 SNLKAPVDVTCTTKPETHAAVHF
-804 VGGTPTRPGY
+804 SLRGGTYTIGD
-814 VFTGWNPAVAATV
+814 VA
-827 TGNATYTA
+827 GN
-835 VWEKDANGNGKPD
+835 E
-848 KDEEKYTVT
+848 
-857 YTDGVENEEIF
+857 TD
-868 ADETYSDLLSGTAT
+868 
-882 PAFNGTPTR
+882 
-891 KGYAFTGWNP
+891 
-901 AVAAT
+901 
-906 VTGNATY
+906 
-913 AAVWEEAAPPKP
+913 
-925 DKPTPPTDE
+925 
-934 IGGATVAVKCI
+934 
-945 TGHGDLSWKIDSSTF
+945 
-960 TVGEVT
+960 
-966 GDDTTGYT
+966 GYT
-974 CTVTV
+974 CDITVT
-979 QAEVY
+979 ADKY
-984 VNAFNSDK
+984 VARYNMDY
-992 KANGVKHTL
+992 GKHTL
-1001 ADDAEKTFTMTYVNG
+1001 TGDNTKTLTLKYVEG
-1016 AWTGPT
+1016 QW
-1022 NPAVTFEVKCEEEL
+1022 AVDTPITFPVECEEDL
-1036 VPVHLVIYR
+1036 FPVHLVIYR
-1045 NGDTS
+1045 NGNTTT
-1050 KAYKDVALESQPKGH
+1050 AYKDIALESQPKGH

-1090 GAWNNYK
+1090 GLFNIYK
-1097 ANPANPPAGLKEK
+1097 SDPANPPAGLKEK

-1213 TDGVDGEAFADQ
+1213 TDGVNGEAFADQ

-1233 ATPAFEGT
+1233 ATPAFEGTPARAGYKFLGWEPTVAETVTENATYVAQWEKLYTVTYTDGVDGKAFKDDVHSDLEKDTPTPAFSGDT

-1295 NVKHGAKAY
+1295 NVNHGEKKY
-1304 KVTLGEY
+1304 KPTLGEY
-1311 TASNV
+1311 TVSNV

-1340 SDMSDAVH
+1340 SDMSNAVH

-1403 VCDNQNVKH
+1403 VCDNQNVNH
-1412 GGKDY
+1412 WGKDY

-1458 THALIVGEQAEKT
+1458 THALIVGEQAEKA
-1471 VELKWDGEKWV
+1471 VELKWNGEKWV

-1603 LLTVTYTDGVK
+1603 LLIVTYTDGVK
-1614 GEEVFADVVYND
+1614 GEEVFEDVVYKD
-1626 IPYGTNTP
+1626 IPYGTSTP

-1643 KGYKFLGWEP
+1643 EGYKFVGWEP
-1653 VVADTVTEN
+1653 EVTETVTEN
-1662 ATYVAQWEK
+1662 VTYTAKWEK
-1671 LYTVTYTDGAKGK
+1671 LYTVTYTDGVKGK
-1684 AFEDQV
+1684 AFKDQV
-1690 FTDLE
+1690 YKDLE
-1695 SGTKTPE
+1695 SGTDTPK
-1702 FNGTPTRK
+1702 FDGKPTRK
-1710 GYKFLG
+1710 GYTFTG
-1716 WEPVVADTVT
+1716 WSPKVTDTVT
-1726 ENVTYTAPVGRTLHR
+1726 KDVTYVAQWKSVKNGKDNIPKTGDSEIVMVL
-1741 YLHRRREGQGVQGSG
+1741 GSVLLFSFCG
-1756 LQRS
+1756 AAAVSVYDRKRKHF

>member
-1 MVCAEFSVCFWH
+1 MQTVCASGMDRQMKGEYFKMKNHGLRRIFSLFLALFMVFTLL
-13 CSWSSHFC
+13 
-21 PRLRWQRIRR
+21 PTAALAEDTA
-31 GLTKPSPRPSQW
+31 GADET
-43 TGTRRRPI
+43 
-51 PPAQEQPK
+51 QPK
-59 NENPPAPE
+59 AVAVDGGEKKTDPSAPE
-67 EPKTFTVTYTDGVGG
+67 DPKTFTVTYTDGADG
-82 AVFDNEVH
+82 AVFADKVCR
-90 SNLPSGTATPAF
+90 NLSFGTATPAF
-102 SGSLAREGYTFA
+102 SGTLEREDYTFA
-114 GWNPAVAETVT
+114 GWKPAVAETVT
-125 ADVTYAAK
+125 ADVTYVAQWKAVVP
-133 WEEGKTGPRRVTL
+133 GRNALTL
-146 PTIPGPDVDLA
+146 PTIPGPDVDPA
-157 ALDTG
+157 ALNTG

-295 TDASIRYHSFTVKN
+295 TDAAIRYHSFTVKN

-323 AKDGADTIYAGGAL
+323 ANDGSDTIYTGGMTCA
-337 CSVSQQGND
+337 VSQYGND

-364 AVPSKPEWS
+364 DAPAQPTPLDEAGVKALLGENAVQIICTNAQIGHGSKTFGLIDGTFTVHQSNNRCEVVINGFSSYMSEFDAAVSVPAGTHITDNSMAGQNRTKINLVWS
-373 DIRREMQKVSV
+373 DGKWTAADAPAKY
-384 HVTCINPD
+384 HVLCSLQPVEPTTPGEGDLENI
-392 VNHTEK
+392 EK
-398 TYSYK
+398 LVRIVCDRNIHDAK
-403 ESNDDTIGSVQDS
+403 EYGVI
-416 AGSYTCTV
+416 AGSCEFGGIDMTGDVPTCPV
-424 TVHLGR
+424 TIRAAKYV
-430 YRLQYNQ
+430 
-437 DFNREHEFASSLTA
+437 EA
-451 DVVLQ
+451 
-456 YNGTGWVIASAL
+456 YNGTIGVEHTITGDTERPLLLAWDANNNVWRPMTDTPVTFTVICPPAKPGAEDLAKLEAPVEVACTTKPETHTAASFAL
-468 PLELKLTCGSAPT
+468 IEG
-481 PNPPGSD
+481 
-488 VLNSLKVLVKCD
+488 
-500 SKTYHFE
+500 
-507 KPYKMDDGDYRL
+507 
-519 EKVDDN
+519 
-525 TYTVIVLADKY
+525 TYTVGDTFGNETDGYTCDIIITADEYVTKYNTDFGKHTLTGDNTKPLTLKY
-536 VEKYNA
+536 VEGRWVVNA
-542 VYPGHT
+542 P
-548 LFDNNTKTI
+548 
-557 KLVYRYGAWTVV
+557 
-569 GSNGVTFNVSCEQK
+569 VTF
-583 YTVTYTDG
+583 
-591 VDGEVIFA
+591 
-599 DQVSYK
+599 
-605 KPGEKT
+605 
-611 PKFRGT
+611 
-617 PTRTG
+617 
-622 YKFIGWEPAVVGTVT
+622 
-637 ANATYTAQWVSISDL
+637 
-652 DPAPEL
+652 
-658 VSSLYMNFQ
+658 
-667 CTNENASHDHRSEM
+667 
-681 IAIGY
+681 
-686 GIGAGGV
+686 
-693 IVTDAAGN
+693 
-701 PVYNKDGNITAVI
+701 PV
-714 TFYQDS
+714 
-720 GFLNEYNKRTG
+720 E
-731 VAHRYADYEPKTKSV
+731 
-746 DGVLIGEVFHMY
+746 
-758 KKDYPVVFDV
+758 
-768 VCGSLYTVTYKDGT
+768 
-782 NGTVFAD
+782 
-789 DVHSNLNANAATPAF
+789 
-804 VGGTPTRPGY
+804 
-814 VFTGWNPAVAATV
+814 
-827 TGNATYTA
+827 
-835 VWEKDANGNGKPD
+835 
-848 KDEEKYTVT
+848 
-857 YTDGVENEEIF
+857 
-868 ADETYSDLLSGTAT
+868 
-882 PAFNGTPTR
+882 
-891 KGYAFTGWNP
+891 
-901 AVAAT
+901 
-906 VTGNATY
+906 
-913 AAVWEEAAPPKP
+913 
-925 DKPTPPTDE
+925 
-934 IGGATVAVKCI
+934 
-945 TGHGDLSWKIDSSTF
+945 
-960 TVGEVT
+960 
-966 GDDTTGYT
+966 
-974 CTVTV
+974 
-979 QAEVY
+979 
-984 VNAFNSDK
+984 
-992 KANGVKHTL
+992 
-1001 ADDAEKTFTMTYVNG
+1001 
-1016 AWTGPT
+1016 
-1022 NPAVTFEVKCEEEL
+1022 CEEEL
-1036 VPVHLVIYR
+1036 FPVHLVIYR

-1213 TDGVDGEAFADQ
+1213 TDGVNGEAFADQ

-1241 PTRKGFVFDGWNP
+1241 PTRKGFVFDGWIP
-1254 EVAETVTEDVT
+1254 EVAETVTDNAT

-1295 NVKHGAKAY
+1295 NVNHGEKKY
-1304 KVTLGEY
+1304 KPTLGEY
-1311 TASNV
+1311 TVSNV

-1403 VCDNQNVKH
+1403 VCDNQNVNH
-1412 GGKDY
+1412 WGKDY

-1458 THALIVGEQAEKT
+1458 THALIVGEQAEKA
-1471 VELKWDGEKWV
+1471 VELKWNGEKWV

-1541 KGTAYTCILTVNAKD
+1541 KGTVYTCILTVNAKD

-1614 GEEVFADVVYND
+1614 GEEVFADVVYKD
-1626 IPYGTNTP
+1626 IPYGTGTP

-1643 KGYKFLGWEP
+1643 KGYKFVGWEP
-1653 VVADTVTEN
+1653 EVAETVTKDV
-1662 ATYVAQWEK
+1662 TYTAKWEK
-1671 LYTVTYTDGAKGK
+1671 LYTVTYTDGVKGK
-1684 AFEDQV
+1684 AFKDQV
-1690 FTDLE
+1690 YSDLE
-1695 SGTKTPE
+1695 AGTDTPK
-1702 FNGTPTRK
+1702 FDGKPTRK
-1710 GYKFLG
+1710 GYTFTG
-1716 WEPVVADTVT
+1716 WSPKVTDTVT
-1726 ENVTYTAPVGRTLHR
+1726 KDVTYVAQWKSVKNGKDNIPKTGDSEIVMVL
-1741 YLHRRREGQGVQGSG
+1741 GSVLLFSFCG
-1756 LQRS
+1756 AAAVSVYDRKRKHF

>member
-1 MVCAEFSVCFWH
+1 MQTVCASGMDHQMKGEYFKMKNHGLRRIFSLFLALFMVFTLL
-13 CSWSSHFC
+13 
-21 PRLRWQRIRR
+21 PTTALAED
-31 GLTKPSPRPSQW
+31 T
-43 TGTRRRPI
+43 TGADETQPKTVVVDEGEKKTD

-102 SGSLAREGYTFA
+102 SGSLAREGYTFV

-309 TIPTRE
+309 TTPTRE

-323 AKDGADTIYAGGAL
+323 AKDGSDTIYTGGTL
-337 CSVSQQGND
+337 CSVSQYGND

-364 AVPSKPEWS
+364 DAPAQPTPLDEAGVKALLGENAVQIICTNTQISHGSKTFGLIDGTFTVHQSNNRCEVVINSFSPYVNEFNAAVSVPAGTHITDNSMAGQNRTKINLVWS
-373 DIRREMQKVSV
+373 DGKWTAADAPAKY
-384 HVTCINPD
+384 HVLCSSQPAEPTAPGEGDLENI
-392 VNHTEK
+392 EK
-398 TYSYK
+398 LVRIVCDRNIHDAK
-403 ESNDDTIGSVQDS
+403 EYGVI
-416 AGSYTCTV
+416 AGSCEFGDIDMTGDVPTCPV
-424 TVHLGR
+424 TIQAAEYVK
-430 YRLQYNQ
+430 
-437 DFNREHEFASSLTA
+437 A
-451 DVVLQ
+451 
-456 YNGTGWVIASAL
+456 YNGTIGVEHTITGDTERLLILAWDANNNVWRPMTDTPVTFTVICPPAKPGAEDLAKLEAPVEVVCTTKPETHTAAPFSLIEGTYDIGDVSGNETDGYTCDITVTAGNYVAL
-468 PLELKLTCGSAPT
+468 YNTDFGKHTLTGD
-481 PNPPGSD
+481 N
-488 VLNSLKVLVKCD
+488 
-500 SKTYHFE
+500 SKT
-507 KPYKMDDGDYRL
+507 L
-519 EKVDDN
+519 
-525 TYTVIVLADKY
+525 TLKY
-536 VEKYNA
+536 VE
-542 VYPGHT
+542 G
-548 LFDNNTKTI
+548 
-557 KLVYRYGAWTVV
+557 RWVV
-569 GSNGVTFNVSCEQK
+569 NDPVTF
-583 YTVTYTDG
+583 
-591 VDGEVIFA
+591 
-599 DQVSYK
+599 
-605 KPGEKT
+605 
-611 PKFRGT
+611 
-617 PTRTG
+617 
-622 YKFIGWEPAVVGTVT
+622 
-637 ANATYTAQWVSISDL
+637 
-652 DPAPEL
+652 
-658 VSSLYMNFQ
+658 
-667 CTNENASHDHRSEM
+667 
-681 IAIGY
+681 
-686 GIGAGGV
+686 
-693 IVTDAAGN
+693 
-701 PVYNKDGNITAVI
+701 PV
-714 TFYQDS
+714 
-720 GFLNEYNKRTG
+720 E
-731 VAHRYADYEPKTKSV
+731 
-746 DGVLIGEVFHMY
+746 
-758 KKDYPVVFDV
+758 
-768 VCGSLYTVTYKDGT
+768 
-782 NGTVFAD
+782 
-789 DVHSNLNANAATPAF
+789 
-804 VGGTPTRPGY
+804 
-814 VFTGWNPAVAATV
+814 
-827 TGNATYTA
+827 
-835 VWEKDANGNGKPD
+835 
-848 KDEEKYTVT
+848 
-857 YTDGVENEEIF
+857 
-868 ADETYSDLLSGTAT
+868 
-882 PAFNGTPTR
+882 
-891 KGYAFTGWNP
+891 
-901 AVAAT
+901 
-906 VTGNATY
+906 
-913 AAVWEEAAPPKP
+913 
-925 DKPTPPTDE
+925 
-934 IGGATVAVKCI
+934 
-945 TGHGDLSWKIDSSTF
+945 
-960 TVGEVT
+960 
-966 GDDTTGYT
+966 
-974 CTVTV
+974 
-979 QAEVY
+979 
-984 VNAFNSDK
+984 
-992 KANGVKHTL
+992 
-1001 ADDAEKTFTMTYVNG
+1001 
-1016 AWTGPT
+1016 
-1022 NPAVTFEVKCEEEL
+1022 CEEEL
-1036 VPVHLVIYR
+1036 FPVHLVIYR

-1090 GAWNNYK
+1090 GLFNIYK
-1097 ANPANPPAGLKEK
+1097 SDPANPPAGLKEK

-1213 TDGVDGEAFADQ
+1213 TDGVNGEAFADQ

-1241 PTRKGFVFDGWNP
+1241 PARKGFVFDGWNP
-1254 EVAETVTEDVT
+1254 EVAETVTDNAT

-1311 TASNV
+1311 TVSNV

-1403 VCDNQNVKH
+1403 VCDNQNVNH
-1412 GGKDY
+1412 WGKDY

-1614 GEEVFADVVYND
+1614 GEEVFADVVYKD
-1626 IPYGTNTP
+1626 IPYGTGTP

-1643 KGYKFLGWEP
+1643 EGYKFVGWEP
-1653 VVADTVTEN
+1653 EIAETVTKN
-1662 ATYVAQWEK
+1662 VTYTAKWEE
-1671 LYTVTYTDGAKGK
+1671 LYTVTYTDGVKGK
-1684 AFEDQV
+1684 AFKDQV
-1690 FTDLE
+1690 YSDLE
-1695 SGTKTPE
+1695 SGTDTPK
-1702 FNGTPTRK
+1702 FDGKPTRK
-1710 GYKFLG
+1710 GYTFTG
-1716 WEPVVADTVT
+1716 WSPKVTDTVT
-1726 ENVTYTAPVGRTLHR
+1726 KDVTYVAQWKSVKNGKDNIPKTGDSEIVMVL
-1741 YLHRRREGQGVQGSG
+1741 GSVLLFSFCG
-1756 LQRS
+1756 AAAVSVYDRKRKHF

>member
-1 MVCAEFSVCFWH
+1 MDRQMKGEYFKMKNHGLRRIFSLFLALFMVFTLLPTTALAED
-13 CSWSSHFC
+13 
-21 PRLRWQRIRR
+21 
-31 GLTKPSPRPSQW
+31 T
-43 TGTRRRPI
+43 TGADGTQPKTVAVDGGEKKTD

-67 EPKTFTVTYTDGVGG
+67 DPKTFTVTYTDGADG
-82 AVFDNEVH
+82 AVFDNDVH

-102 SGSLAREGYTFA
+102 SGSLAREGYTFV

-133 WEEGKTGPRRVTL
+133 WEEGKTNARRVPL
-146 PTIPGPDVDLA
+146 PTIPKPDPAPADLN
-157 ALDTG
+157 TG

-255 KGSTIYLVA
+255 KGTTIYLVA
-264 KNPNPT
+264 KNPNLT

-323 AKDGADTIYAGGAL
+323 ANDGSDTIYTGGMTCA
-337 CSVSQQGND
+337 VSQYGND

-364 AVPSKPEWS
+364 AAPPMPDKPTAPGEGDLSGLIDNITVNCTNNAATHTLKSKGYALIAS
-373 DIRREMQKVSV
+373 
-384 HVTCINPD
+384 
-392 VNHTEK
+392 
-398 TYSYK
+398 
-403 ESNDDTIGSVQDS
+403 
-416 AGSYTCTV
+416 SYTPSEV
-424 TVHLGR
+424 AG
-430 YRLQYNQ
+430 
-437 DFNREHEFASSLTA
+437 DAE
-451 DVVLQ
+451 
-456 YNGTGWVIASAL
+456 NG
-468 PLELKLTCGSAPT
+468 
-481 PNPPGSD
+481 
-488 VLNSLKVLVKCD
+488 
-500 SKTYHFE
+500 Y
-507 KPYKMDDGDYRL
+507 
-519 EKVDDN
+519 
-525 TYTVIVLADKY
+525 TYTVTINSQKY
-536 VEKYNA
+536 VEQFDTDTGAAHDPKGVNATVTLKY
-542 VYPGHT
+542 T
-548 LFDNNTKTI
+548 DN
-557 KLVYRYGAWTVV
+557 GWTVE
-569 GSNGVTFNVSCEQK
+569 S
-583 YTVTYTDG
+583 
-591 VDGEVIFA
+591 
-599 DQVSYK
+599 
-605 KPGEKT
+605 
-611 PKFRGT
+611 
-617 PTRTG
+617 
-622 YKFIGWEPAVVGTVT
+622 
-637 ANATYTAQWVSISDL
+637 
-652 DPAPEL
+652 
-658 VSSLYMNFQ
+658 
-667 CTNENASHDHRSEM
+667 
-681 IAIGY
+681 
-686 GIGAGGV
+686 GA
-693 IVTDAAGN
+693 
-701 PVYNKDGNITAVI
+701 
-714 TFYQDS
+714 
-720 GFLNEYNKRTG
+720 
-731 VAHRYADYEPKTKSV
+731 
-746 DGVLIGEVFHMY
+746 
-758 KKDYPVVFDV
+758 PVVFDV
-768 VCGSLYTVTYKDGT
+768 ACVTEIVPPARPGAEDL
-782 NGTVFAD
+782 
-789 DVHSNLNANAATPAF
+789 SNLKAPVDVTCTTKPETHAAVHF
-804 VGGTPTRPGY
+804 SLRGGTYTIGD
-814 VFTGWNPAVAATV
+814 VA
-827 TGNATYTA
+827 GN
-835 VWEKDANGNGKPD
+835 E
-848 KDEEKYTVT
+848 
-857 YTDGVENEEIF
+857 TD
-868 ADETYSDLLSGTAT
+868 
-882 PAFNGTPTR
+882 
-891 KGYAFTGWNP
+891 
-901 AVAAT
+901 
-906 VTGNATY
+906 
-913 AAVWEEAAPPKP
+913 
-925 DKPTPPTDE
+925 
-934 IGGATVAVKCI
+934 
-945 TGHGDLSWKIDSSTF
+945 
-960 TVGEVT
+960 
-966 GDDTTGYT
+966 GYT
-974 CTVTV
+974 CDITVT
-979 QAEVY
+979 ADKY
-984 VNAFNSDK
+984 VARYNMDY
-992 KANGVKHTL
+992 GKHTL
-1001 ADDAEKTFTMTYVNG
+1001 TGDNTKTLTLKYVEG
-1016 AWTGPT
+1016 QW
-1022 NPAVTFEVKCEEEL
+1022 AVDTPITFPVECEEEL
-1036 VPVHLVIYR
+1036 FPVHLVIYR

-1050 KAYKDVALESQPKGH
+1050 KAYKDIPLESQPKGH

-1213 TDGVDGEAFADQ
+1213 TDGVNGEAFADQ

-1241 PTRKGFVFDGWNP
+1241 PARKGFVFDGWTP
-1254 EVAETVTEDVT
+1254 EVAETVTDNAT

-1280 EGAIG
+1280 ENAIG

-1295 NVKHGAKAY
+1295 NVNHGAKAY

-1311 TASNV
+1311 TVSDV

-1403 VCDNQNVKH
+1403 VCDNQNVNH
-1412 GGKDY
+1412 WGKDY

-1458 THALIVGEQAEKT
+1458 THALIVGEQPEKT
-1471 VELKWDGEKWV
+1471 VELKWNGEKWV

-1710 GYKFLG
+1710 GYKFAG
-1716 WEPVVADTVT
+1716 WEPVVSETVT
-1726 ENVTYTAPVGRTLHR
+1726 ENVTYTAQWEELYTVT
-1741 YLHRRREGQGVQGSG
+1741 YTDGVKGKAFKDQVYSDLESGTATPKFDGKPKRSGYTFTGWSPKVTDTVTKDVTYVAQWKSTKNGKDNVPKTGDSEIVMVLGSVLLFSFCG
-1756 LQRS
+1756 AAAVSVYDRKRKHF

>member
-1 MVCAEFSVCFWH
+1 MMKNHGLRRIFSLFLALFMVFTLLPTTALAED
-13 CSWSSHFC
+13 
-21 PRLRWQRIRR
+21 
-31 GLTKPSPRPSQW
+31 T
-43 TGTRRRPI
+43 TGADETQPKTVAVDGDEKKTD

-67 EPKTFTVTYTDGVGG
+67 EPKTFTVTYTDGADG
-82 AVFDNEVH
+82 AVFADKFY
-90 SNLPSGTATPAF
+90 SNLSSGTPTPAF
-102 SGSLAREGYTFA
+102 DGTLAREGYTFA
-114 GWNPAVAETVT
+114 GWNPTVAGTVT

-133 WEEGKTGPRRVTL
+133 WEEGKTSARRVTL
-146 PTIPGPDVDLA
+146 PTIPGPDVDPA

-255 KGSTIYLVA
+255 KGTTIYLVA

-323 AKDGADTIYAGGAL
+323 ANDGSDTIYTGGMTCA
-337 CSVSQQGND
+337 VSQYGND

-364 AVPSKPEWS
+364 AAPPMPDKPTAPGEGDLSGLIDNITVNCTNNAATHTLKSKGYALIAS
-373 DIRREMQKVSV
+373 
-384 HVTCINPD
+384 
-392 VNHTEK
+392 
-398 TYSYK
+398 
-403 ESNDDTIGSVQDS
+403 
-416 AGSYTCTV
+416 SYTPSEV
-424 TVHLGR
+424 AG
-430 YRLQYNQ
+430 
-437 DFNREHEFASSLTA
+437 DAE
-451 DVVLQ
+451 
-456 YNGTGWVIASAL
+456 NG
-468 PLELKLTCGSAPT
+468 
-481 PNPPGSD
+481 
-488 VLNSLKVLVKCD
+488 
-500 SKTYHFE
+500 Y
-507 KPYKMDDGDYRL
+507 
-519 EKVDDN
+519 
-525 TYTVIVLADKY
+525 TYTVTINSQKY
-536 VEKYNA
+536 VEQFDTDTGAAHDPKGVNATVTLKY
-542 VYPGHT
+542 T
-548 LFDNNTKTI
+548 DN
-557 KLVYRYGAWTVV
+557 GWTVE
-569 GSNGVTFNVSCEQK
+569 S
-583 YTVTYTDG
+583 
-591 VDGEVIFA
+591 
-599 DQVSYK
+599 
-605 KPGEKT
+605 
-611 PKFRGT
+611 
-617 PTRTG
+617 
-622 YKFIGWEPAVVGTVT
+622 
-637 ANATYTAQWVSISDL
+637 
-652 DPAPEL
+652 
-658 VSSLYMNFQ
+658 
-667 CTNENASHDHRSEM
+667 
-681 IAIGY
+681 
-686 GIGAGGV
+686 GA
-693 IVTDAAGN
+693 
-701 PVYNKDGNITAVI
+701 
-714 TFYQDS
+714 
-720 GFLNEYNKRTG
+720 
-731 VAHRYADYEPKTKSV
+731 
-746 DGVLIGEVFHMY
+746 
-758 KKDYPVVFDV
+758 PVVFDV
-768 VCGSLYTVTYKDGT
+768 ACVTEIVPPAKPGAEDL
-782 NGTVFAD
+782 
-789 DVHSNLNANAATPAF
+789 SNLKAPVDVTCTTKPETHAAVHF
-804 VGGTPTRPGY
+804 SLRGGTYTIGD
-814 VFTGWNPAVAATV
+814 VA
-827 TGNATYTA
+827 GN
-835 VWEKDANGNGKPD
+835 E
-848 KDEEKYTVT
+848 
-857 YTDGVENEEIF
+857 TD
-868 ADETYSDLLSGTAT
+868 
-882 PAFNGTPTR
+882 
-891 KGYAFTGWNP
+891 
-901 AVAAT
+901 
-906 VTGNATY
+906 
-913 AAVWEEAAPPKP
+913 
-925 DKPTPPTDE
+925 
-934 IGGATVAVKCI
+934 
-945 TGHGDLSWKIDSSTF
+945 
-960 TVGEVT
+960 
-966 GDDTTGYT
+966 GYT
-974 CTVTV
+974 CDITVT
-979 QAEVY
+979 ADKY
-984 VNAFNSDK
+984 VARYNMDY
-992 KANGVKHTL
+992 GKHTL
-1001 ADDAEKTFTMTYVNG
+1001 TGDNTKTLTLKYVEG
-1016 AWTGPT
+1016 QW
-1022 NPAVTFEVKCEEEL
+1022 AVDTPITFPVECEEEL
-1036 VPVHLVIYR
+1036 FPVHLVIYR

-1050 KAYKDVALESQPKGH
+1050 KAYKDIPLESQPKGH

-1149 RLYSTTALFGSTL
+1149 RLYSTTAPFGSTL

-1213 TDGVDGEAFADQ
+1213 TDGVNGEAFANQ

-1233 ATPAFEGT
+1233 ATPAFEDTPARAGYKFLGWEPTVAETVTENATYVAQWEKLYTVTYTDGVGEKAFKDDVHSDLEKDTPTPAFSGGT
-1241 PTRKGFVFDGWNP
+1241 PTRKGFVFDGWTP
-1254 EVAETVTEDVT
+1254 EVAETVTDNAT

-1295 NVKHGAKAY
+1295 NVNHGEKKY
-1304 KVTLGEY
+1304 KPTLGEY
-1311 TASNV
+1311 TVSNV

-1403 VCDNQNVKH
+1403 VCDNQNVNH
-1412 GGKDY
+1412 WGKDY

-1710 GYKFLG
+1710 GYKFAG
-1716 WEPVVADTVT
+1716 WEPVVSETVT
-1726 ENVTYTAPVGRTLHR
+1726 ENVTYTAQWEELYTVT
-1741 YLHRRREGQGVQGSG
+1741 YTDGVKGKAFKDQVYSDLESGTATPKFDGKPKRSGYTFTGWSPKVTDTVTKDVTYVAQWKSTKNGKDNVPKTGDSEIVMVLGSVLLFSFCG
-1756 LQRS
+1756 AAAVSVYDRKRKHF

>member
-1 MVCAEFSVCFWH
+1 MKNHGLRRIFSLFLALFMVFTLLPTTALAED
-13 CSWSSHFC
+13 
-21 PRLRWQRIRR
+21 
-31 GLTKPSPRPSQW
+31 T
-43 TGTRRRPI
+43 TGADETQPKTVVVNEGEKKTD

-67 EPKTFTVTYTDGVGG
+67 EPKTFTVTYTDGADG
-82 AVFDNEVH
+82 AVFPNQV
-90 SNLPSGTATPAF
+90 SNLPAGTATPAF
-102 SGSLAREGYTFA
+102 SGTLARDGYTFA
-114 GWNPAVAETVT
+114 GWNPTVAGTVT

-133 WEEGKTGPRRVTL
+133 WEEGKTGPRRVTV
-146 PTIPGPDVDLA
+146 PTIPGPDVDPA

-215 KAAASRASVNSGYQI
+215 KAAAGRASVNSGYQI

-255 KGSTIYLVA
+255 KGTTIYLVA

-309 TIPTRE
+309 TVPTRE

-323 AKDGADTIYAGGAL
+323 ANDGSDTIYTGGMTCA
-337 CSVSQQGND
+337 VSQYGND

-364 AVPSKPEWS
+364 A
-373 DIRREMQKVSV
+373 
-384 HVTCINPD
+384 T
-392 VNHTEK
+392 
-398 TYSYK
+398 
-403 ESNDDTIGSVQDS
+403 
-416 AGSYTCTV
+416 
-424 TVHLGR
+424 
-430 YRLQYNQ
+430 
-437 DFNREHEFASSLTA
+437 
-451 DVVLQ
+451 
-456 YNGTGWVIASAL
+456 
-468 PLELKLTCGSAPT
+468 
-481 PNPPGSD
+481 
-488 VLNSLKVLVKCD
+488 
-500 SKTYHFE
+500 
-507 KPYKMDDGDYRL
+507 
-519 EKVDDN
+519 
-525 TYTVIVLADKY
+525 
-536 VEKYNA
+536 
-542 VYPGHT
+542 
-548 LFDNNTKTI
+548 
-557 KLVYRYGAWTVV
+557 
-569 GSNGVTFNVSCEQK
+569 
-583 YTVTYTDG
+583 
-591 VDGEVIFA
+591 
-599 DQVSYK
+599 
-605 KPGEKT
+605 
-611 PKFRGT
+611 
-617 PTRTG
+617 
-622 YKFIGWEPAVVGTVT
+622 
-637 ANATYTAQWVSISDL
+637 
-652 DPAPEL
+652 
-658 VSSLYMNFQ
+658 
-667 CTNENASHDHRSEM
+667 
-681 IAIGY
+681 
-686 GIGAGGV
+686 
-693 IVTDAAGN
+693 
-701 PVYNKDGNITAVI
+701 
-714 TFYQDS
+714 
-720 GFLNEYNKRTG
+720 
-731 VAHRYADYEPKTKSV
+731 
-746 DGVLIGEVFHMY
+746 
-758 KKDYPVVFDV
+758 
-768 VCGSLYTVTYKDGT
+768 
-782 NGTVFAD
+782 
-789 DVHSNLNANAATPAF
+789 
-804 VGGTPTRPGY
+804 
-814 VFTGWNPAVAATV
+814 
-827 TGNATYTA
+827 
-835 VWEKDANGNGKPD
+835 
-848 KDEEKYTVT
+848 
-857 YTDGVENEEIF
+857 
-868 ADETYSDLLSGTAT
+868 
-882 PAFNGTPTR
+882 
-891 KGYAFTGWNP
+891 
-901 AVAAT
+901 
-906 VTGNATY
+906 
-913 AAVWEEAAPPKP
+913 PPKP
-925 DKPTPPTDE
+925 DKPTAPGE
-934 IGGATVAVKCI
+934 
-945 TGHGDLSWKIDSSTF
+945 GDLSGLIDNI
-960 TVGEVT
+960 TVNCTNGKAAHELKTKGYTLISGSYTTSEVAGDAENGYTYTVTINSQKYVEQFDTDT
-966 GDDTTGYT
+966 GAAHDPKGVNATVTLKYTDNGWTVESGAPVVFDVACVTEIVPPTKPGAEDLAKLEAPVEVACTTKPETHTAASFALIEGTYNIGDVSGNETDGYT
-974 CTVTV
+974 CDIIITADEYVTK
-979 QAEVY
+979 Y
-984 VNAFNSDK
+984 NTDF
-992 KANGVKHTL
+992 GKHTL
-1001 ADDAEKTFTMTYVNG
+1001 TGDNTKPLTLKYVEGRWVVND
-1016 AWTGPT
+1016 P
-1022 NPAVTFEVKCEEEL
+1022 VTFPVECEEEL
-1036 VPVHLVIYR
+1036 FPVHLVIYR

-1050 KAYKDVALESQPKGH
+1050 KAYKDIALESQPKGH

-1090 GAWNNYK
+1090 GLFNIYK
-1097 ANPANPPAGLKEK
+1097 SDPANPPAGLKEK

-1149 RLYSTTALFGSTL
+1149 RLYSTTAPFGSTL

-1174 YTFKFWSREGQNG
+1174 YTFKFWSREGQNS

-1213 TDGVDGEAFADQ
+1213 TDGVNGEAFADQ

-1233 ATPAFEGT
+1233 TTPAFEGTPARAGYKFLGWEPTVAETVTENATYVAQWEKLYTVTYTDGVDGKAFKDDVHSDLEKDTKTPAFSGGT

-1280 EGAIG
+1280 ENAIG

-1295 NVKHGAKAY
+1295 NVNHGEKKY
-1304 KVTLGEY
+1304 KPTLGEY
-1311 TASNV
+1311 TVSDV

-1340 SDMSDAVH
+1340 SDMGDAVH

-1403 VCDNQNVKH
+1403 VCDNQNVNH
-1412 GGKDY
+1412 WGKDY

-1471 VELKWDGEKWV
+1471 VELKWNGEKWV

-1528 LIEDTYNVSDPER
+1528 LIEGTYNVSDPER

-1589 TAAETSVTFNVKCE
+1589 TAAETRVTFNAKCE

-1614 GEEVFADVVYND
+1614 GEEVFEDVVYKD
-1626 IPYGTNTP
+1626 IPYGTSTP

-1643 KGYKFLGWEP
+1643 EGYKFVGWEP
-1653 VVADTVTEN
+1653 EVAETVTKN
-1662 ATYVAQWEK
+1662 VTYTAKWEK
-1671 LYTVTYTDGAKGK
+1671 LYTVTYTDGVKGK
-1684 AFEDQV
+1684 AFKDQV

-1710 GYKFLG
+1710 GYKFAG
-1716 WEPVVADTVT
+1716 WEPEVSETVT
-1726 ENVTYTAPVGRTLHR
+1726 ENVTYTAQWEELYTVT
-1741 YLHRRREGQGVQGSG
+1741 YTDGVKGKAFKDQVYKDLETGTDTPKFDGKPKRSGYTFTGWSPKVTDTVTKDVTYVAQWKSVKNGKDNVPKTGDSEIVMVLGSVLLFSFCG
-1756 LQRS
+1756 AAAVSVYDRKRKHF

>member
-1 MVCAEFSVCFWH
+1 M
-13 CSWSSHFC
+13 
-21 PRLRWQRIRR
+21 
-31 GLTKPSPRPSQW
+31 
-43 TGTRRRPI
+43 
-51 PPAQEQPK
+51 
-59 NENPPAPE
+59 
-67 EPKTFTVTYTDGVGG
+67 
-82 AVFDNEVH
+82 
-90 SNLPSGTATPAF
+90 
-102 SGSLAREGYTFA
+102 
-114 GWNPAVAETVT
+114 T

-215 KAAASRASVNSGYQI
+215 KAAAGRASVNSGYQI

-255 KGSTIYLVA
+255 KGTTIYLVA

-295 TDASIRYHSFTVKN
+295 TDAAIRYHSFTVKN

-364 AVPSKPEWS
+364 DAPAQPTPLDEAGVKALLGENAVQIICTNAQIGHGSKTFGLIDGTFTVHQSNNRCEVVINGFSSYMSEFDAAVSVPAGTHITDNSMAGQNRTKINLVWS
-373 DIRREMQKVSV
+373 DGKWTAADAPAKY
-384 HVTCINPD
+384 HVLCSSQPAEPTAPGEGDLENI
-392 VNHTEK
+392 EK
-398 TYSYK
+398 LVRIVCDRNIHDAK
-403 ESNDDTIGSVQDS
+403 EYGVI
-416 AGSYTCTV
+416 AGSCEFGGIDVTGDVPTCPV
-424 TVHLGR
+424 TIRAAKYV
-430 YRLQYNQ
+430 
-437 DFNREHEFASSLTA
+437 EA
-451 DVVLQ
+451 
-456 YNGTGWVIASAL
+456 YNGTIGVEHAITGDTERLLILAWDANNNVWRPMTDTPVTFTVVCPPTKPGAEDLSN
-468 PLELKLTCGSAPT
+468 LKAPVDVTCTTKPETHAA
-481 PNPPGSD
+481 
-488 VLNSLKVLVKCD
+488 VHFSLR
-500 SKTYHFE
+500 
-507 KPYKMDDGDYRL
+507 GG
-519 EKVDDN
+519 
-525 TYTVIVLADKY
+525 TYTIGDVAGNETDGYTCDITVTADKY
-536 VEKYNA
+536 VARYNMD
-542 VYPGHT
+542 YGKHT
-548 LFDNNTKTI
+548 LTGDNTKT
-557 KLVYRYGAWTVV
+557 LTL
-569 GSNGVTFNVSCEQK
+569 K
-583 YTVTYTDG
+583 YVEG
-591 VDGEVIFA
+591 QWAVD
-599 DQVSYK
+599 
-605 KPGEKT
+605 T
-611 PKFRGT
+611 P
-617 PTRTG
+617 
-622 YKFIGWEPAVVGTVT
+622 
-637 ANATYTAQWVSISDL
+637 
-652 DPAPEL
+652 
-658 VSSLYMNFQ
+658 
-667 CTNENASHDHRSEM
+667 
-681 IAIGY
+681 
-686 GIGAGGV
+686 
-693 IVTDAAGN
+693 
-701 PVYNKDGNITAVI
+701 I
-714 TFYQDS
+714 TF
-720 GFLNEYNKRTG
+720 
-731 VAHRYADYEPKTKSV
+731 
-746 DGVLIGEVFHMY
+746 
-758 KKDYPVVFDV
+758 PV
-768 VCGSLYTVTYKDGT
+768 
-782 NGTVFAD
+782 
-789 DVHSNLNANAATPAF
+789 
-804 VGGTPTRPGY
+804 
-814 VFTGWNPAVAATV
+814 
-827 TGNATYTA
+827 
-835 VWEKDANGNGKPD
+835 E
-848 KDEEKYTVT
+848 
-857 YTDGVENEEIF
+857 
-868 ADETYSDLLSGTAT
+868 
-882 PAFNGTPTR
+882 
-891 KGYAFTGWNP
+891 
-901 AVAAT
+901 
-906 VTGNATY
+906 
-913 AAVWEEAAPPKP
+913 
-925 DKPTPPTDE
+925 
-934 IGGATVAVKCI
+934 
-945 TGHGDLSWKIDSSTF
+945 
-960 TVGEVT
+960 
-966 GDDTTGYT
+966 
-974 CTVTV
+974 
-979 QAEVY
+979 
-984 VNAFNSDK
+984 
-992 KANGVKHTL
+992 
-1001 ADDAEKTFTMTYVNG
+1001 
-1016 AWTGPT
+1016 
-1022 NPAVTFEVKCEEEL
+1022 CEEEL
-1036 VPVHLVIYR
+1036 FPVHLVIYR

-1090 GAWNNYK
+1090 GLFNIYK
-1097 ANPANPPAGLKEK
+1097 SDPANPPAGLKEK

-1213 TDGVDGEAFADQ
+1213 TDGVNGEAFADQ

-1241 PTRKGFVFDGWNP
+1241 PARAGYKFLGWEPTVAETVTENATYVAQWEKLYTVTYTDGVDGKAFKDDVHSDLEKDTPTPAFSGDTPTRKGFVFDGWNP
-1254 EVAETVTEDVT
+1254 EVAETVTEDAT

-1295 NVKHGAKAY
+1295 NVNHGEKKY
-1304 KVTLGEY
+1304 KPTLGEY
-1311 TASNV
+1311 TVSNV

-1340 SDMSDAVH
+1340 SDMGDAVH

-1403 VCDNQNVKH
+1403 VCDNQNVNH
-1412 GGKDY
+1412 WGKDY

-1458 THALIVGEQAEKT
+1458 THALIVGEQAEKA
-1471 VELKWDGEKWV
+1471 VELKWNGEKWV

-1491 HVECPPEKPTYDE
+1491 HVECPPEKPTYDD
-1504 LKGLGINAKVDCTT
+1504 LKELGIDAKVHCAT
-1518 TTAHNGKSYT
+1518 TTAHTDATYA
-1528 LIEDTYNVSDPER
+1528 LIGGTYEISDPAR
-1541 KGTAYTCILTVNAKD
+1541 KGTVYTCTLTVKAKD

-1614 GEEVFADVVYND
+1614 GEEVFEDVVYKD
-1626 IPYGTNTP
+1626 IPYGTSTP

-1643 KGYKFLGWEP
+1643 KGYKFVGWEP
-1653 VVADTVTEN
+1653 EVAETVTKN
-1662 ATYVAQWEK
+1662 VTYTAKWEK

-1684 AFEDQV
+1684 AFKDQV
-1690 FTDLE
+1690 YKDLE
-1695 SGTKTPE
+1695 SGTDTPK
-1702 FNGTPTRK
+1702 FDGKPTRK
-1710 GYKFLG
+1710 GYTFTG
-1716 WEPVVADTVT
+1716 WSPKVTDTVT
-1726 ENVTYTAPVGRTLHR
+1726 KDVTYVAQWKSVKNGKDNIPKTGDSEIVMVLGRVLLFSFCGAAAVSVYGRKRKHF
-1741 YLHRRREGQGVQGSG
+1741 
-1756 LQRS
+1756 

>member
-1 MVCAEFSVCFWH
+1 MQTVCASGMDRQMKGEYFKMKNHGLRRIFSLFLALFMVFTLL
-13 CSWSSHFC
+13 
-21 PRLRWQRIRR
+21 PTTALAED
-31 GLTKPSPRPSQW
+31 T
-43 TGTRRRPI
+43 TGADGTQPKTVAVDGGEKKTD

-67 EPKTFTVTYTDGVGG
+67 DPKTFTVTYTDGVGG
-82 AVFDNEVH
+82 AVFDNDVH

-102 SGSLAREGYTFA
+102 SGSLAREGYTFV

-133 WEEGKTGPRRVTL
+133 WEEGKTNARRVPL
-146 PTIPGPDVDLA
+146 PTIPEPDIAPA
-157 ALDTG
+157 ASNTG

-187 EKTKFVCQYKTN
+187 EKTQFVCQYKTN

-215 KAAASRASVNSGYQI
+215 KAAAGRASVNSGYQI

-255 KGSTIYLVA
+255 KGTTIYLVA

-309 TIPTRE
+309 TTPTRE

-323 AKDGADTIYAGGAL
+323 AKDGSDTIYTGGTL
-337 CSVSQQGND
+337 CSVSQYGND

-364 AVPSKPEWS
+364 A
-373 DIRREMQKVSV
+373 
-384 HVTCINPD
+384 T
-392 VNHTEK
+392 
-398 TYSYK
+398 
-403 ESNDDTIGSVQDS
+403 
-416 AGSYTCTV
+416 
-424 TVHLGR
+424 
-430 YRLQYNQ
+430 
-437 DFNREHEFASSLTA
+437 
-451 DVVLQ
+451 
-456 YNGTGWVIASAL
+456 
-468 PLELKLTCGSAPT
+468 
-481 PNPPGSD
+481 
-488 VLNSLKVLVKCD
+488 
-500 SKTYHFE
+500 
-507 KPYKMDDGDYRL
+507 
-519 EKVDDN
+519 
-525 TYTVIVLADKY
+525 
-536 VEKYNA
+536 
-542 VYPGHT
+542 
-548 LFDNNTKTI
+548 
-557 KLVYRYGAWTVV
+557 
-569 GSNGVTFNVSCEQK
+569 
-583 YTVTYTDG
+583 
-591 VDGEVIFA
+591 
-599 DQVSYK
+599 
-605 KPGEKT
+605 
-611 PKFRGT
+611 
-617 PTRTG
+617 
-622 YKFIGWEPAVVGTVT
+622 
-637 ANATYTAQWVSISDL
+637 
-652 DPAPEL
+652 
-658 VSSLYMNFQ
+658 
-667 CTNENASHDHRSEM
+667 
-681 IAIGY
+681 
-686 GIGAGGV
+686 
-693 IVTDAAGN
+693 
-701 PVYNKDGNITAVI
+701 
-714 TFYQDS
+714 
-720 GFLNEYNKRTG
+720 
-731 VAHRYADYEPKTKSV
+731 
-746 DGVLIGEVFHMY
+746 
-758 KKDYPVVFDV
+758 
-768 VCGSLYTVTYKDGT
+768 
-782 NGTVFAD
+782 
-789 DVHSNLNANAATPAF
+789 
-804 VGGTPTRPGY
+804 
-814 VFTGWNPAVAATV
+814 
-827 TGNATYTA
+827 
-835 VWEKDANGNGKPD
+835 
-848 KDEEKYTVT
+848 
-857 YTDGVENEEIF
+857 
-868 ADETYSDLLSGTAT
+868 
-882 PAFNGTPTR
+882 
-891 KGYAFTGWNP
+891 
-901 AVAAT
+901 
-906 VTGNATY
+906 
-913 AAVWEEAAPPKP
+913 PPKP
-925 DKPTPPTDE
+925 DKPTAPGE
-934 IGGATVAVKCI
+934 
-945 TGHGDLSWKIDSSTF
+945 GDLSGLIGNI
-960 TVGEVT
+960 TVNCTNGKAAHELKAKGYTLISGSYTTNEVAGDAENGYTYTVTINSQKYVEQFDADT
-966 GDDTTGYT
+966 GAAHDPKDASATVTLKYTDNGWTVTSGTPVVFNVACVTEIVPPARPGAEDLSNLKAPVDVTCTTKPETHTAAPFSLIEGTYDIGDVSGNETDGYT
-974 CTVTV
+974 CDITVT
-979 QAEVY
+979 AGNY
-984 VNAFNSDK
+984 VALYNTDF
-992 KANGVKHTL
+992 GKHTL
-1001 ADDAEKTFTMTYVNG
+1001 TGDNTKTLTLKYVEG
-1016 AWTGPT
+1016 QW
-1022 NPAVTFEVKCEEEL
+1022 AVDTPITFPVECEEDL
-1036 VPVHLVIYR
+1036 FPVHLVIYR
-1045 NGDTS
+1045 NGNTTT
-1050 KAYKDVALESQPKGH
+1050 AYKDIALESQPKGH

-1090 GAWNNYK
+1090 GLFNIYK
-1097 ANPANPPAGLKEK
+1097 SDPANPPAGLKEK

-1149 RLYSTTALFGSTL
+1149 RLHSTTALFGSTL

-1213 TDGVDGEAFADQ
+1213 TDGVNGEAFADQ

-1233 ATPAFEGT
+1233 ATPAFEGTPARAGYKFLGWEPTVAETVTENATYVAQWEKLYTVTYTDGVDGKAFKDDVHSDLEKDTPTPAFSGGT

-1295 NVKHGAKAY
+1295 NVNHGEKKY
-1304 KVTLGEY
+1304 KPTLGEY
-1311 TASNV
+1311 TVSNV

-1340 SDMSDAVH
+1340 SDMGDAVH

-1403 VCDNQNVKH
+1403 VCDNQNVNH
-1412 GGKDY
+1412 WGKDY

-1448 IEKYSSDMGK
+1448 VEKYSSDMGK
-1458 THALIVGEQAEKT
+1458 THALIVGEQPEKT

-1518 TTAHNGKSYT
+1518 TTAHNDKSYT
-1528 LIEDTYNVSDPER
+1528 LIEGTYNVSDPER

-1589 TAAETSVTFNVKCE
+1589 TAAETRVTFNVKCE

-1614 GEEVFADVVYND
+1614 GEEVFADVVYKD
-1626 IPYGTNTP
+1626 IPYGTGTP

-1643 KGYKFLGWEP
+1643 EGYKFVGWEP
-1653 VVADTVTEN
+1653 EVAETVTKDV
-1662 ATYVAQWEK
+1662 TYTAKWEK
-1671 LYTVTYTDGAKGK
+1671 LYTVTYTDGVKGK
-1684 AFEDQV
+1684 AFKDQV
-1690 FTDLE
+1690 YKDLE
-1695 SGTKTPE
+1695 SGTDTPK
-1702 FNGTPTRK
+1702 FDGKPTRK
-1710 GYKFLG
+1710 GYTFTG
-1716 WEPVVADTVT
+1716 WSPKVTDTVT
-1726 ENVTYTAPVGRTLHR
+1726 KDVTYVAQWKSVKNGKDNIPKTGDSEIVMVL
-1741 YLHRRREGQGVQGSG
+1741 GSVLLFSFCG
-1756 LQRS
+1756 AAAVSVYDRKRKHF

>member
-1 MVCAEFSVCFWH
+1 MQTVCASGMDRQMKGEYFKMKNHGLRRIFSLFLALFMVFTLLPTTA
-13 CSWSSHFC
+13 FAEDTTE
-21 PRLRWQRIRR
+21 P
-31 GLTKPSPRPSQW
+31 KPTVAEDGKQEPKPDEDQQ
-43 TGTRRRPI
+43 
-51 PPAQEQPK
+51 PAGETPDK
-59 NENPPAPE
+59 PNDEDPPAPE
-67 EPKTFTVTYTDGVGG
+67 GPKTFTVTYTDGAGD
-82 AVFDNEVH
+82 AVFPKQVYP
-90 SNLPSGTATPAF
+90 NLPSGTATPAF
-102 SGSLAREGYTFA
+102 SGSLTREGHTFV

-125 ADVTYAAK
+125 ADVTYVAQWDAVVP
-133 WEEGKTGPRRVTL
+133 GRNTL
-146 PTIPGPDVDLA
+146 TVPPIPGPGVTPA

-187 EKTKFVCQYKTN
+187 EKTKFVCQYSQP

-204 YNNHTIAISDI
+204 STNHTIAISDI
-215 KAAASRASVNSGYQI
+215 KAAAGRASVNSGYQI

-255 KGSTIYLVA
+255 KGTTIYLVA

-309 TIPTRE
+309 TVPTRE

-323 AKDGADTIYAGGAL
+323 ANDGSDTIYTGGMTCA
-337 CSVSQQGND
+337 VSQYGND

-364 AVPSKPEWS
+364 A
-373 DIRREMQKVSV
+373 
-384 HVTCINPD
+384 T
-392 VNHTEK
+392 
-398 TYSYK
+398 
-403 ESNDDTIGSVQDS
+403 
-416 AGSYTCTV
+416 
-424 TVHLGR
+424 
-430 YRLQYNQ
+430 
-437 DFNREHEFASSLTA
+437 
-451 DVVLQ
+451 
-456 YNGTGWVIASAL
+456 
-468 PLELKLTCGSAPT
+468 
-481 PNPPGSD
+481 
-488 VLNSLKVLVKCD
+488 
-500 SKTYHFE
+500 
-507 KPYKMDDGDYRL
+507 
-519 EKVDDN
+519 
-525 TYTVIVLADKY
+525 
-536 VEKYNA
+536 
-542 VYPGHT
+542 
-548 LFDNNTKTI
+548 
-557 KLVYRYGAWTVV
+557 
-569 GSNGVTFNVSCEQK
+569 
-583 YTVTYTDG
+583 
-591 VDGEVIFA
+591 
-599 DQVSYK
+599 
-605 KPGEKT
+605 
-611 PKFRGT
+611 
-617 PTRTG
+617 
-622 YKFIGWEPAVVGTVT
+622 
-637 ANATYTAQWVSISDL
+637 
-652 DPAPEL
+652 
-658 VSSLYMNFQ
+658 
-667 CTNENASHDHRSEM
+667 
-681 IAIGY
+681 
-686 GIGAGGV
+686 
-693 IVTDAAGN
+693 
-701 PVYNKDGNITAVI
+701 
-714 TFYQDS
+714 
-720 GFLNEYNKRTG
+720 
-731 VAHRYADYEPKTKSV
+731 
-746 DGVLIGEVFHMY
+746 
-758 KKDYPVVFDV
+758 
-768 VCGSLYTVTYKDGT
+768 
-782 NGTVFAD
+782 
-789 DVHSNLNANAATPAF
+789 
-804 VGGTPTRPGY
+804 
-814 VFTGWNPAVAATV
+814 
-827 TGNATYTA
+827 
-835 VWEKDANGNGKPD
+835 
-848 KDEEKYTVT
+848 
-857 YTDGVENEEIF
+857 
-868 ADETYSDLLSGTAT
+868 
-882 PAFNGTPTR
+882 
-891 KGYAFTGWNP
+891 
-901 AVAAT
+901 
-906 VTGNATY
+906 
-913 AAVWEEAAPPKP
+913 PPKP
-925 DKPTPPTDE
+925 DKPTAPGE
-934 IGGATVAVKCI
+934 
-945 TGHGDLSWKIDSSTF
+945 GDLSGLIGNITVNCTNNAATHTLKSKGYALIASSYTPSEVAGDAENGYTY
-960 TVGEVT
+960 TVTINSQKYVEQFDTDTGAAHDPKGVNATVTLKYTDNGWTVESGAPVVFDVACVTEIVPPAKPGAEDLAKLEAPVEVVCT
-966 GDDTTGYT
+966 TKPETHAAAHFSLGDGTYTIGDVAGNKTDGYT
-974 CTVTV
+974 CDITVT
-979 QAEVY
+979 ADKY
-984 VNAFNSDK
+984 VARYNMDY
-992 KANGVKHTL
+992 GKHTL
-1001 ADDAEKTFTMTYVNG
+1001 TGDNTKTLTLKYVEG
-1016 AWTGPT
+1016 QW
-1022 NPAVTFEVKCEEEL
+1022 AVDTPITFPVECEEEL
-1036 VPVHLVIYR
+1036 FPVHLVIYR
-1045 NGDTS
+1045 NGNTTT
-1050 KAYKDVALESQPKGH
+1050 AYKDVALESQPKGH

-1213 TDGVDGEAFADQ
+1213 TDGVNGEAFADQ

-1241 PTRKGFVFDGWNP
+1241 PARKGFVFDGWTP
-1254 EVAETVTEDVT
+1254 EVAETVTDNAT

-1311 TASNV
+1311 TVSNV

-1403 VCDNQNVKH
+1403 VCDNQNVNH
-1412 GGKDY
+1412 WGKDY

-1614 GEEVFADVVYND
+1614 GEEVFEDVVYND

-1653 VVADTVTEN
+1653 EVAE
-1662 ATYVAQWEK
+1662 
-1671 LYTVTYTDGAKGK
+1671 
-1684 AFEDQV
+1684 
-1690 FTDLE
+1690 
-1695 SGTKTPE
+1695 
-1702 FNGTPTRK
+1702 
-1710 GYKFLG
+1710 
-1716 WEPVVADTVT
+1716 TVT
-1726 ENVTYTAPVGRTLHR
+1726 ENVTYTAKWEELYTVT
-1741 YLHRRREGQGVQGSG
+1741 YTDGVKGKAFKDQVYKDLEAGTATPKFDGKPTRKGYTFTGWSPKVTDTVTKDVTYVAQWKSVKNGKDNIPKTGDSEIVMVLGSVLLFSFCG
-1756 LQRS
+1756 AAAVSVYDRKRKHF

>member
-1 MVCAEFSVCFWH
+1 MDRQMKGEYFKMKNHGLRRIFSLFLALFMVFTLLPTTALAED
-13 CSWSSHFC
+13 
-21 PRLRWQRIRR
+21 
-31 GLTKPSPRPSQW
+31 T
-43 TGTRRRPI
+43 TGADETQPKTVVVNEGEKKTD

-67 EPKTFTVTYTDGVGG
+67 EPKTFTVTYTDGADG
-82 AVFDNEVH
+82 AVFPNQV
-90 SNLPSGTATPAF
+90 SNLPAGTATPAF
-102 SGSLAREGYTFA
+102 SGTLARDGYTFA

-125 ADVTYAAK
+125 ANVTYVAQ
-133 WEEGKTGPRRVTL
+133 WEAGKTNPRRVTV
-146 PTIPGPDVDLA
+146 PPIPDPGVAPA
-157 ALDTG
+157 ALNTG

-215 KAAASRASVNSGYQI
+215 KAAAGRASVNSGYQI

-255 KGSTIYLVA
+255 KGTTIYLVA

-295 TDASIRYHSFTVKN
+295 TDAAIRYHSFTVKN

-323 AKDGADTIYAGGAL
+323 ANDGSDTIYTGGMTCA
-337 CSVSQQGND
+337 VSQYGND

-364 AVPSKPEWS
+364 DAPAQPTPLDEAGVKALLGENAVQIICTNEQIGHGSKTFGLIDGTFTVHQSNNRCEVVINSFSPYVNEFNAAVSVPAGTHITDNSMAGQNRTKINLVWS
-373 DIRREMQKVSV
+373 DGKWTAADAPAKY
-384 HVTCINPD
+384 HVLCSSQPAEPTAPGEGDLENI
-392 VNHTEK
+392 EK
-398 TYSYK
+398 LVRIVCDRNIHDAK
-403 ESNDDTIGSVQDS
+403 EYGVI
-416 AGSYTCTV
+416 AGSCEFGDIDMTGDVPTCPV
-424 TVHLGR
+424 TIQAAEYVK
-430 YRLQYNQ
+430 
-437 DFNREHEFASSLTA
+437 A
-451 DVVLQ
+451 
-456 YNGTGWVIASAL
+456 YNGTIGVEHTITGDTERLLILAWDANNNVWRPMTDTPVTFTVICPPARPGAEDLSN
-468 PLELKLTCGSAPT
+468 LKAPVDVTCTTKPETHAA
-481 PNPPGSD
+481 
-488 VLNSLKVLVKCD
+488 VHFSLR
-500 SKTYHFE
+500 
-507 KPYKMDDGDYRL
+507 GG
-519 EKVDDN
+519 
-525 TYTVIVLADKY
+525 TYTIGDVAGNETDGYTCDITVTADKY
-536 VEKYNA
+536 VARYNMD
-542 VYPGHT
+542 YGKHT
-548 LFDNNTKTI
+548 LTGDNTKT
-557 KLVYRYGAWTVV
+557 LTL
-569 GSNGVTFNVSCEQK
+569 K
-583 YTVTYTDG
+583 YVEG
-591 VDGEVIFA
+591 QWAVD
-599 DQVSYK
+599 
-605 KPGEKT
+605 T
-611 PKFRGT
+611 P
-617 PTRTG
+617 
-622 YKFIGWEPAVVGTVT
+622 
-637 ANATYTAQWVSISDL
+637 
-652 DPAPEL
+652 
-658 VSSLYMNFQ
+658 
-667 CTNENASHDHRSEM
+667 
-681 IAIGY
+681 
-686 GIGAGGV
+686 
-693 IVTDAAGN
+693 
-701 PVYNKDGNITAVI
+701 I
-714 TFYQDS
+714 TF
-720 GFLNEYNKRTG
+720 
-731 VAHRYADYEPKTKSV
+731 
-746 DGVLIGEVFHMY
+746 
-758 KKDYPVVFDV
+758 PV
-768 VCGSLYTVTYKDGT
+768 
-782 NGTVFAD
+782 
-789 DVHSNLNANAATPAF
+789 
-804 VGGTPTRPGY
+804 
-814 VFTGWNPAVAATV
+814 
-827 TGNATYTA
+827 
-835 VWEKDANGNGKPD
+835 E
-848 KDEEKYTVT
+848 
-857 YTDGVENEEIF
+857 
-868 ADETYSDLLSGTAT
+868 
-882 PAFNGTPTR
+882 
-891 KGYAFTGWNP
+891 
-901 AVAAT
+901 
-906 VTGNATY
+906 
-913 AAVWEEAAPPKP
+913 
-925 DKPTPPTDE
+925 
-934 IGGATVAVKCI
+934 
-945 TGHGDLSWKIDSSTF
+945 
-960 TVGEVT
+960 
-966 GDDTTGYT
+966 
-974 CTVTV
+974 
-979 QAEVY
+979 
-984 VNAFNSDK
+984 
-992 KANGVKHTL
+992 
-1001 ADDAEKTFTMTYVNG
+1001 
-1016 AWTGPT
+1016 
-1022 NPAVTFEVKCEEEL
+1022 CEEEL
-1036 VPVHLVIYR
+1036 FPVHLVIYR

-1072 DIADYY
+1072 DITDYY
-1078 TGNYEF
+1078 TGNYKF

-1213 TDGVDGEAFADQ
+1213 TDGVNGEAFADQ

-1254 EVAETVTEDVT
+1254 EVAETVTDNAT

-1311 TASNV
+1311 TVSNV

-1327 VTVRAAKFIEKYS
+1327 VTVKAAKFIEKYS

-1403 VCDNQNVKH
+1403 VCDNQNVNH
-1412 GGKDY
+1412 WGKDY

-1518 TTAHNGKSYT
+1518 TTAHNDKSYT
-1528 LIEDTYNVSDPER
+1528 LIEGTYEVSDPER

-1614 GEEVFADVVYND
+1614 GEEVFEDVVYND

-1684 AFEDQV
+1684 AFKDQV
-1690 FTDLE
+1690 YSDLE
-1695 SGTKTPE
+1695 AGTDTPK
-1702 FNGTPTRK
+1702 FDGKPTRK
-1710 GYKFLG
+1710 GYTFTG
-1716 WEPVVADTVT
+1716 WSPKVTDTVT
-1726 ENVTYTAPVGRTLHR
+1726 KDVTYVAQWKSVKNGKDNIPKTGDSEIVMVL
-1741 YLHRRREGQGVQGSG
+1741 GSVLLFSFCG
-1756 LQRS
+1756 AAAVSVYDRKRKHF